1 MAKKINLT
9 KEQIEAAAKAGRE
22 KTEKA
27 YAQKAQAIA
36 KGYGTNSAKSKAGG
50 NRGQLPGVSEVLARN
65 NPAFAALQQ
74 AGNAKKLTKGS
85 DAISYGKKSSERKPG
100 QISALGAGDYGAS
113 KTTRFDAT
121 ANAAIYS
128 TAGAFSNLFGLL
140 KEKDAQTK
148 ARDAADSARLKAGYD
163 AMLNGEDINTREGG
177 LKKQHEDSQKAFE
190 RGYAALAGAGQKNFD
205 AADELAARSNEYQQ
219 MAKEGLGKFGQ
230 GVVDFGIA
238 GLQFAGDAA
247 MNAILPGSGL
257 VAMGMR
263 AAGSGAQEARNN
275 GLDINDQFTAGLKSA
290 AIEVL
295 TEKLFG
301 AASKVAY
308 GKGIIRNES
317 LVNSLVNRLAKTDKG
332 RTALKVIAGANEEGL
347 EEVLSDILNPIA
359 DRVLKLDD
367 GKGDWSDLG
376 EDMDAEQMLED
387 YIIGSTLGLFGAG
400 TNVISG
406 QYRAENAQQR
416 AYENYQRELVNAG
429 LASEQGS
436 QTQLTAEEYQN
447 ILDNSAKR
455 GNRNLSDKETANL
468 EQLITAER
476 DTPVVRNALERSGTL
491 VDDNTASVIAKAAS
505 GQKLTRAEQSIID
518 SNPVMQQA
526 VNTMSESGAVANIRT
541 TAAKNSVVNSMAER
555 YTVSPEV
562 ISRTYDLAPVESPE
576 AFEMAFDA
584 VYQMGQQGANKE
596 SLTKVPVL
604 NRAQAEIAYNM
615 GASTTQAA
623 VDNAAVQSDSVST
636 QGNNQVSN
644 AVNNTIQEVN
654 NNGVRL
660 RDSGQRLNGQNTEGQ
675 IPSVERDTVE
685 AYAGTDSGRQSGYSA
700 AQGKAGQKVVYNGV
714 EQENVYYSG
723 EDTESM
729 KKGRELA
736 RSYGY
741 NVTYFEGGNI
751 KDSGGEF
758 RGMVDTES
766 KTVMVRSDHPDIS
779 AEQIMRHEMGH
790 AAIAQGDISLD
801 ELRSA
806 MLSDLSEEELNSAV
820 EVYRHAYGD
829 TISEAEAF
837 EEMCCDA
844 LGKINIFAGT
854 EHDSANYGKVQE
866 SFRKHTAETANKGR
880 APPKKGGEM
889 YSREVNGKK
898 IAWIENSPLTA
909 KELHNHKKVAAY
921 IANHIGEAYTI
932 IESGSKVY
940 LGESLPGE
948 YTQSEYTKQILKN
961 VPPILKAKNKAIGK
975 LGEMIEIAT
984 NRRWEK
990 AKHADN
996 KDAEYGIYRYSTA
1009 FAFPVKQNSKVTNV
1023 KSFDAELIILNAS
1036 DGKKYLYDIVSIKE
1050 NTADEVDLF
1059 KKDQMRQNASAR
1071 RGVSENSIRSSSEN
1085 VNKKF
1090 SLEPVK
1096 PIQPKNGEWER
1107 GSTTDEVRAKHP
1119 DLWAVDAESSE
1130 SRNPTQISGTVKS
1143 YRKIYDALK
1152 AEGFDGTVLDASS
1165 GLGYGTRAGIEEYGF
1180 NVEDIEPFPDS
1191 SYKPKYTDYS
1201 KLHKKYDVIIS
1212 NAVLNVLPQDQRDAL
1227 VVKMGQM
1234 LNDGCRMF
1242 INVRGTDVRNASSKV
1257 PINEANMEYYI
1268 SNTGSYQKGF
1278 TKKELVAYLS
1288 DALGKDYTIVGT
1300 NKFGAVSAVVTKQ
1313 AEVSKKFS
1321 REVKNAEEYFGTT
1334 YKVKEAG
1341 YICTDGKMLD
1351 FSGRHEGA
1359 PGGYRTVDHRDI
1371 TDALGEDY
1379 GGEDYSGG
1387 MIKFM
1392 SEGNIR
1398 VSPESGG
1405 INLSVAPN
1413 KAQRSTLDRY
1423 ISSFRGEVI
1432 LDIDHTNGDT
1442 IASVEYPK
1450 YTHSSVVFKDI
1461 DDYFD
1466 KGKIPEKFSREPVS
1480 DSAYMKAVE
1489 RGDTESAQR
1498 MVDEAAKKAGYT
1510 VKMYHGSKRGGGFTV
1525 FRDWSYFT
1533 KSKKYAQRYTE
1544 RGNDKS
1550 LYSSYVK
1557 IENAFDTRK
1566 AADRY
1571 LFDEIRQEYGM
1582 GEIQDTGLPDWT
1594 DGYDIADYIDENGLN
1609 YDAIILDEG
1618 GDLVDGKPIS
1628 RGLSYVIRN
1637 SNNIKSAEP
1646 ITYDNNGNVIPLSER
1661 FKDNNPDIRYSRE
1674 PERLNELR
1682 RQNRELKKRVDYW
1695 KGQTQRTKVKIVRQS
1710 DVNRLAREVIDMSES
1725 DLKPQDITERLSKLG
1740 EHILNEKELRYT
1752 DIAEMAQDIAED
1764 VVSNATTIVNED
1776 DVQTHNRLRGYLKR
1790 VKLKDDG
1797 SAEFESIRN
1806 SYKHRIM
1813 FNKNG
1818 MSVDSAY
1825 AELNSMFGE
1834 GYFPEDIINP
1844 ADQLERI
1851 AEVLDGT
1858 APQYAN
1864 PNGYYAEEA
1873 AEYMRNYIIDSM
1885 LSDQVRQTAPT
1896 MADKAAAREAKLK
1909 ADNAERIKN
1918 AVKKERERNEVKLQR
1933 FKEGVAR
1940 LDSKRKE
1947 TALKN
1952 RYRGQ
1957 IEKNVNTLSKW
1968 LLSPDHKNTLKHIP
1982 GQLQSTVRDFISAI
1996 DFTSSQQLGGG
2007 APTIK
2012 DMKYIDSLDRLRR
2025 YIADSKV
2032 GEDRYSDL
2040 DLPPEFETQLAD
2052 FVSSVNTLARNNKG
2066 TYTINDMTSEQLK
2079 ELSDI
2084 VKTMKKAI
2092 TDMNRLYQNATF
2104 QHVYEAGESDIE
2116 TLREYTKTKAFTSK
2130 LASNRLDQAIMWESS
2145 RPAHVFK
2152 RFGKGGE
2159 SMYQEFVDG
2168 QNTMA
2173 FLTKEVIDFAEDTYT
2188 TAEVKQWAKETH
2200 EFKFSDQRVKLT
2212 SAQLMSLY
2220 ELNKR
2225 SQAKQHLDSGGF
2237 RVANFK
2243 DGKFNLQTDKEK
2255 HVFTDTE
2262 LNEMFGE
2269 LTDRQKEVAD
2279 KLQRFMVERGGEW
2292 GNYVSRKRFDVE
2304 MFKDENYFPIKIDTT
2319 ETDSKVDEKT
2329 DNASLYQL
2337 LNMGFTKETS
2347 AKANQSIVVYDIF
2360 DVFANHMSEMA
2371 QYRSFALPLLD
2382 MTKWFNIKVRDEGGN
2397 VTASLRT
2404 EMRRAF
2410 GSDKNGRGFA
2420 EQFVTGII
2428 KAYNGAEGRGDSSVN
2443 SRMINRVNRAAVA
2456 YNTRVMIQQPSA
2468 IVRAALYLDPKDLI
2482 SSLKNYAGIS
2492 TKQNIEEMH
2501 KHSGIALWKDLGF
2514 YDVNVSRGVQEL
2526 IKHSQGTISKI
2537 NEIGMKGAE
2546 FADKV
2551 TWAALWDASK
2561 KQVRRETGLS
2571 ESDAEFFSKVSKV
2584 FENVIYNTQVVDT
2597 VLTKSE
2603 VSRNRSS
2610 GARLFTSFMSEPMTT
2625 ASLVTSEI
2633 FDIQMK
2639 QAKGI
2644 KLKPSDYSR
2653 LSKTCIVVAVAA
2665 VVNSALAS
2673 LADAW
2678 RDDDEYGTFGR
2689 KWTRAMRIKLADELN
2704 PLTYFPYASNVWDI
2718 SKMLLDD
2725 ADKKWFGVEVYGNG
2739 TDIPLTDII
2748 NSSLKALEIF
2758 REIREKGE
2766 DSKYTKFGGYY
2777 KVVNV
2782 LSKITGIPLYNIARE
2797 GVSLYNTFASDKIRS
2812 YEPSKEG
2819 AVKYAW
2825 NDGYLT
2831 DDEAIAA
2838 LQDDAGMDEGEAWLE
2853 VEKWKNDTTS
2863 NYTKLYDAIDNGG
2876 DIKKAVD
2883 ELTEHGVEEKNIKS
2897 SLTRRY
2903 KEAYING
2910 DNKEREKIRRAL
2922 YATGVYGSVNEVIE
2936 KCNSWLKK

>member
-1 MAKKINLT
+1 MASKKYKFDPEKLKSDI
-9 KEQIEAAAKAGRE
+9 KAGFKSSQTDYSKKPTSNS
-22 KTEKA
+22 KTSSNK
-27 YAQKAQAIA
+27 
-36 KGYGTNSAKSKAGG
+36 TNTKKQVIG
-50 NRGQLPGVSEVLARN
+50 NDALSRN
-65 NPAFAALQQ
+65 NPAFAYLQNE
-74 AGNAKKLTKGS
+74 GGGKKIIKGS
-85 DAISYGKKSSERKPG
+85 DAVSLGKVSNERKPG
-100 QISALGAGDYGAS
+100 QINALGAGDYGAS
-113 KTTRFDAT
+113 KSTRFDKVI
-121 ANAAIYS
+121 NAAISS
-128 TAGAFSNLFGLL
+128 TASAY
-140 KEKDAQTK
+140 KK
-148 ARDAADSARLKAGYD
+148 AAADITSSTGNLSMGESARAAIDEVKTAKKEGRQAKLGQAQRKAEQEKIDRFNNGWAGDLK
-163 AMLNGEDINTREGG
+163 
-177 LKKQHEDSQKAFE
+177 QKL
-190 RGYAALAGAGQKNFD
+190 LAGAEESSER
-205 AADELAARSNEYQQ
+205 AYEYEQE
-219 MAKEGLGKFGQ
+219 AKEGLGKFGQ

-238 GLQFAGDAA
+238 GAQFAGDALLNAVAPGTGLAA
-247 MNAILPGSGL
+247 MAGRAYGSASLDAKQRGL
-257 VAMGMR
+257 SEGEQQI
-263 AAGSGAQEARNN
+263 S
-275 GLDINDQFTAGLKSA
+275 GLKSA
-290 AIEVL
+290 AIEML

-301 AASKVAY
+301 SVSKVAY
-308 GKGIIRNES
+308 GKGIIKNES
-317 LVNSLVNRLAKTDKG
+317 LVNSLVNRLAKTDRG
-332 RTALKVIAGANEEGL
+332 RTALKVLVGANEEGM

-359 DRVLKLDD
+359 DRILKLDD
-367 GKGDWSDLG
+367 GKGDWSDLA
-376 EDMDAEQMLED
+376 DDFDTQQMLED
-387 YIIGSTLGLFGAG
+387 YIIGGALGLAGAG
-400 TNVISG
+400 TNVVSG

-416 AYENYQRELVNAG
+416 AYEEYQRQLVNAG
-429 LASEQGS
+429 LATEQGGDA
-436 QTQLTAEEYQN
+436 QLTAEKYKN
-447 ILDNSAKR
+447 ILDQSTQR
-455 GNRNLSDKETANL
+455 GKRNLSDKETENL
-468 EQLITAER
+468 ERLMTIGTDTQTMR
-476 DTPVVRNALERSGTL
+476 DMLAQSGVL
-491 VDDNTASVIAKAAS
+491 VDDNTAQAAALAAS
-505 GQKLTRAEQSIID
+505 GQKL
-518 SNPVMQQA
+518 SNTQNAAIGNAA
-526 VNTMSESGAVANIRT
+526 VQDAINQMAGNGVVDNIRR
-541 TAAKNSVVNSMAER
+541 TAANEYSKPIVINSMARQYE
-555 YTVSPEV
+555 VAPEV
-562 ISRTYDLAPVESPE
+562 VERTYNLNPTAPQ
-576 AFEMAFDA
+576 AFETAFNA
-584 VYQMGQQGANKE
+584 VYQMGQQGTDKAA
-596 SLTKVPVL
+596 LGKVPVL
-604 NRAQAEIAYNM
+604 NTAQANIAYQM
-615 GASTTQAA
+615 GADSVKNVSTDTTAQTATPVQAA
-623 VDNAAVQSDSVST
+623 PVNI
-636 QGNNQVSN
+636 
-644 AVNNTIQEVN
+644 NNTQEVSED
-654 NNGVRL
+654 GVRI
-660 RDSGQRLNGQNTEGQ
+660 RDGGERINGQSTEGQ
-675 IPSVERDTVE
+675 IRGVE
-685 AYAGTDSGRQSGYSA
+685 AGAGENQIGT
-700 AQGKAGQKVVYNGV
+700 AQAQPGGSQPAQIKAGEKVSYKGKQQKGI
-714 EQENVYYSG
+714 YYAA
-723 EDTESM
+723 EDTEDM
-729 KKGRELA
+729 KKGRKLA
-736 RSYGY
+736 ESYGY
-741 NVTYFEGGNI
+741 KVRYFVGGNI
-751 KDSGGEF
+751 RYAGGEF
-758 RGMVDTES
+758 RGVVDTAN
-766 KTVMVRSDHPDIS
+766 KTVMVRADHPDYT
-779 AEQIMRHEMGH
+779 ADQIMRHEMGH
-790 AAIAQGDISLD
+790 AAFENG
-801 ELRSA
+801 
-806 MLSDLSEEELNSAV
+806 DLSIDEAKELLLEDFTEKELNDMALK
-820 EVYRHAYGD
+820 YA
-829 TISEAEAF
+829 EAFTMDGGELVMSIDEAF
-837 EEMCCDA
+837 EEICCDA
-844 LGKINIFAGT
+844 LGRMNIFEGT
-854 EHDSANYGKVQE
+854 DLNSESYGKAQDTV
-866 SFRKHTAETANKGR
+866 RKYAAEKNNSKGR
-880 APPKKGGEM
+880 TPPKTGGEK
-889 YSREVNGKK
+889 YSREVNGKQ
-898 IAWIENSPLTA
+898 IAWIENNPLSLKDLT
-909 KELHNHKKVAAY
+909 NYKKVATY

-932 IESGSKVY
+932 LESGYRVY
-940 LGESLPGE
+940 IGENLPKE
-948 YTQSEYTKQILKN
+948 YTQSEYTKALLRNNQ
-961 VPPILKAKNKAIGK
+961 PILRAKKKAIGSF
-975 LGEMIEIAT
+975 GEMIEIAT

-990 AKHADN
+990 TKHAAN
-996 KDAEYGIYRYSTA
+996 KDAKYGVYRYSTA
-1009 FAFPVKQNSKVTNV
+1009 FAFPVKQNGKITSV
-1023 KSFDAELIILNAS
+1023 KSFDAELVILNSS
-1036 DGKKYLYDIVSIKE
+1036 DGKKYLYDIVNIKE
-1050 NTADEVDLF
+1050 NTADETDLMER
-1059 KKDQMRQNASAR
+1059 DQRRQNAATR
-1071 RGVSENSIRSSSEN
+1071 RGASENSIRSSSEN
-1085 VNKKF
+1085 VN
-1090 SLEPVK
+1090 E
-1096 PIQPKNGEWER
+1096 
-1107 GSTTDEVRAKHP
+1107 
-1119 DLWAVDAESSE
+1119 
-1130 SRNPTQISGTVKS
+1130 
-1143 YRKIYDALK
+1143 
-1152 AEGFDGTVLDASS
+1152 
-1165 GLGYGTRAGIEEYGF
+1165 
-1180 NVEDIEPFPDS
+1180 
-1191 SYKPKYTDYS
+1191 
-1201 KLHKKYDVIIS
+1201 
-1212 NAVLNVLPQDQRDAL
+1212 
-1227 VVKMGQM
+1227 
-1234 LNDGCRMF
+1234 
-1242 INVRGTDVRNASSKV
+1242 
-1257 PINEANMEYYI
+1257 
-1268 SNTGSYQKGF
+1268 
-1278 TKKELVAYLS
+1278 
-1288 DALGKDYTIVGT
+1288 
-1300 NKFGAVSAVVTKQ
+1300 
-1313 AEVSKKFS
+1313 KFS
-1321 REVKNAEEYFGTT
+1321 REVKSAEEYFGTT

-1432 LDIDHTNGDT
+1432 LDIDRTNGDT

-1466 KGKIPEKFSREPVS
+1466 KGKIPEKF
-1480 DSAYMKAVE
+1480 
-1489 RGDTESAQR
+1489 
-1498 MVDEAAKKAGYT
+1498 
-1510 VKMYHGSKRGGGFTV
+1510 
-1525 FRDWSYFT
+1525 
-1533 KSKKYAQRYTE
+1533 
-1544 RGNDKS
+1544 
-1550 LYSSYVK
+1550 
-1557 IENAFDTRK
+1557 
-1566 AADRY
+1566 
-1571 LFDEIRQEYGM
+1571 
-1582 GEIQDTGLPDWT
+1582 
-1594 DGYDIADYIDENGLN
+1594 
-1609 YDAIILDEG
+1609 
-1618 GDLVDGKPIS
+1618 
-1628 RGLSYVIRN
+1628 
-1637 SNNIKSAEP
+1637 
-1646 ITYDNNGNVIPLSER
+1646 
-1661 FKDNNPDIRYSRE
+1661 SRE

-1806 SYKHRIM
+1806 SYKRRIM

-1968 LLSPDHKNTLKHIP
+1968 LLNPDHKNTLKHIP

-2130 LASNRLDQAIMWESS
+2130 LAANRLDQAIMWESS

-2173 FLTKEVIDFAEDTYT
+2173 FLTKEVIDFAEGTYT

-2200 EFKFSDQRVKLT
+2200 EFKFGDQRVKLT

-2269 LTDRQKEVAD
+2269 LTGRQKEVAD
-2279 KLQRFMVERGGEW
+2279 KLQHFMVERGGEW

-2382 MTKWFNIKVRDEGGN
+2382 MTKWFNIKVRDESGN

-2501 KHSGIALWKDLGF
+2501 KHSGIALWKGLGF

-2571 ESDAEFFSKVSKV
+2571 ESDKEFFPKVSKV

-2678 RDDDEYGTFGR
+2678 RDDDEYGTFGQ
-2689 KWTRAMRIKLADELN
+2689 KWTRAMRVKLADELN

-2718 SKMLLDD
+2718 TKMLLDD

-2903 KEAYING
+2903 KDAYING

-2936 KCNSWLKK
+2936 KCNDWLKKTK

>member
-36 KGYGTNSAKSKAGG
+36 KGYGTNSAKSKVGK
-50 NRGQLPGVSEVLARN
+50 NRGQLPGVSEVLVRN

-140 KEKDAQTK
+140 KEKDAQAK

-205 AADELAARSNEYQQ
+205 TADELAARSNEYQQ
-219 MAKEGLGKFGQ
+219 IAKEGLGKFGQ

-275 GLDINDQFTAGLKSA
+275 GLDINDQFTSGLKSA

-317 LVNSLVNRLAKTDKG
+317 LVNGLVNRLAKTDKG
-332 RTALKVIAGANEEGL
+332 RTALKVIVGANEEGL
-347 EEVLSDILNPIA
+347 EEVLSDILNPVA

-436 QTQLTAEEYQN
+436 QAQLTAAEYQN
-447 ILDNSAKR
+447 ILDNSTKR

-476 DTPVVRNALERSGTL
+476 DTPAVRNALERSGTL
-491 VDDNTASVIAKAAS
+491 VDDNTATVIAKAAS
-505 GQKLTRAEQSIID
+505 GQKLTRAEQSIIG
-518 SNPVMQQA
+518 SSPVMQQA
-526 VNTMSESGAVANIRT
+526 VNTMTGSGAVANIRT
-541 TAAKNSVVNSMAER
+541 MAAKNSVVNSMAER

-596 SLTKVPVL
+596 SLIKVPVL
-604 NRAQAEIAYNM
+604 NHAQAEIAYNM

-623 VDNAAVQSDSVST
+623 VDNATVQGDNVST
-636 QGNNQVSN
+636 QVNNQI
-644 AVNNTIQEVN
+644 NTQEVN
-654 NNGVRL
+654 SNGVRL

-675 IPSVERDTVE
+675 IPSVERGTVE

-700 AQGKAGQKVVYNGV
+700 AQGKTGQKVVYNGV

-723 EDTESM
+723 EDNESM

-741 NVTYFEGGNI
+741 NVQYFEGGNI

-806 MLSDLSEEELNSAV
+806 MLSDLSEKELSSAV

-880 APPKKGGEM
+880 APPKSGTM

-909 KELHNHKKVAAY
+909 KELRNHKKVAAY

-940 LGESLPGE
+940 IGENLPSE
-948 YTQSEYTKQILKN
+948 YTQSEYTRALLRKN
-961 VPPILKAKNKAIGK
+961 PKTLTAKNKAIGSF
-975 LGEMIEIAT
+975 GEMIEIAT

-990 AKHADN
+990 TKHIAN
-996 KDAEYGIYRYSTA
+996 KDAKYGVYRYSTA
-1009 FAFPVKQNSKVTNV
+1009 FAFPVKQNNKITNI
-1023 KSFDAELIILNAS
+1023 KSFDAELVILNSS
-1036 DGKKYLYDIVSIKE
+1036 DGKKYLYDIVNIKE
-1050 NTADEVDLF
+1050 NTADELDLM
-1059 KKDQMRQNASAR
+1059 KRDQIGGQDAPAR
-1071 RGVSENSIRSSSEN
+1071 RGASKGSIRDSGEN
-1085 VNKKF
+1085 VKKY
-1090 SLEPVK
+1090 SLELT
-1096 PIQPKNGEWER
+1096 GE
-1107 GSTTDEVRAKHP
+1107 AK
-1119 DLWAVDAESSE
+1119 
-1130 SRNPTQISGTVKS
+1130 T
-1143 YRKIYDALK
+1143 
-1152 AEGFDGTVLDASS
+1152 
-1165 GLGYGTRAGIEEYGF
+1165 
-1180 NVEDIEPFPDS
+1180 NV
-1191 SYKPKYTDYS
+1191 
-1201 KLHKKYDVIIS
+1201 
-1212 NAVLNVLPQDQRDAL
+1212 
-1227 VVKMGQM
+1227 
-1234 LNDGCRMF
+1234 
-1242 INVRGTDVRNASSKV
+1242 
-1257 PINEANMEYYI
+1257 
-1268 SNTGSYQKGF
+1268 
-1278 TKKELVAYLS
+1278 
-1288 DALGKDYTIVGT
+1288 
-1300 NKFGAVSAVVTKQ
+1300 
-1313 AEVSKKFS
+1313 
-1321 REVKNAEEYFGTT
+1321 
-1334 YKVKEAG
+1334 
-1341 YICTDGKMLD
+1341 
-1351 FSGRHEGA
+1351 
-1359 PGGYRTVDHRDI
+1359 
-1371 TDALGEDY
+1371 
-1379 GGEDYSGG
+1379 
-1387 MIKFM
+1387 
-1392 SEGNIR
+1392 
-1398 VSPESGG
+1398 
-1405 INLSVAPN
+1405 
-1413 KAQRSTLDRY
+1413 
-1423 ISSFRGEVI
+1423 
-1432 LDIDHTNGDT
+1432 
-1442 IASVEYPK
+1442 
-1450 YTHSSVVFKDI
+1450 
-1461 DDYFD
+1461 
-1466 KGKIPEKFSREPVS
+1466 
-1480 DSAYMKAVE
+1480 
-1489 RGDTESAQR
+1489 
-1498 MVDEAAKKAGYT
+1498 
-1510 VKMYHGSKRGGGFTV
+1510 
-1525 FRDWSYFT
+1525 
-1533 KSKKYAQRYTE
+1533 
-1544 RGNDKS
+1544 
-1550 LYSSYVK
+1550 
-1557 IENAFDTRK
+1557 
-1566 AADRY
+1566 
-1571 LFDEIRQEYGM
+1571 
-1582 GEIQDTGLPDWT
+1582 
-1594 DGYDIADYIDENGLN
+1594 
-1609 YDAIILDEG
+1609 
-1618 GDLVDGKPIS
+1618 
-1628 RGLSYVIRN
+1628 N
-1637 SNNIKSAEP
+1637 S
-1646 ITYDNNGNVIPLSER
+1646 
-1661 FKDNNPDIRYSRE
+1661 YSRE
-1674 PERLNELR
+1674 PESITELR
-1682 RQNRELKKRVDYW
+1682 RQNKELKKRVDYW
-1695 KGQTQRTKVKIVRQS
+1695 KGQTQRTKVKTVRQS

-1725 DLKPQDITERLSKLG
+1725 DLKPQDITERLSNLG

-1776 DVQTHNRLRGYLKR
+1776 DVQTHNRLKDYLKR

-1806 SYKHRIM
+1806 SYKRRIM
-1813 FNKNG
+1813 FGKNG
-1818 MSVDSAY
+1818 LSVDSVY

-1844 ADQLERI
+1844 ANQLERI

-1885 LSDQVRQTAPT
+1885 LSNQVRQTAPT

-1909 ADNAERIKN
+1909 ADNTERIKN

-1933 FKEGVAR
+1933 FKEGVTR

-1947 TALKN
+1947 TALRN
-1952 RYRGQ
+1952 RYKGQ

-1968 LLSPDHKNTLKHIP
+1968 LLNPDHKNTLKHIP

-2040 DLPPEFETQLAD
+2040 DLPPEFEKQLAD

-2130 LASNRLDQAIMWESS
+2130 LAANRLDQAIMWESS

-2200 EFKFSDQRVKLT
+2200 EFKFGDQRVKLT

-2255 HVFTDTE
+2255 HVFTDAE

-2382 MTKWFNIKVRDEGGN
+2382 MTKWFNIKVRDESGN
-2397 VTASLRT
+2397 VTASLRD

-2410 GSDKNGRGFA
+2410 GSNKNGRGFA

-2571 ESDAEFFSKVSKV
+2571 ESDAEFFPKVSKV

-2678 RDDDEYGTFGR
+2678 RDDDEYGTFGQ

-2718 SKMLLDD
+2718 TKMLLDD

-2766 DSKYTKFGGYY
+2766 NSRYTKFGGYY

-2797 GVSLYNTFASDKIRS
+2797 GVSLYNAFASDKIRS

-2838 LQDDAGMDEGEAWLE
+2838 LQDDAGMGEGEAWLE
-2853 VEKWKNDTTS
+2853 VEKWKNDTNS

>member
-1 MAKKINLT
+1 MASNSIKKYIAKLKANENWVGDNASSEKSKST
-9 KEQIEAAAKAGRE
+9 NSDWRSEYIARIKSGAAAKTYDDE
-22 KTEKA
+22 
-27 YAQKAQAIA
+27 Q
-36 KGYGTNSAKSKAGG
+36 KSKA
-50 NRGQLPGVSEVLARN
+50 LLRN
-65 NPAFAALQQ
+65 NPGYVYSKVYGDGTKGKAAASKIETGKGNGYISVWDGDAVKRNNPGYTYLQQ
-74 AGNAKKLTKGS
+74 AGGGEKLTKGS
-85 DAISYGKKSSERKPG
+85 DAISAGDIEWYKKILRGIDVGLTDFGKSLVSTADVVTSLGDEDGGPLQELWYMFGGDRIAEAAG
-100 QISALGAGDYGAS
+100 DNALGIKGLNFKDNPIKAFNKLGEKEIEYRQKRDAAYADNPLYKYSAATSEAAAMMAS
-113 KTTRFDAT
+113 TLMGGGLAT
-121 ANAAIYS
+121 AVDTAALANAARIGQAAS
-128 TAGAFSNLFGLL
+128 KLSQTGAIAQNAIKQFATRP
-140 KEKDAQTK
+140 DAQVIFGSSFGSSYDEAK
-148 ARDAADSARLKAGYD
+148 QDGADDLQALV
-163 AMLNGEDINTREGG
+163 
-177 LKKQHEDSQKAFE
+177 
-190 RGYAALAGAGQKNFD
+190 YAALNGAGN
-205 AADELAARSNEYQQ
+205 AVTELGGVSE
-219 MAKEGLGKFGQ
+219 LG
-230 GVVDFGIA
+230 
-238 GLQFAGDAA
+238 GLQKLPEWVKKAVNKGDKSLLLNYAKSIGEEA
-247 MNAILPGSGL
+247 SEEIIQGILG
-257 VAMGMR
+257 R
-263 AAGSGAQEARNN
+263 
-275 GLDINDQFTAGLKSA
+275 GLKSIYSDVPLYDANDENSIINPKA
-290 AIEVL
+290 ALEEA
-295 TEKLFG
+295 TG
-301 AASKVAY
+301 AAV
-308 GKGIIRNES
+308 
-317 LVNSLVNRLAKTDKG
+317 V
-332 RTALKVIAGANEEGL
+332 
-347 EEVLSDILNPIA
+347 
-359 DRVLKLDD
+359 
-367 GKGDWSDLG
+367 
-376 EDMDAEQMLED
+376 
-387 YIIGSTLGLFGAG
+387 STLLGLPTTGINAA
-400 TNVISG
+400 
-406 QYRAENAQQR
+406 YRAKQR
-416 AYENYQRELVNAG
+416 GETGQRLYGNSQRELVDEG
-429 LASEQGS
+429 LESERGTKSYELARKYDEKLNSGKQLSGNELYKLAQANEKAQANEGPAVQPVPEA
-436 QTQLTAEEYQN
+436 QTNEESPSLPYAALNREQQLSGLRNYVEQRSEM
-447 ILDNSAKR
+447 SA
-455 GNRNLSDKETANL
+455 
-468 EQLITAER
+468 
-476 DTPVVRNALERSGTL
+476 P
-491 VDDNTASVIAKAAS
+491 
-505 GQKLTRAEQSIID
+505 
-518 SNPVMQQA
+518 
-526 VNTMSESGAVANIRT
+526 VNTNVSNNEAVSESINNV
-541 TAAKNSVVNSMAER
+541 AAKIDATPEF
-555 YTVSPEV
+555 VSRV
-562 ISRTYDLAPVESPE
+562 YNLNPVESPE

-644 AVNNTIQEVN
+644 AVNNTIQEVS

-660 RDSGQRLNGQNTEGQ
+660 RDSSQRLNGQNTEGQ
-675 IPSVERDTVE
+675 IPSVERGTVE

-806 MLSDLSEEELNSAV
+806 MLSDLSEKELNSAV

-854 EHDSANYGKVQE
+854 EHDSASYGKVQE
-866 SFRKHTAETANKGR
+866 SFRKHTAETVNKGR
-880 APPKKGGEM
+880 APPKNSTM
-889 YSREVNGKK
+889 FSREVNGKK
-898 IAWIENSPLTA
+898 IAWIENNPLSLKDLT
-909 KELHNHKKVAAY
+909 NYKKVAAY
-921 IANHIGEAYTI
+921 IADHIGEVYTI
-932 IESGSKVY
+932 LESGSKVY
-940 LGESLPGE
+940 IGENLPSE
-948 YTQSEYTKQILKN
+948 YTQSEYTRALLRKSPKTLT
-961 VPPILKAKNKAIGK
+961 AKNKAIGSF
-975 LGEMIEIAT
+975 GEMIEIAT

-990 AKHADN
+990 TKHIAN
-996 KDAEYGIYRYSTA
+996 KDAKYGVYRYSTA
-1009 FAFPVKQNSKVTNV
+1009 FAFPVKQNNKITNI
-1023 KSFDAELIILNAS
+1023 KSFDAELVILNSS
-1036 DGKKYLYDIVSIKE
+1036 DGKKYLYDIVNIKE
-1050 NTADEVDLF
+1050 NTADELDLM
-1059 KKDQMRQNASAR
+1059 KRDQIGGQDAPAR
-1071 RGVSENSIRSSSEN
+1071 RGASKGSIPNTSEN
-1085 VNKKF
+1085 VN
-1090 SLEPVK
+1090 
-1096 PIQPKNGEWER
+1096 
-1107 GSTTDEVRAKHP
+1107 
-1119 DLWAVDAESSE
+1119 
-1130 SRNPTQISGTVKS
+1130 
-1143 YRKIYDALK
+1143 
-1152 AEGFDGTVLDASS
+1152 
-1165 GLGYGTRAGIEEYGF
+1165 
-1180 NVEDIEPFPDS
+1180 
-1191 SYKPKYTDYS
+1191 
-1201 KLHKKYDVIIS
+1201 
-1212 NAVLNVLPQDQRDAL
+1212 
-1227 VVKMGQM
+1227 
-1234 LNDGCRMF
+1234 
-1242 INVRGTDVRNASSKV
+1242 
-1257 PINEANMEYYI
+1257 
-1268 SNTGSYQKGF
+1268 
-1278 TKKELVAYLS
+1278 
-1288 DALGKDYTIVGT
+1288 
-1300 NKFGAVSAVVTKQ
+1300 
-1313 AEVSKKFS
+1313 
-1321 REVKNAEEYFGTT
+1321 
-1334 YKVKEAG
+1334 
-1341 YICTDGKMLD
+1341 
-1351 FSGRHEGA
+1351 
-1359 PGGYRTVDHRDI
+1359 
-1371 TDALGEDY
+1371 
-1379 GGEDYSGG
+1379 
-1387 MIKFM
+1387 
-1392 SEGNIR
+1392 
-1398 VSPESGG
+1398 
-1405 INLSVAPN
+1405 
-1413 KAQRSTLDRY
+1413 
-1423 ISSFRGEVI
+1423 
-1432 LDIDHTNGDT
+1432 
-1442 IASVEYPK
+1442 
-1450 YTHSSVVFKDI
+1450 
-1461 DDYFD
+1461 
-1466 KGKIPEKFSREPVS
+1466 EKFSREP
-1480 DSAYMKAVE
+1480 
-1489 RGDTESAQR
+1489 ES
-1498 MVDEAAKKAGYT
+1498 
-1510 VKMYHGSKRGGGFTV
+1510 
-1525 FRDWSYFT
+1525 
-1533 KSKKYAQRYTE
+1533 
-1544 RGNDKS
+1544 
-1550 LYSSYVK
+1550 
-1557 IENAFDTRK
+1557 
-1566 AADRY
+1566 
-1571 LFDEIRQEYGM
+1571 
-1582 GEIQDTGLPDWT
+1582 
-1594 DGYDIADYIDENGLN
+1594 
-1609 YDAIILDEG
+1609 
-1618 GDLVDGKPIS
+1618 
-1628 RGLSYVIRN
+1628 
-1637 SNNIKSAEP
+1637 
-1646 ITYDNNGNVIPLSER
+1646 IT
-1661 FKDNNPDIRYSRE
+1661 
-1674 PERLNELR
+1674 ELR

-1797 SAEFESIRN
+1797 SAEFESTRN

-1968 LLSPDHKNTLKHIP
+1968 LLNPDHKNTLKHIP

-2200 EFKFSDQRVKLT
+2200 EFKFGDQRVKLT

-2225 SQAKQHLDSGGF
+2225 SQAKQHLNSGGF

-2428 KAYNGAEGRGDSSVN
+2428 KAYNGADGRGDSSVN

-2456 YNTRVMIQQPSA
+2456 YNTRVMVQQPSA

-2571 ESDAEFFSKVSKV
+2571 ESDKEFFPKVSKV

-2678 RDDDEYGTFGR
+2678 RDDDEYGTFGQ
-2689 KWTRAMRIKLADELN
+2689 KWTRAMRVKLADELN

-2718 SKMLLDD
+2718 TKMLLDD

-2766 DSKYTKFGGYY
+2766 DSRYTKFGGYY

-2903 KEAYING
+2903 KDAYING
-2910 DNKEREKIRRAL
+2910 DNKEREKIRRAM
-2922 YATGVYGSVNEVIE
+2922 YATGLYGSVNEVIE
-2936 KCNSWLKK
+2936 KCNDWLKKTK

>member
-1 MAKKINLT
+1 MGSRSHNLDKLLNDSNILYLGENKKETKAWFNALGRSTPFGGTKFGLIRSVSFADTAVKKFSMEAPIEQKKNLIALHNLDETKLLKTLKLGGFPMPSIAITKSDIPHTNFGNITVVFGKETVDPKFDRRNTVYSADAWTPLFPRMEYEANEKAAQRIRRKYYELEKKHGHDFVSPLYESANYLDDTLT
-9 KEQIEAAAKAGRE
+9 KYGGVEGLIDKFADDTRMMQIYLADTGRTPVESVKTETITRLTDNQIEVYDALINTLGADVLNDMAAKHNEAPFAARKAWFAKHGDALKAAFEQYYTKDGIDAKTAKSVVDAMKPAELIKEATNARKYLKDGAE
-22 KTEKA
+22 TRKTEVDIDATNIAIRKA
-27 YAQKAQAIA
+27 VDSGEYIKWLNDL
-36 KGYGTNSAKSKAGG
+36 YGDAVKDSGFYNNKDYYTSSG
-50 NRGQLPGVSEVLARN
+50 NRRSFKATHYPNTLDGIVKAMASQGDGNSRNVMGFHGVKSLR
-65 NPAFAALQQ
+65 
-74 AGNAKKLTKGS
+74 AGTAERFKSVEDMHKLEG
-85 DAISYGKKSSERKPG
+85 
-100 QISALGAGDYGAS
+100 
-113 KTTRFDAT
+113 
-121 ANAAIYS
+121 
-128 TAGAFSNLFGLL
+128 
-140 KEKDAQTK
+140 
-148 ARDAADSARLKAGYD
+148 RLK
-163 AMLNGEDINTREGG
+163 
-177 LKKQHEDSQKAFE
+177 H
-190 RGYAALAGAGQKNFD
+190 
-205 AADELAARSNEYQQ
+205 
-219 MAKEGLGKFGQ
+219 
-230 GVVDFGIA
+230 
-238 GLQFAGDAA
+238 
-247 MNAILPGSGL
+247 
-257 VAMGMR
+257 
-263 AAGSGAQEARNN
+263 
-275 GLDINDQFTAGLKSA
+275 
-290 AIEVL
+290 
-295 TEKLFG
+295 
-301 AASKVAY
+301 
-308 GKGIIRNES
+308 
-317 LVNSLVNRLAKTDKG
+317 
-332 RTALKVIAGANEEGL
+332 
-347 EEVLSDILNPIA
+347 
-359 DRVLKLDD
+359 
-367 GKGDWSDLG
+367 
-376 EDMDAEQMLED
+376 
-387 YIIGSTLGLFGAG
+387 
-400 TNVISG
+400 
-406 QYRAENAQQR
+406 
-416 AYENYQRELVNAG
+416 
-429 LASEQGS
+429 
-436 QTQLTAEEYQN
+436 LTAEEASQ
-447 ILDNSAKR
+447 ISDALDSR
-455 GNRNLSDKETANL
+455 LSELMHDIYNL
-468 EQLITAER
+468 
-476 DTPVVRNALERSGTL
+476 
-491 VDDNTASVIAKAAS
+491 
-505 GQKLTRAEQSIID
+505 
-518 SNPVMQQA
+518 
-526 VNTMSESGAVANIRT
+526 
-541 TAAKNSVVNSMAER
+541 
-555 YTVSPEV
+555 
-562 ISRTYDLAPVESPE
+562 
-576 AFEMAFDA
+576 
-584 VYQMGQQGANKE
+584 
-596 SLTKVPVL
+596 VPH
-604 NRAQAEIAYNM
+604 
-615 GASTTQAA
+615 
-623 VDNAAVQSDSVST
+623 
-636 QGNNQVSN
+636 
-644 AVNNTIQEVN
+644 
-654 NNGVRL
+654 
-660 RDSGQRLNGQNTEGQ
+660 
-675 IPSVERDTVE
+675 
-685 AYAGTDSGRQSGYSA
+685 SGYS
-700 AQGKAGQKVVYNGV
+700 N
-714 EQENVYYSG
+714 
-723 EDTESM
+723 
-729 KKGRELA
+729 ELM
-736 RSYGY
+736 
-741 NVTYFEGGNI
+741 EL
-751 KDSGGEF
+751 DS
-758 RGMVDTES
+758 
-766 KTVMVRSDHPDIS
+766 
-779 AEQIMRHEMGH
+779 
-790 AAIAQGDISLD
+790 
-801 ELRSA
+801 
-806 MLSDLSEEELNSAV
+806 
-820 EVYRHAYGD
+820 
-829 TISEAEAF
+829 
-837 EEMCCDA
+837 
-844 LGKINIFAGT
+844 
-854 EHDSANYGKVQE
+854 
-866 SFRKHTAETANKGR
+866 
-880 APPKKGGEM
+880 
-889 YSREVNGKK
+889 
-898 IAWIENSPLTA
+898 
-909 KELHNHKKVAAY
+909 
-921 IANHIGEAYTI
+921 IGEVFMEAT
-932 IESGSKVY
+932 E
-940 LGESLPGE
+940 
-948 YTQSEYTKQILKN
+948 LKY
-961 VPPILKAKNKAIGK
+961 VSPA
-975 LGEMIEIAT
+975 
-984 NRRWEK
+984 
-990 AKHADN
+990 
-996 KDAEYGIYRYSTA
+996 
-1009 FAFPVKQNSKVTNV
+1009 NV
-1023 KSFDAELIILNAS
+1023 KA
-1036 DGKKYLYDIVSIKE
+1036 
-1050 NTADEVDLF
+1050 LF
-1059 KKDQMRQNASAR
+1059 KKYNYPLTDKMASDIVALLFD
-1071 RGVSENSIRSSSEN
+1071 
-1085 VNKKF
+1085 VNNM
-1090 SLEPVK
+1090 PVNIFEAK
-1096 PIQPKNGEWER
+1096 PER
-1107 GSTTDEVRAKHP
+1107 
-1119 DLWAVDAESSE
+1119 AV
-1130 SRNPTQISGTVKS
+1130 G
-1143 YRKIYDALK
+1143 
-1152 AEGFDGTVLDASS
+1152 
-1165 GLGYGTRAGIEEYGF
+1165 
-1180 NVEDIEPFPDS
+1180 
-1191 SYKPKYTDYS
+1191 
-1201 KLHKKYDVIIS
+1201 
-1212 NAVLNVLPQDQRDAL
+1212 
-1227 VVKMGQM
+1227 
-1234 LNDGCRMF
+1234 
-1242 INVRGTDVRNASSKV
+1242 
-1257 PINEANMEYYI
+1257 
-1268 SNTGSYQKGF
+1268 
-1278 TKKELVAYLS
+1278 
-1288 DALGKDYTIVGT
+1288 
-1300 NKFGAVSAVVTKQ
+1300 
-1313 AEVSKKFS
+1313 
-1321 REVKNAEEYFGTT
+1321 
-1334 YKVKEAG
+1334 
-1341 YICTDGKMLD
+1341 
-1351 FSGRHEGA
+1351 
-1359 PGGYRTVDHRDI
+1359 
-1371 TDALGEDY
+1371 
-1379 GGEDYSGG
+1379 
-1387 MIKFM
+1387 
-1392 SEGNIR
+1392 
-1398 VSPESGG
+1398 
-1405 INLSVAPN
+1405 
-1413 KAQRSTLDRY
+1413 
-1423 ISSFRGEVI
+1423 
-1432 LDIDHTNGDT
+1432 
-1442 IASVEYPK
+1442 
-1450 YTHSSVVFKDI
+1450 
-1461 DDYFD
+1461 
-1466 KGKIPEKFSREPVS
+1466 
-1480 DSAYMKAVE
+1480 
-1489 RGDTESAQR
+1489 
-1498 MVDEAAKKAGYT
+1498 
-1510 VKMYHGSKRGGGFTV
+1510 
-1525 FRDWSYFT
+1525 
-1533 KSKKYAQRYTE
+1533 
-1544 RGNDKS
+1544 
-1550 LYSSYVK
+1550 
-1557 IENAFDTRK
+1557 
-1566 AADRY
+1566 
-1571 LFDEIRQEYGM
+1571 FDEIRKVIIPDTSSDTLRKALKEAGINAVEEYRAGDDAARM
-1582 GEIQDTGLPDWT
+1582 KIANDVPD
-1594 DGYDIADYIDENGLN
+1594 AH
-1609 YDAIILDEG
+1609 
-1618 GDLVDGKPIS
+1618 
-1628 RGLSYVIRN
+1628 
-1637 SNNIKSAEP
+1637 
-1646 ITYDNNGNVIPLSER
+1646 
-1661 FKDNNPDIRYSRE
+1661 FSRE

-1695 KGQTQRTKVKIVRQS
+1695 KGQTQRTKIKIVRQS

-1806 SYKHRIM
+1806 SYKRRIM
-1813 FNKNG
+1813 FDKNG

-1825 AELNSMFGE
+1825 AELNSMFGD

-1844 ADQLERI
+1844 ANQLERI

-1968 LLSPDHKNTLKHIP
+1968 LLNPDHKNTLKHIP

-2130 LASNRLDQAIMWESS
+2130 LAANRLDQAIMWESS

-2200 EFKFSDQRVKLT
+2200 EFKFGDQRVKLT

-2269 LTDRQKEVAD
+2269 LTGRQKEVAD
-2279 KLQRFMVERGGEW
+2279 KLQHFMVERGGEW

-2382 MTKWFNIKVRDEGGN
+2382 MTKWFNIKVRDESGN

-2404 EMRRAF
+2404 EMRKAF

-2456 YNTRVMIQQPSA
+2456 YNTRVMVQQPSA

-2571 ESDAEFFSKVSKV
+2571 ESDAEFFPKVSKV

-2678 RDDDEYGTFGR
+2678 RDDDEYGTFGQ
-2689 KWTRAMRIKLADELN
+2689 KWTRAMRVKLADELN

-2718 SKMLLDD
+2718 TKMLLDD

-2766 DSKYTKFGGYY
+2766 DSRYTKFGGYY

-2797 GVSLYNTFASDKIRS
+2797 GVSLYNTFASDKIRP

-2903 KEAYING
+2903 KDAYING

>member
-1 MAKKINLT
+1 MASKKYKFDPEKLKSDI
-9 KEQIEAAAKAGRE
+9 KAGFKSSQTDYSKKPTSNS
-22 KTEKA
+22 KTSSNK
-27 YAQKAQAIA
+27 
-36 KGYGTNSAKSKAGG
+36 TNTKKQVIG
-50 NRGQLPGVSEVLARN
+50 NDALSRN
-65 NPAFAALQQ
+65 NPAFAYLQNE
-74 AGNAKKLTKGS
+74 GGGKKIIKGS
-85 DAISYGKKSSERKPG
+85 DAVSLGKVSNERKPG
-100 QISALGAGDYGAS
+100 QINALGAGDYGAS
-113 KTTRFDAT
+113 KSTRFDKVI
-121 ANAAIYS
+121 NAAIS
-128 TAGAFSNLFGLL
+128 GTASAY
-140 KEKDAQTK
+140 KK
-148 ARDAADSARLKAGYD
+148 AAADVMSPTGNLSMGESARTAINEAKTAKKEGRQVRPGQAQRKAEQEKIKSFNDGWAGD
-163 AMLNGEDINTREGG
+163 F
-177 LKKQHEDSQKAFE
+177 KQKLLESAEESSKRA
-190 RGYAALAGAGQKNFD
+190 Y
-205 AADELAARSNEYQQ
+205 EYEQE
-219 MAKEGLGKFGQ
+219 AKQGLGKFGQ

-238 GLQFAGDAA
+238 GAQFAGDALLNAVAPGTGIAA
-247 MNAILPGSGL
+247 MAGRAYGSASLDAQQRGL
-257 VAMGMR
+257 SEGE
-263 AAGSGAQEARNN
+263 QQ
-275 GLDINDQFTAGLKSA
+275 IFGLKSA

-317 LVNSLVNRLAKTDKG
+317 LVNSLVNRMAKTDKG
-332 RTALKVIAGANEEGL
+332 RTALKVIVGANEEGL

-518 SNPVMQQA
+518 SSPVMQQA
-526 VNTMSESGAVANIRT
+526 VNTMSGSGAVANIRT

-615 GASTTQAA
+615 GASITQAA
-623 VDNAAVQSDSVST
+623 VDNAAVQGDNVST
-636 QGNNQVSN
+636 QVNNQI
-644 AVNNTIQEVN
+644 NTQEVN
-654 NNGVRL
+654 NNGVHL
-660 RDSGQRLNGQNTEGQ
+660 RDSSQRLNGQNTEGQ

-741 NVTYFEGGNI
+741 NVQYFEGGNI

-806 MLSDLSEEELNSAV
+806 MLSDLSEKELNSAV

-880 APPKKGGEM
+880 APPKNSTM
-889 YSREVNGKK
+889 FSREVNGKK
-898 IAWIENSPLTA
+898 IAWIENNPLSLKDLT
-909 KELHNHKKVAAY
+909 NYKKVAAY

-932 IESGSKVY
+932 LESGYRVY
-940 LGESLPGE
+940 IGENLPKE
-948 YTQSEYTKQILKN
+948 YTQSEYTKALLRNNQ
-961 VPPILKAKNKAIGK
+961 PILRAKKKTIGSF
-975 LGEMIEIAT
+975 GEMIEIAT

-990 AKHADN
+990 TKHAAN
-996 KDAEYGIYRYSTA
+996 KDAKYGVYRYSTA
-1009 FAFPVKQNSKVTNV
+1009 FAFPVKQNGKITSV
-1023 KSFDAELIILNAS
+1023 KSFDAELVILNSS
-1036 DGKKYLYDIVSIKE
+1036 DGKKYLYDIVNIKE
-1050 NTADEVDLF
+1050 NTADETDLMER
-1059 KKDQMRQNASAR
+1059 DQRRQNAATR
-1071 RGVSENSIRSSSEN
+1071 RGASENSIRSSSEN
-1085 VNKKF
+1085 VN
-1090 SLEPVK
+1090 
-1096 PIQPKNGEWER
+1096 
-1107 GSTTDEVRAKHP
+1107 
-1119 DLWAVDAESSE
+1119 
-1130 SRNPTQISGTVKS
+1130 
-1143 YRKIYDALK
+1143 
-1152 AEGFDGTVLDASS
+1152 
-1165 GLGYGTRAGIEEYGF
+1165 
-1180 NVEDIEPFPDS
+1180 
-1191 SYKPKYTDYS
+1191 
-1201 KLHKKYDVIIS
+1201 
-1212 NAVLNVLPQDQRDAL
+1212 
-1227 VVKMGQM
+1227 
-1234 LNDGCRMF
+1234 
-1242 INVRGTDVRNASSKV
+1242 
-1257 PINEANMEYYI
+1257 
-1268 SNTGSYQKGF
+1268 
-1278 TKKELVAYLS
+1278 
-1288 DALGKDYTIVGT
+1288 
-1300 NKFGAVSAVVTKQ
+1300 
-1313 AEVSKKFS
+1313 
-1321 REVKNAEEYFGTT
+1321 
-1334 YKVKEAG
+1334 
-1341 YICTDGKMLD
+1341 
-1351 FSGRHEGA
+1351 
-1359 PGGYRTVDHRDI
+1359 
-1371 TDALGEDY
+1371 
-1379 GGEDYSGG
+1379 
-1387 MIKFM
+1387 
-1392 SEGNIR
+1392 
-1398 VSPESGG
+1398 
-1405 INLSVAPN
+1405 
-1413 KAQRSTLDRY
+1413 
-1423 ISSFRGEVI
+1423 
-1432 LDIDHTNGDT
+1432 
-1442 IASVEYPK
+1442 
-1450 YTHSSVVFKDI
+1450 
-1461 DDYFD
+1461 
-1466 KGKIPEKFSREPVS
+1466 EKFSREP
-1480 DSAYMKAVE
+1480 
-1489 RGDTESAQR
+1489 ES
-1498 MVDEAAKKAGYT
+1498 
-1510 VKMYHGSKRGGGFTV
+1510 
-1525 FRDWSYFT
+1525 
-1533 KSKKYAQRYTE
+1533 
-1544 RGNDKS
+1544 
-1550 LYSSYVK
+1550 
-1557 IENAFDTRK
+1557 
-1566 AADRY
+1566 
-1571 LFDEIRQEYGM
+1571 
-1582 GEIQDTGLPDWT
+1582 
-1594 DGYDIADYIDENGLN
+1594 
-1609 YDAIILDEG
+1609 
-1618 GDLVDGKPIS
+1618 
-1628 RGLSYVIRN
+1628 
-1637 SNNIKSAEP
+1637 
-1646 ITYDNNGNVIPLSER
+1646 IT
-1661 FKDNNPDIRYSRE
+1661 
-1674 PERLNELR
+1674 ELR

-1806 SYKHRIM
+1806 SYKRRIM

-1851 AEVLDGT
+1851 VEVLDGT
-1858 APQYAN
+1858 APQHAN

-1909 ADNAERIKN
+1909 ADNAEKIKN

-1968 LLSPDHKNTLKHIP
+1968 LLNPDHKNTLKHIP

-2130 LASNRLDQAIMWESS
+2130 LAANRLDQAIMWESS

-2200 EFKFSDQRVKLT
+2200 EFKFGDQRVKLT

-2269 LTDRQKEVAD
+2269 LTGRQKEVAD
-2279 KLQRFMVERGGEW
+2279 KLQHFMVERGGEW

-2382 MTKWFNIKVRDEGGN
+2382 MTKWFNIKVRDESGN

-2404 EMRRAF
+2404 EMRKAF

-2678 RDDDEYGTFGR
+2678 RDDDEYGTFGQ

-2704 PLTYFPYASNVWDI
+2704 PLTYLPYASNVWDVT
-2718 SKMLLDD
+2718 KAFLDWTD
-2725 ADKKWFGVEVYGNG
+2725 TKWFGVEVYGNG
-2739 TDIPLTDII
+2739 TDIPFADILE
-2748 NSSLKALEIF
+2748 STEKAVKIF
-2758 REIREKGE
+2758 GEIREKGE

-2903 KEAYING
+2903 KDAYING

>member
-36 KGYGTNSAKSKAGG
+36 KGYGTNSAKSKVGK
-50 NRGQLPGVSEVLARN
+50 NRGQLPEVSEVLARN

-205 AADELAARSNEYQQ
+205 TADELAARSNEYQQ
-219 MAKEGLGKFGQ
+219 IAKEGLGKFGQ

-275 GLDINDQFTAGLKSA
+275 GLDINDQFTSGLKSA

-317 LVNSLVNRLAKTDKG
+317 LVNGLVNRLAKTDKG
-332 RTALKVIAGANEEGL
+332 RTALKVIVGANEEGL
-347 EEVLSDILNPIA
+347 EEVLTDILNPVA

-429 LASEQGS
+429 IASEQGS
-436 QTQLTAEEYQN
+436 QAQLTAAEYQN

-476 DTPVVRNALERSGTL
+476 DTPAVRNALERSGTL
-491 VDDNTASVIAKAAS
+491 VDDNTATVIAKAAS

-518 SNPVMQQA
+518 SSPVMQQA
-526 VNTMSESGAVANIRT
+526 VNTMTGSGAVANIRT
-541 TAAKNSVVNSMAER
+541 TATKNSVVNSMAKR

-562 ISRTYDLAPVESPE
+562 ISRTYDLAPVEPPE

-596 SLTKVPVL
+596 TLIKVPVL

-623 VDNAAVQSDSVST
+623 VDNAAVQGDNVST
-636 QGNNQVSN
+636 QVNNQI
-644 AVNNTIQEVN
+644 NTQEVN
-654 NNGVRL
+654 ENGVRL

-675 IPSVERDTVE
+675 IPSVERGAVE

-700 AQGKAGQKVVYNGV
+700 AQGKTGQKVVYNGV

-751 KDSGGEF
+751 KGSGGEF

-806 MLSDLSEEELNSAV
+806 MLSDLSEKELNSAV

-829 TISEAEAF
+829 TISETEAF

-880 APPKKGGEM
+880 APPKSGTM

-1071 RGVSENSIRSSSEN
+1071 RGASKNSIRSSSEN
-1085 VNKKF
+1085 VKKY
-1090 SLEPVK
+1090 SLELT
-1096 PIQPKNGEWER
+1096 GE
-1107 GSTTDEVRAKHP
+1107 AK
-1119 DLWAVDAESSE
+1119 
-1130 SRNPTQISGTVKS
+1130 T
-1143 YRKIYDALK
+1143 
-1152 AEGFDGTVLDASS
+1152 
-1165 GLGYGTRAGIEEYGF
+1165 
-1180 NVEDIEPFPDS
+1180 NV
-1191 SYKPKYTDYS
+1191 
-1201 KLHKKYDVIIS
+1201 
-1212 NAVLNVLPQDQRDAL
+1212 
-1227 VVKMGQM
+1227 
-1234 LNDGCRMF
+1234 
-1242 INVRGTDVRNASSKV
+1242 
-1257 PINEANMEYYI
+1257 
-1268 SNTGSYQKGF
+1268 
-1278 TKKELVAYLS
+1278 
-1288 DALGKDYTIVGT
+1288 
-1300 NKFGAVSAVVTKQ
+1300 
-1313 AEVSKKFS
+1313 
-1321 REVKNAEEYFGTT
+1321 
-1334 YKVKEAG
+1334 
-1341 YICTDGKMLD
+1341 
-1351 FSGRHEGA
+1351 
-1359 PGGYRTVDHRDI
+1359 
-1371 TDALGEDY
+1371 
-1379 GGEDYSGG
+1379 
-1387 MIKFM
+1387 
-1392 SEGNIR
+1392 
-1398 VSPESGG
+1398 
-1405 INLSVAPN
+1405 
-1413 KAQRSTLDRY
+1413 
-1423 ISSFRGEVI
+1423 
-1432 LDIDHTNGDT
+1432 
-1442 IASVEYPK
+1442 
-1450 YTHSSVVFKDI
+1450 
-1461 DDYFD
+1461 
-1466 KGKIPEKFSREPVS
+1466 
-1480 DSAYMKAVE
+1480 
-1489 RGDTESAQR
+1489 
-1498 MVDEAAKKAGYT
+1498 
-1510 VKMYHGSKRGGGFTV
+1510 
-1525 FRDWSYFT
+1525 
-1533 KSKKYAQRYTE
+1533 
-1544 RGNDKS
+1544 
-1550 LYSSYVK
+1550 
-1557 IENAFDTRK
+1557 
-1566 AADRY
+1566 
-1571 LFDEIRQEYGM
+1571 
-1582 GEIQDTGLPDWT
+1582 
-1594 DGYDIADYIDENGLN
+1594 
-1609 YDAIILDEG
+1609 
-1618 GDLVDGKPIS
+1618 
-1628 RGLSYVIRN
+1628 N
-1637 SNNIKSAEP
+1637 S
-1646 ITYDNNGNVIPLSER
+1646 
-1661 FKDNNPDIRYSRE
+1661 YSRE
-1674 PERLNELR
+1674 PESITELR
-1682 RQNRELKKRVDYW
+1682 RQNKELKKRVDYW
-1695 KGQTQRTKVKIVRQS
+1695 KGQTQRTKVKTVRQS

-1725 DLKPQDITERLSKLG
+1725 DLKPQDITERISNLG

-1776 DVQTHNRLRGYLKR
+1776 DVQTHNRLKDYLKR

-1806 SYKHRIM
+1806 SYKRRIM
-1813 FNKNG
+1813 FGKNG
-1818 MSVDSAY
+1818 LSVDSVY

-1844 ADQLERI
+1844 ANQLERI

-1885 LSDQVRQTAPT
+1885 LSNQVRQTAPT
-1896 MADKAAAREAKLK
+1896 MADKAASREAKLK

-1947 TALKN
+1947 TALRN
-1952 RYRGQ
+1952 RYKGQ

-1968 LLSPDHKNTLKHIP
+1968 LLNPDHKNTLKHIP

-2066 TYTINDMTSEQLK
+2066 TYTINDMTSGQLK

-2130 LASNRLDQAIMWESS
+2130 LAANRLDQEIMWESS

-2159 SMYQEFVDG
+2159 SMCQEFVDG

-2200 EFKFSDQRVKLT
+2200 EFKFGDQRVKLT

-2225 SQAKQHLDSGGF
+2225 SQAKQHLNSGGF

-2255 HVFTDTE
+2255 HVFTDAE

-2304 MFKDENYFPIKIDTT
+2304 MFKDENYFPIKIDPT

-2410 GSDKNGRGFA
+2410 GSDENGRGFA

-2482 SSLKNYAGIS
+2482 SSLKNYVGIS

-2571 ESDAEFFSKVSKV
+2571 ESDAEFFPKVSKV

-2665 VVNSALAS
+2665 VINSALAS

-2678 RDDDEYGTFGR
+2678 RDDDEYGTFGQ
-2689 KWTRAMRIKLADELN
+2689 KQTRAMRIKLADELN

-2718 SKMLLDD
+2718 TKKLLDD

-2766 DSKYTKFGGYY
+2766 GSRYTKFGGYY

-2782 LSKITGIPLYNIARE
+2782 LSKIIGIPLYNIARE
-2797 GVSLYNTFASDKIRS
+2797 GVSLYNAFASDKIRS

-2838 LQDDAGMDEGEAWLE
+2838 LQDEAGMDEGEAWLE

-2876 DIKKAVD
+2876 DIKKVVD

-2897 SLTRRY
+2897 ALTRRY

>member
-36 KGYGTNSAKSKAGG
+36 KGYGTNSAKSKVGK

-140 KEKDAQTK
+140 KEKDAQAK

-205 AADELAARSNEYQQ
+205 TADELAARSNEYQQ
-219 MAKEGLGKFGQ
+219 IAKEGLGKFGQ

-257 VAMGMR
+257 AAMGMR

-275 GLDINDQFTAGLKSA
+275 GLDINDQFTSGLKSA

-308 GKGIIRNES
+308 GKGIIKNES
-317 LVNSLVNRLAKTDKG
+317 LVNGLVNRLAKTDKG
-332 RTALKVIAGANEEGL
+332 RTALKVIVGANEEGL
-347 EEVLSDILNPIA
+347 EEVLSDILNPVA

-367 GKGDWSDLG
+367 GKGDWPDLG
-376 EDMDAEQMLED
+376 EDMDAEQMFED

-436 QTQLTAEEYQN
+436 QAQLTAAEYQN
-447 ILDNSAKR
+447 ILDNSTKR

-476 DTPVVRNALERSGTL
+476 DTPAVRNALERSGTL
-491 VDDNTASVIAKAAS
+491 VDDNTATVIAKAAS

-518 SNPVMQQA
+518 SSPVMQQA
-526 VNTMSESGAVANIRT
+526 VNTMSRSGAVANIRT

-623 VDNAAVQSDSVST
+623 VDNAAVQGDNVST
-636 QGNNQVSN
+636 QVNNQI
-644 AVNNTIQEVN
+644 NTQEVN
-654 NNGVRL
+654 ENGVRL

-675 IPSVERDTVE
+675 IPSVGRGTVE
-685 AYAGTDSGRQSGYSA
+685 AYTGTDSGRQSGYSA

-741 NVTYFEGGNI
+741 NVQYFEGGNI

-806 MLSDLSEEELNSAV
+806 MLSDLSEKELSSAA

-880 APPKKGGEM
+880 APPKSGEM

-898 IAWIENSPLTA
+898 IAWIENNPLSLKDLT
-909 KELHNHKKVAAY
+909 NYKKVAAY
-921 IANHIGEAYTI
+921 IADHIGEAYTI
-932 IESGSKVY
+932 LESGYRVY
-940 LGESLPGE
+940 IGENLPKE
-948 YTQSEYTKQILKN
+948 YTQSEYTKALLRNNQ
-961 VPPILKAKNKAIGK
+961 PILRAKKKAIGSF
-975 LGEMIEIAT
+975 GEMIEIAT

-990 AKHADN
+990 TKHAAN
-996 KDAEYGIYRYSTA
+996 KDAKYGVYRYSTA
-1009 FAFPVKQNSKVTNV
+1009 FAFPVKQNGKITSV
-1023 KSFDAELIILNAS
+1023 KSFDAELVILNSS
-1036 DGKKYLYDIVSIKE
+1036 DGKKYLYDIVNIKE
-1050 NTADEVDLF
+1050 NTADETDLMER
-1059 KKDQMRQNASAR
+1059 DQRRQNAATR
-1071 RGVSENSIRSSSEN
+1071 RGASENSIRSSSEN

-1152 AEGFDGTVLDASS
+1152 AEGFNGTVLDASS

-1234 LNDGCRMF
+1234 LNDGGRMF

-1257 PINEANMEYYI
+1257 PIDEANMEYYI

-1321 REVKNAEEYFGTT
+1321 RE
-1334 YKVKEAG
+1334 
-1341 YICTDGKMLD
+1341 
-1351 FSGRHEGA
+1351 
-1359 PGGYRTVDHRDI
+1359 
-1371 TDALGEDY
+1371 
-1379 GGEDYSGG
+1379 
-1387 MIKFM
+1387 
-1392 SEGNIR
+1392 
-1398 VSPESGG
+1398 
-1405 INLSVAPN
+1405 
-1413 KAQRSTLDRY
+1413 
-1423 ISSFRGEVI
+1423 
-1432 LDIDHTNGDT
+1432 
-1442 IASVEYPK
+1442 
-1450 YTHSSVVFKDI
+1450 
-1461 DDYFD
+1461 
-1466 KGKIPEKFSREPVS
+1466 
-1480 DSAYMKAVE
+1480 
-1489 RGDTESAQR
+1489 
-1498 MVDEAAKKAGYT
+1498 
-1510 VKMYHGSKRGGGFTV
+1510 
-1525 FRDWSYFT
+1525 
-1533 KSKKYAQRYTE
+1533 
-1544 RGNDKS
+1544 
-1550 LYSSYVK
+1550 
-1557 IENAFDTRK
+1557 
-1566 AADRY
+1566 
-1571 LFDEIRQEYGM
+1571 
-1582 GEIQDTGLPDWT
+1582 
-1594 DGYDIADYIDENGLN
+1594 
-1609 YDAIILDEG
+1609 
-1618 GDLVDGKPIS
+1618 
-1628 RGLSYVIRN
+1628 
-1637 SNNIKSAEP
+1637 
-1646 ITYDNNGNVIPLSER
+1646 
-1661 FKDNNPDIRYSRE
+1661 

-1682 RQNRELKKRVDYW
+1682 RQNEQLKKRVEYW
-1695 KGQTQRTKVKIVRQS
+1695 RGQTQRTKVKTVRQS

-1776 DVQTHNRLRGYLKR
+1776 DVQTHNRLKDYLKR

-1797 SAEFESIRN
+1797 SAEFEGIRN
-1806 SYKHRIM
+1806 SYKRRIM

-1818 MSVDSAY
+1818 LSVDSAY
-1825 AELNSMFGE
+1825 SELNSMFGE

-1909 ADNAERIKN
+1909 ADNAERIKS
-1918 AVKKERERNEVKLQR
+1918 AVNKERERNEVKLQR

-1947 TALKN
+1947 TALRNHYK
-1952 RYRGQ
+1952 GQ

-1968 LLSPDHKNTLKHIP
+1968 LLNPDHKNTLKHIP

-1996 DFTSSQQLGGG
+1996 DFTSSRQLGGG
-2007 APTIK
+2007 APTMK

-2025 YIADSKV
+2025 YIADSKG

-2066 TYTINDMTSEQLK
+2066 TYTINDMTSGQLK

-2130 LASNRLDQAIMWESS
+2130 LAANRLDQAIMWESS

-2200 EFKFSDQRVKLT
+2200 EFKFGDQRVKLT

-2255 HVFTDTE
+2255 HVFTDAE

-2279 KLQRFMVERGGEW
+2279 KLQHFMVERGGEW

-2382 MTKWFNIKVRDEGGN
+2382 MTKWFNIKVRDESGN
-2397 VTASLRT
+2397 VTASLRD

-2571 ESDAEFFSKVSKV
+2571 ESDAEFFPKVSKV

-2678 RDDDEYGTFGR
+2678 RDDDEYGTFVQ

-2718 SKMLLDD
+2718 TKMLLDD

-2766 DSKYTKFGGYY
+2766 NSRYTKFGGYY

-2797 GVSLYNTFASDKIRS
+2797 GVSLYNAFASDKIRS

-2838 LQDDAGMDEGEAWLE
+2838 LQDDAGMGEGEAWLE
-2853 VEKWKNDTTS
+2853 VEKWKNDTNS

>member
-1 MAKKINLT
+1 MASNSIKKYIAKLKANENWVGDNASSEKSKST
-9 KEQIEAAAKAGRE
+9 NSDWRSEYIARIKSGAAAKTYDDE
-22 KTEKA
+22 
-27 YAQKAQAIA
+27 Q
-36 KGYGTNSAKSKAGG
+36 KSKA
-50 NRGQLPGVSEVLARN
+50 LLRN
-65 NPAFAALQQ
+65 NPGYVYSKVYGDGTKGKAAASKIETGKGNGYISVWDGDAVKRNNPGYAYLQQ
-74 AGNAKKLTKGS
+74 AGGGEKLTKGS
-85 DAISYGKKSSERKPG
+85 DAISAGDIEWYKKILRGIDVGLTDFSKSLVSTADVVTSLGDEDGGPLQELWYMFGGDRIAEAAG
-100 QISALGAGDYGAS
+100 DNALGIKGLNFKDNPIKAFNKLGEKEIEYRQKRDAAYADNPLYKYSTATSEAAAMMAS
-113 KTTRFDAT
+113 TLMGGGLAT
-121 ANAAIYS
+121 AVDTAALANAARIGQAAS
-128 TAGAFSNLFGLL
+128 KLSQTGAIAQNAIKQFATRP
-140 KEKDAQTK
+140 DAQVIFGSSFGSSYDEAK
-148 ARDAADSARLKAGYD
+148 QDGADDLQALV
-163 AMLNGEDINTREGG
+163 
-177 LKKQHEDSQKAFE
+177 
-190 RGYAALAGAGQKNFD
+190 YAALNGAGN
-205 AADELAARSNEYQQ
+205 AVTELGGVSE
-219 MAKEGLGKFGQ
+219 LG
-230 GVVDFGIA
+230 
-238 GLQFAGDAA
+238 GLQKLPEWVKKAVNKGDKSLLLNYAKSIGEEA
-247 MNAILPGSGL
+247 SEEIIQGILG
-257 VAMGMR
+257 R
-263 AAGSGAQEARNN
+263 
-275 GLDINDQFTAGLKSA
+275 GLKSIYSDVPLYDANDENSIINPKA
-290 AIEVL
+290 ALEEA
-295 TEKLFG
+295 TG
-301 AASKVAY
+301 AAV
-308 GKGIIRNES
+308 
-317 LVNSLVNRLAKTDKG
+317 V
-332 RTALKVIAGANEEGL
+332 
-347 EEVLSDILNPIA
+347 
-359 DRVLKLDD
+359 
-367 GKGDWSDLG
+367 
-376 EDMDAEQMLED
+376 
-387 YIIGSTLGLFGAG
+387 STLLGLPTTGINAA
-400 TNVISG
+400 
-406 QYRAENAQQR
+406 YRAKQR
-416 AYENYQRELVNAG
+416 GETGQRLYGNSQRELVDEG
-429 LASEQGS
+429 LESERGTKSYELARKYDEKLNNGKQLSGNELYRLAQANEKAQVNEGTAVQS
-436 QTQLTAEEYQN
+436 APETQLNKESPALPHAALNREQQLSELRNYVAQRSEM
-447 ILDNSAKR
+447 SA
-455 GNRNLSDKETANL
+455 
-468 EQLITAER
+468 
-476 DTPVVRNALERSGTL
+476 P
-491 VDDNTASVIAKAAS
+491 
-505 GQKLTRAEQSIID
+505 
-518 SNPVMQQA
+518 
-526 VNTMSESGAVANIRT
+526 VNTNVSNNEAVSKSINNV
-541 TAAKNSVVNSMAER
+541 AAKIDATPEF
-555 YTVSPEV
+555 VSRV
-562 ISRTYDLAPVESPE
+562 YNLNPVESPE

-623 VDNAAVQSDSVST
+623 VDNAAAQGDNVST
-636 QGNNQVSN
+636 QVNNQI
-644 AVNNTIQEVN
+644 NTQEVN

-675 IPSVERDTVE
+675 IPSVERGTVE

-700 AQGKAGQKVVYNGV
+700 AQGKTEQKVVYNGV

-736 RSYGY
+736 KSYGY

-806 MLSDLSEEELNSAV
+806 MLSDLSEKELNSAV

-829 TISEAEAF
+829 TISETEAF

-880 APPKKGGEM
+880 APPKSGTM

-1071 RGVSENSIRSSSEN
+1071 RGASKNSIRSSSEN
-1085 VNKKF
+1085 VN
-1090 SLEPVK
+1090 E
-1096 PIQPKNGEWER
+1096 
-1107 GSTTDEVRAKHP
+1107 
-1119 DLWAVDAESSE
+1119 
-1130 SRNPTQISGTVKS
+1130 
-1143 YRKIYDALK
+1143 
-1152 AEGFDGTVLDASS
+1152 
-1165 GLGYGTRAGIEEYGF
+1165 
-1180 NVEDIEPFPDS
+1180 
-1191 SYKPKYTDYS
+1191 
-1201 KLHKKYDVIIS
+1201 
-1212 NAVLNVLPQDQRDAL
+1212 
-1227 VVKMGQM
+1227 
-1234 LNDGCRMF
+1234 
-1242 INVRGTDVRNASSKV
+1242 
-1257 PINEANMEYYI
+1257 
-1268 SNTGSYQKGF
+1268 
-1278 TKKELVAYLS
+1278 
-1288 DALGKDYTIVGT
+1288 
-1300 NKFGAVSAVVTKQ
+1300 
-1313 AEVSKKFS
+1313 KFS

-1432 LDIDHTNGDT
+1432 LDIDRTNGDT

-1466 KGKIPEKFSREPVS
+1466 KGKIPEKFSREP
-1480 DSAYMKAVE
+1480 
-1489 RGDTESAQR
+1489 ES
-1498 MVDEAAKKAGYT
+1498 
-1510 VKMYHGSKRGGGFTV
+1510 
-1525 FRDWSYFT
+1525 
-1533 KSKKYAQRYTE
+1533 
-1544 RGNDKS
+1544 
-1550 LYSSYVK
+1550 
-1557 IENAFDTRK
+1557 
-1566 AADRY
+1566 
-1571 LFDEIRQEYGM
+1571 
-1582 GEIQDTGLPDWT
+1582 
-1594 DGYDIADYIDENGLN
+1594 
-1609 YDAIILDEG
+1609 
-1618 GDLVDGKPIS
+1618 
-1628 RGLSYVIRN
+1628 
-1637 SNNIKSAEP
+1637 
-1646 ITYDNNGNVIPLSER
+1646 IT
-1661 FKDNNPDIRYSRE
+1661 
-1674 PERLNELR
+1674 ELR

-1806 SYKHRIM
+1806 SYKRRIM
-1813 FNKNG
+1813 FDKNG

-1825 AELNSMFGE
+1825 AELNSMFGD

-1844 ADQLERI
+1844 ANQLERI

-1968 LLSPDHKNTLKHIP
+1968 LLNPDHKNTLKHIP

-2130 LASNRLDQAIMWESS
+2130 LAANRLDQAIMWESS

-2200 EFKFSDQRVKLT
+2200 EFKFGDQRVKLT

-2255 HVFTDTE
+2255 HVFTDIE
-2262 LNEMFGE
+2262 LNEMFSE

-2382 MTKWFNIKVRDEGGN
+2382 MTKWFNIKVRDESGN

-2404 EMRRAF
+2404 EMRKAF

-2456 YNTRVMIQQPSA
+2456 YNTRVMVQQPSA

-2571 ESDAEFFSKVSKV
+2571 ESDKEFFPKVSKV

-2678 RDDDEYGTFGR
+2678 RDDDEYGTFGQ
-2689 KWTRAMRIKLADELN
+2689 KWTRAMRVKLADELN

-2718 SKMLLDD
+2718 TKMLLDD

-2766 DSKYTKFGGYY
+2766 DSRYTKFGGYY

-2903 KEAYING
+2903 KDAYING

>member
-1 MAKKINLT
+1 MAKRINREEI
-9 KEQIEAAAKAGRE
+9 KAEVKRRQQNAARDYA
-22 KTEKA
+22 EKA
-27 YAQKAQAIA
+27 NLIA
-36 KGYGTNSAKSKAGG
+36 AGYKTAKTNSASGSAGKKPIGASNSKS
-50 NRGQLPGVSEVLARN
+50 NVLSQIDEIRNDLGSRNKLSADALMAN
-65 NPAFAALQQ
+65 NPAYVYTKAYGDGKTGAAANRPVKGTATPRSRFEPAETGRPLGRASAQRAFTSTPTGNFKGEAILKSALSSSGAAYKKLGADVTSS
-74 AGNAKKLTKGS
+74 AGNLSMGESARAAINEAKTAKKEG
-85 DAISYGKKSSERKPG
+85 RQVRPG
-100 QISALGAGDYGAS
+100 QAQRKAEQEKIKSFNDGWAGDFKQKLLESAEESS
-113 KTTRFDAT
+113 KRAYEYEQE
-121 ANAAIYS
+121 A
-128 TAGAFSNLFGLL
+128 
-140 KEKDAQTK
+140 
-148 ARDAADSARLKAGYD
+148 
-163 AMLNGEDINTREGG
+163 
-177 LKKQHEDSQKAFE
+177 KQ
-190 RGYAALAGAGQKNFD
+190 
-205 AADELAARSNEYQQ
+205 
-219 MAKEGLGKFGQ
+219 GLGKFGQ

-238 GLQFAGDAA
+238 GAQFAGDALLNAVAPGAGLAA
-247 MNAILPGSGL
+247 MAGRAYGSASLDAQQRGL
-257 VAMGMR
+257 SEGEQQI
-263 AAGSGAQEARNN
+263 S
-275 GLDINDQFTAGLKSA
+275 GLKSA

-301 AASKVAY
+301 SVSKVAY

-317 LVNSLVNRLAKTDKG
+317 LVNSLVNRLAKTDRG
-332 RTALKVIAGANEEGL
+332 RTALKVLVGANEEGM

-359 DRVLKLDD
+359 DRILKLDD
-367 GKGDWSDLG
+367 GKGDWSDLA
-376 EDMDAEQMLED
+376 DDFDTQQMLED
-387 YIIGSTLGLFGAG
+387 YIIGGALGLAGAG
-400 TNVISG
+400 TNVVSG

-416 AYENYQRELVNAG
+416 AYEEYQRQLVNAG
-429 LASEQGS
+429 LATEQGGDA
-436 QTQLTAEEYQN
+436 QLTAEKYKSIIDQ
-447 ILDNSAKR
+447 SKQR
-455 GNRNLSDKETANL
+455 GKRNLSDKETENL
-468 EQLITAER
+468 ERLMTIGTDTQTAR
-476 DTPVVRNALERSGTL
+476 DMLAQSGVL
-491 VDDNTASVIAKAAS
+491 ADDNTAQAVALAAS
-505 GQKLTRAEQSIID
+505 GQKLSSTQNAAIG
-518 SNPVMQQA
+518 NAA
-526 VNTMSESGAVANIRT
+526 VQDAINQMAGNGVVDNIRR
-541 TAAKNSVVNSMAER
+541 TAANEYSKPIVINSMARQYE
-555 YTVSPEV
+555 VAPEV
-562 ISRTYDLAPVESPE
+562 VERTYNLNPTAPQ
-576 AFEMAFDA
+576 AFETAFNA
-584 VYQMGQQGANKE
+584 VYQMGQQGTDKAA
-596 SLTKVPVL
+596 LGKVPVL
-604 NRAQAEIAYNM
+604 STAQANIAYQM
-615 GASTTQAA
+615 GADSVNEANVSTGAPTQAA
-623 VDNAAVQSDSVST
+623 TVQAAAPVT
-636 QGNNQVSN
+636 I
-644 AVNNTIQEVN
+644 NNTQEVN
-654 NNGVRL
+654 ENGVRIHNVAE
-660 RDSGQRLNGQNTEGQ
+660 RINGQNTEGQ
-675 IPSVERDTVE
+675 IPSVERGTVE

-741 NVTYFEGGNI
+741 NVQYFEGGNI

-801 ELRSA
+801 ELRGA
-806 MLSDLSEEELNSAV
+806 MLSDLSEKELNSAA

-854 EHDSANYGKVQE
+854 EHDSASYGKVQE
-866 SFRKHTAETANKGR
+866 SFRKHTAETVNKGR
-880 APPKKGGEM
+880 APPKNSTM
-889 YSREVNGKK
+889 FSREVNGKK
-898 IAWIENSPLTA
+898 IAWIENNPLSLKDLT
-909 KELHNHKKVAAY
+909 NYKKVAAY
-921 IANHIGEAYTI
+921 IADHIGEVYTI
-932 IESGSKVY
+932 LESGSKVY
-940 LGESLPGE
+940 IGENLPSE
-948 YTQSEYTKQILKN
+948 YTQSEYTRALLRKSPKTLT
-961 VPPILKAKNKAIGK
+961 AKNKAIGSF
-975 LGEMIEIAT
+975 GEMIEIAT

-990 AKHADN
+990 TKHIAN
-996 KDAEYGIYRYSTA
+996 KDAKYGVYRYSTA
-1009 FAFPVKQNSKVTNV
+1009 FAFPVKQNNKITNI
-1023 KSFDAELIILNAS
+1023 KSFDAELVILNSS
-1036 DGKKYLYDIVSIKE
+1036 DGKKYLYDIVNIKE
-1050 NTADEVDLF
+1050 NTADELDLM
-1059 KKDQMRQNASAR
+1059 KRDQIGGQDAPAR
-1071 RGVSENSIRSSSEN
+1071 RGASKGSIPNTSEN
-1085 VNKKF
+1085 VN
-1090 SLEPVK
+1090 
-1096 PIQPKNGEWER
+1096 
-1107 GSTTDEVRAKHP
+1107 
-1119 DLWAVDAESSE
+1119 
-1130 SRNPTQISGTVKS
+1130 
-1143 YRKIYDALK
+1143 
-1152 AEGFDGTVLDASS
+1152 
-1165 GLGYGTRAGIEEYGF
+1165 
-1180 NVEDIEPFPDS
+1180 
-1191 SYKPKYTDYS
+1191 
-1201 KLHKKYDVIIS
+1201 
-1212 NAVLNVLPQDQRDAL
+1212 
-1227 VVKMGQM
+1227 
-1234 LNDGCRMF
+1234 
-1242 INVRGTDVRNASSKV
+1242 
-1257 PINEANMEYYI
+1257 
-1268 SNTGSYQKGF
+1268 
-1278 TKKELVAYLS
+1278 
-1288 DALGKDYTIVGT
+1288 
-1300 NKFGAVSAVVTKQ
+1300 
-1313 AEVSKKFS
+1313 
-1321 REVKNAEEYFGTT
+1321 
-1334 YKVKEAG
+1334 
-1341 YICTDGKMLD
+1341 
-1351 FSGRHEGA
+1351 
-1359 PGGYRTVDHRDI
+1359 
-1371 TDALGEDY
+1371 
-1379 GGEDYSGG
+1379 
-1387 MIKFM
+1387 
-1392 SEGNIR
+1392 
-1398 VSPESGG
+1398 
-1405 INLSVAPN
+1405 
-1413 KAQRSTLDRY
+1413 
-1423 ISSFRGEVI
+1423 
-1432 LDIDHTNGDT
+1432 
-1442 IASVEYPK
+1442 
-1450 YTHSSVVFKDI
+1450 
-1461 DDYFD
+1461 
-1466 KGKIPEKFSREPVS
+1466 EKFSREP
-1480 DSAYMKAVE
+1480 
-1489 RGDTESAQR
+1489 ES
-1498 MVDEAAKKAGYT
+1498 
-1510 VKMYHGSKRGGGFTV
+1510 
-1525 FRDWSYFT
+1525 
-1533 KSKKYAQRYTE
+1533 
-1544 RGNDKS
+1544 
-1550 LYSSYVK
+1550 
-1557 IENAFDTRK
+1557 
-1566 AADRY
+1566 
-1571 LFDEIRQEYGM
+1571 
-1582 GEIQDTGLPDWT
+1582 
-1594 DGYDIADYIDENGLN
+1594 
-1609 YDAIILDEG
+1609 
-1618 GDLVDGKPIS
+1618 
-1628 RGLSYVIRN
+1628 
-1637 SNNIKSAEP
+1637 
-1646 ITYDNNGNVIPLSER
+1646 IT
-1661 FKDNNPDIRYSRE
+1661 
-1674 PERLNELR
+1674 ELR

-1844 ADQLERI
+1844 ADQFERI

-1968 LLSPDHKNTLKHIP
+1968 LLNPDHKNTLKHIP

-2040 DLPPEFETQLAD
+2040 DLPPAFETQLAD

-2200 EFKFSDQRVKLT
+2200 EFKFGDQRVKLT

-2225 SQAKQHLDSGGF
+2225 SQAKQHLNSGGF

-2456 YNTRVMIQQPSA
+2456 YNTRVMVQQPSA
-2468 IVRAALYLDPKDLI
+2468 IVRAALYLDSKDLI

-2571 ESDAEFFSKVSKV
+2571 ESDKEFFPKVSKV

-2625 ASLVTSEI
+2625 ASIVTSEI

-2678 RDDDEYGTFGR
+2678 RDDDEYGTFGQ
-2689 KWTRAMRIKLADELN
+2689 KWTRAMRVKLADELN

-2718 SKMLLDD
+2718 TKMLLDD

-2748 NSSLKALEIF
+2748 NSSLKALKIF

-2766 DSKYTKFGGYY
+2766 DSRYTKFGGYY

-2903 KEAYING
+2903 KDAYING
-2910 DNKEREKIRRAL
+2910 DNKEREKIRRAM
-2922 YATGVYGSVNEVIE
+2922 YATGLYGSVNEVIE
-2936 KCNSWLKK
+2936 KCNDWLKKTK

>member
-1 MAKKINLT
+1 MASNSIKKYIAKLKANENWVGDNASSEKSKST
-9 KEQIEAAAKAGRE
+9 NSDWRSEYIARIKSGAAAKTYDDE
-22 KTEKA
+22 
-27 YAQKAQAIA
+27 Q
-36 KGYGTNSAKSKAGG
+36 KSKA
-50 NRGQLPGVSEVLARN
+50 LLRN
-65 NPAFAALQQ
+65 NPGYVYSKVYGDGTKGKAAASKIETGKGNGYISVWDGDAVKRNNPGYTYLQQ
-74 AGNAKKLTKGS
+74 AGGGEKLTKGS
-85 DAISYGKKSSERKPG
+85 DAISAGDIEWYKKILRGIDVGLTDFGKSLVSTADVVTSLGDEDGGPLQELWYMFGGDRIAEAAG
-100 QISALGAGDYGAS
+100 DNALGIKGLNFKDNPIKAFNKLGEKEIEYRQKRDAAYADNPLYKYSAATSEAAAMMAS
-113 KTTRFDAT
+113 TLMGGGLAT
-121 ANAAIYS
+121 AVDTAALANAARIGQAAS
-128 TAGAFSNLFGLL
+128 KLSQTGAIAQNAIKQFATRP
-140 KEKDAQTK
+140 DAQVIFGSSFGSSYDEAK
-148 ARDAADSARLKAGYD
+148 QDGADDLQALV
-163 AMLNGEDINTREGG
+163 
-177 LKKQHEDSQKAFE
+177 
-190 RGYAALAGAGQKNFD
+190 YAALNGAGN
-205 AADELAARSNEYQQ
+205 AVTELGGVSE
-219 MAKEGLGKFGQ
+219 LG
-230 GVVDFGIA
+230 
-238 GLQFAGDAA
+238 GLQKLPEWVKKAVNKGDKSLLLNYAKSIGEEA
-247 MNAILPGSGL
+247 SEEIIQGILG
-257 VAMGMR
+257 R
-263 AAGSGAQEARNN
+263 
-275 GLDINDQFTAGLKSA
+275 GLKSIYSDVPLYDANDENSIINPKA
-290 AIEVL
+290 AIEEA
-295 TEKLFG
+295 TG
-301 AASKVAY
+301 AAV
-308 GKGIIRNES
+308 
-317 LVNSLVNRLAKTDKG
+317 V
-332 RTALKVIAGANEEGL
+332 
-347 EEVLSDILNPIA
+347 
-359 DRVLKLDD
+359 
-367 GKGDWSDLG
+367 
-376 EDMDAEQMLED
+376 
-387 YIIGSTLGLFGAG
+387 STLLGLPTTGINAA
-400 TNVISG
+400 
-406 QYRAENAQQR
+406 YRAKQR
-416 AYENYQRELVNAG
+416 GETGQRLYGNSQRELVDEG
-429 LASEQGS
+429 LESERGTKSYELARKYDEKLNNGKQLSGNELYRLAQANEKAQVNEGTAVQS
-436 QTQLTAEEYQN
+436 APETQLNEESPALPYAALNREQQLSELRN
-447 ILDNSAKR
+447 YVAQRSEMSA
-455 GNRNLSDKETANL
+455 
-468 EQLITAER
+468 
-476 DTPVVRNALERSGTL
+476 P
-491 VDDNTASVIAKAAS
+491 
-505 GQKLTRAEQSIID
+505 
-518 SNPVMQQA
+518 
-526 VNTMSESGAVANIRT
+526 VNTNVSNNEAVSKSINNV
-541 TAAKNSVVNSMAER
+541 AAKIDATPEF
-555 YTVSPEV
+555 VSRV
-562 ISRTYDLAPVESPE
+562 YNLNPVESPE

-623 VDNAAVQSDSVST
+623 VDNAAVQGDNVST
-636 QGNNQVSN
+636 QVNNQI
-644 AVNNTIQEVN
+644 NTQEVN
-654 NNGVRL
+654 ENGVRL

-675 IPSVERDTVE
+675 IPSVERGAVE

-700 AQGKAGQKVVYNGV
+700 AQGKTGQKVVYNGV

-806 MLSDLSEEELNSAV
+806 MLSDLSEKELSSAV

-854 EHDSANYGKVQE
+854 EHDSASYGKVQE
-866 SFRKHTAETANKGR
+866 SFRKHTAETVNKGR
-880 APPKKGGEM
+880 APPKNSTM
-889 YSREVNGKK
+889 FSREVNGKK
-898 IAWIENSPLTA
+898 IAWIENNPLSLKDLT
-909 KELHNHKKVAAY
+909 NYKKVAAY
-921 IANHIGEAYTI
+921 IADHIGEVYTI
-932 IESGSKVY
+932 LESGSKVY
-940 LGESLPGE
+940 IGENLPSE
-948 YTQSEYTKQILKN
+948 YTQSEYTRALLRKSPKTLT
-961 VPPILKAKNKAIGK
+961 AKNKAIGSF
-975 LGEMIEIAT
+975 GEMIEIAT

-990 AKHADN
+990 TKHIAN
-996 KDAEYGIYRYSTA
+996 KDAKYGVYRYSTA
-1009 FAFPVKQNSKVTNV
+1009 FAFPVKQNNKITNI
-1023 KSFDAELIILNAS
+1023 KSFDAELVILNSS
-1036 DGKKYLYDIVSIKE
+1036 DGKKYLYDIVNIKE
-1050 NTADEVDLF
+1050 NTADELDLM
-1059 KKDQMRQNASAR
+1059 KRDQIGGQDAPAR
-1071 RGVSENSIRSSSEN
+1071 RGASKGSIPNTSEN
-1085 VNKKF
+1085 VN
-1090 SLEPVK
+1090 
-1096 PIQPKNGEWER
+1096 
-1107 GSTTDEVRAKHP
+1107 
-1119 DLWAVDAESSE
+1119 
-1130 SRNPTQISGTVKS
+1130 
-1143 YRKIYDALK
+1143 
-1152 AEGFDGTVLDASS
+1152 
-1165 GLGYGTRAGIEEYGF
+1165 
-1180 NVEDIEPFPDS
+1180 
-1191 SYKPKYTDYS
+1191 
-1201 KLHKKYDVIIS
+1201 
-1212 NAVLNVLPQDQRDAL
+1212 
-1227 VVKMGQM
+1227 
-1234 LNDGCRMF
+1234 
-1242 INVRGTDVRNASSKV
+1242 
-1257 PINEANMEYYI
+1257 
-1268 SNTGSYQKGF
+1268 
-1278 TKKELVAYLS
+1278 
-1288 DALGKDYTIVGT
+1288 
-1300 NKFGAVSAVVTKQ
+1300 
-1313 AEVSKKFS
+1313 
-1321 REVKNAEEYFGTT
+1321 
-1334 YKVKEAG
+1334 
-1341 YICTDGKMLD
+1341 
-1351 FSGRHEGA
+1351 
-1359 PGGYRTVDHRDI
+1359 
-1371 TDALGEDY
+1371 
-1379 GGEDYSGG
+1379 
-1387 MIKFM
+1387 
-1392 SEGNIR
+1392 
-1398 VSPESGG
+1398 
-1405 INLSVAPN
+1405 
-1413 KAQRSTLDRY
+1413 
-1423 ISSFRGEVI
+1423 
-1432 LDIDHTNGDT
+1432 
-1442 IASVEYPK
+1442 
-1450 YTHSSVVFKDI
+1450 
-1461 DDYFD
+1461 
-1466 KGKIPEKFSREPVS
+1466 EKFSREP
-1480 DSAYMKAVE
+1480 
-1489 RGDTESAQR
+1489 ES
-1498 MVDEAAKKAGYT
+1498 
-1510 VKMYHGSKRGGGFTV
+1510 
-1525 FRDWSYFT
+1525 
-1533 KSKKYAQRYTE
+1533 
-1544 RGNDKS
+1544 
-1550 LYSSYVK
+1550 
-1557 IENAFDTRK
+1557 
-1566 AADRY
+1566 
-1571 LFDEIRQEYGM
+1571 
-1582 GEIQDTGLPDWT
+1582 
-1594 DGYDIADYIDENGLN
+1594 
-1609 YDAIILDEG
+1609 
-1618 GDLVDGKPIS
+1618 
-1628 RGLSYVIRN
+1628 
-1637 SNNIKSAEP
+1637 
-1646 ITYDNNGNVIPLSER
+1646 IT
-1661 FKDNNPDIRYSRE
+1661 
-1674 PERLNELR
+1674 ELR

-1797 SAEFESIRN
+1797 SAEFESTRN

-1968 LLSPDHKNTLKHIP
+1968 LLNPDHKNTLKHIP

-2200 EFKFSDQRVKLT
+2200 EFKFGDQRVKLT

-2225 SQAKQHLDSGGF
+2225 SQAKQHLNSGGF

-2428 KAYNGAEGRGDSSVN
+2428 KAYNGADGRGDSSVN

-2456 YNTRVMIQQPSA
+2456 YNTRVMVQQPSA

-2571 ESDAEFFSKVSKV
+2571 ESDKEFFPKVSKV

-2678 RDDDEYGTFGR
+2678 RDDDEYGTFGQ
-2689 KWTRAMRIKLADELN
+2689 KWTRAMRVKLADELN

-2718 SKMLLDD
+2718 TKMLLDD

-2766 DSKYTKFGGYY
+2766 DSRYTKFGGYY

-2903 KEAYING
+2903 KDAYING
-2910 DNKEREKIRRAL
+2910 DNKEREKIRRAM
-2922 YATGVYGSVNEVIE
+2922 YATGLYGSVNEVIE
-2936 KCNSWLKK
+2936 KCNDWLKKTK

>member
-1 MAKKINLT
+1 MASNSIKKYIAKLKANENWVGDNASSEKSKIT
-9 KEQIEAAAKAGRE
+9 NSDWRSEYIARIKSGAAAKTYDDE
-22 KTEKA
+22 
-27 YAQKAQAIA
+27 Q
-36 KGYGTNSAKSKAGG
+36 KSKA
-50 NRGQLPGVSEVLARN
+50 LLRN
-65 NPAFAALQQ
+65 NPGYVYSKVYGDGTKGKAAASKIETGKGNGYISVWDGDAVKRNNPGYAYLQQ
-74 AGNAKKLTKGS
+74 AGGGEKLTKGS
-85 DAISYGKKSSERKPG
+85 DAISAGDIEWYKKILRGIDVGLTDIGKSLVSTADVVTSLGDEDGGPLQELWYMFGGDRIAEAAG
-100 QISALGAGDYGAS
+100 DNALGIKGLNFKDNPI
-113 KTTRFDAT
+113 K
-121 ANAAIYS
+121 
-128 TAGAFSNLFGLL
+128 AFNKLGE
-140 KEKDAQTK
+140 KEIEYRQK
-148 ARDAADSARLKAGYD
+148 RDAAYADNPLYDYSAMTAEAV
-163 AMLNGEDINTREGG
+163 AMMASTLMGGG
-177 LKKQHEDSQKAFE
+177 LAAATDTAALANASRIGQAASKLSQTGAIAQNAIKQFATRPDAQVIFGSSFGSSYDEAKQDGADDLQALV
-190 RGYAALAGAGQKNFD
+190 YAALNGAGN
-205 AADELAARSNEYQQ
+205 AVTELGGVSE
-219 MAKEGLGKFGQ
+219 LG
-230 GVVDFGIA
+230 
-238 GLQFAGDAA
+238 GLQKLPEWVKKAVNKGDKSLLLNYAKSIGEEA
-247 MNAILPGSGL
+247 SEEIIQGILG
-257 VAMGMR
+257 R
-263 AAGSGAQEARNN
+263 
-275 GLDINDQFTAGLKSA
+275 GLKSIYSDVPLYDANDENSIINPKA
-290 AIEVL
+290 ALEEA
-295 TEKLFG
+295 TG
-301 AASKVAY
+301 AAV
-308 GKGIIRNES
+308 
-317 LVNSLVNRLAKTDKG
+317 V
-332 RTALKVIAGANEEGL
+332 
-347 EEVLSDILNPIA
+347 
-359 DRVLKLDD
+359 
-367 GKGDWSDLG
+367 
-376 EDMDAEQMLED
+376 
-387 YIIGSTLGLFGAG
+387 STLLGLPTTGINAA
-400 TNVISG
+400 
-406 QYRAENAQQR
+406 YRAKQR
-416 AYENYQRELVNAG
+416 GETGQRLYGNSQRELVDEG
-429 LASEQGS
+429 LESERGTKSYELARKYDEKLNNGKQLSGNELYRLVQANEKAQVNEGTAVQS
-436 QTQLTAEEYQN
+436 APETQLNEESPALPHAALNREQQLSELRNYVAQRSEM
-447 ILDNSAKR
+447 SA
-455 GNRNLSDKETANL
+455 
-468 EQLITAER
+468 
-476 DTPVVRNALERSGTL
+476 P
-491 VDDNTASVIAKAAS
+491 
-505 GQKLTRAEQSIID
+505 
-518 SNPVMQQA
+518 
-526 VNTMSESGAVANIRT
+526 VNTNVSNNEAVSKSINNV
-541 TAAKNSVVNSMAER
+541 AAKIDATPEF
-555 YTVSPEV
+555 VSRV
-562 ISRTYDLAPVESPE
+562 YNLNPVESPE

-604 NRAQAEIAYNM
+604 NRAQVEIAYNM

-623 VDNAAVQSDSVST
+623 VDNAVAQGDNVST
-636 QGNNQVSN
+636 QVNNQI
-644 AVNNTIQEVN
+644 NTQEVN
-654 NNGVRL
+654 ENGVRL

-675 IPSVERDTVE
+675 IPSVERGTVE

-700 AQGKAGQKVVYNGV
+700 AQGKTGQKVVYNGV

-729 KKGRELA
+729 KKGREFA
-736 RSYGY
+736 KSYGY
-741 NVTYFEGGNI
+741 NVQYFEGGNI

-806 MLSDLSEEELNSAV
+806 MLSDLSEKELSSAV

-880 APPKKGGEM
+880 APPKSGTM

-898 IAWIENSPLTA
+898 IAWIENSPLTN
-909 KELHNHKKVAAY
+909 KELKDYKKIAAY
-921 IANHIGEAYTI
+921 IAEHIGEAYTI
-932 IESGSKVY
+932 IESGNKVY
-940 LGESLPGE
+940 IGESLPGE
-948 YTQSEYTKQILKN
+948 YTQSKYTTALLKDRPT
-961 VPPILKAKNKAIGK
+961 VLRAKNKAIGNF
-975 LGEMIEIAT
+975 GEIIEIAT
-984 NRRWEK
+984 NRRWERT
-990 AKHADN
+990 KHTDN
-996 KDAEYGIYRYSTA
+996 KDAKYGVYRYNSA
-1009 FAFPVKQNSKVTNV
+1009 FAFPVKQNDKITGVRAYDV
-1023 KSFDAELIILNAS
+1023 ELVILNAS
-1036 DGKKYLYDIVSIKE
+1036 DGKKYLYDIVNIKE
-1050 NTADEVDLF
+1050 NTADELDLM
-1059 KKDQMRQNASAR
+1059 KRDQRRQDASTR
-1071 RGVSENSIRSSSEN
+1071 RGASKGSIRNSGEN
-1085 VNKKF
+1085 VKKY
-1090 SLEPVK
+1090 SLEPT
-1096 PIQPKNGEWER
+1096 EE
-1107 GSTTDEVRAKHP
+1107 AK
-1119 DLWAVDAESSE
+1119 
-1130 SRNPTQISGTVKS
+1130 T
-1143 YRKIYDALK
+1143 
-1152 AEGFDGTVLDASS
+1152 
-1165 GLGYGTRAGIEEYGF
+1165 
-1180 NVEDIEPFPDS
+1180 NV
-1191 SYKPKYTDYS
+1191 
-1201 KLHKKYDVIIS
+1201 
-1212 NAVLNVLPQDQRDAL
+1212 
-1227 VVKMGQM
+1227 
-1234 LNDGCRMF
+1234 
-1242 INVRGTDVRNASSKV
+1242 
-1257 PINEANMEYYI
+1257 
-1268 SNTGSYQKGF
+1268 
-1278 TKKELVAYLS
+1278 
-1288 DALGKDYTIVGT
+1288 
-1300 NKFGAVSAVVTKQ
+1300 
-1313 AEVSKKFS
+1313 
-1321 REVKNAEEYFGTT
+1321 
-1334 YKVKEAG
+1334 
-1341 YICTDGKMLD
+1341 
-1351 FSGRHEGA
+1351 
-1359 PGGYRTVDHRDI
+1359 
-1371 TDALGEDY
+1371 
-1379 GGEDYSGG
+1379 
-1387 MIKFM
+1387 
-1392 SEGNIR
+1392 
-1398 VSPESGG
+1398 
-1405 INLSVAPN
+1405 
-1413 KAQRSTLDRY
+1413 
-1423 ISSFRGEVI
+1423 
-1432 LDIDHTNGDT
+1432 
-1442 IASVEYPK
+1442 
-1450 YTHSSVVFKDI
+1450 
-1461 DDYFD
+1461 
-1466 KGKIPEKFSREPVS
+1466 
-1480 DSAYMKAVE
+1480 
-1489 RGDTESAQR
+1489 
-1498 MVDEAAKKAGYT
+1498 
-1510 VKMYHGSKRGGGFTV
+1510 
-1525 FRDWSYFT
+1525 
-1533 KSKKYAQRYTE
+1533 
-1544 RGNDKS
+1544 
-1550 LYSSYVK
+1550 
-1557 IENAFDTRK
+1557 
-1566 AADRY
+1566 
-1571 LFDEIRQEYGM
+1571 
-1582 GEIQDTGLPDWT
+1582 
-1594 DGYDIADYIDENGLN
+1594 
-1609 YDAIILDEG
+1609 
-1618 GDLVDGKPIS
+1618 
-1628 RGLSYVIRN
+1628 N
-1637 SNNIKSAEP
+1637 S
-1646 ITYDNNGNVIPLSER
+1646 
-1661 FKDNNPDIRYSRE
+1661 YSRE
-1674 PERLNELR
+1674 PESITELR
-1682 RQNRELKKRVDYW
+1682 RQNKELKKRVDYW
-1695 KGQTQRTKVKIVRQS
+1695 KGQTQRTKVKTVRQS

-1776 DVQTHNRLRGYLKR
+1776 DVQTHNRLKDYLKR

-1806 SYKHRIM
+1806 SYKRRIM
-1813 FNKNG
+1813 FGKNG
-1818 MSVDSAY
+1818 LSVDSVY

-1834 GYFPEDIINP
+1834 RYFPEDIINP
-1844 ADQLERI
+1844 ANQLERI

-1873 AEYMRNYIIDSM
+1873 KEYMRNYIIDSM

-1896 MADKAAAREAKLK
+1896 MADKAASREAKLK

-1947 TALKN
+1947 TALRN
-1952 RYRGQ
+1952 RYKGQ

-1968 LLSPDHKNTLKHIP
+1968 LLNPDHKNTLKHIP

-2130 LASNRLDQAIMWESS
+2130 LAANRLDQAIMWESS

-2200 EFKFSDQRVKLT
+2200 EFKFGDQRVKLT

-2255 HVFTDTE
+2255 HVFTDAE

-2279 KLQRFMVERGGEW
+2279 KLQRFMFERGGEW

-2382 MTKWFNIKVRDEGGN
+2382 MTKWFNIKVRDESGN

-2492 TKQNIEEMH
+2492 AKQNIEEMH

-2571 ESDAEFFSKVSKV
+2571 ESDAEFFPKVSKV

-2665 VVNSALAS
+2665 VINSALAS

-2678 RDDDEYGTFGR
+2678 RDDDEYGTFGQ

-2718 SKMLLDD
+2718 TKMLLDD

-2766 DSKYTKFGGYY
+2766 DSRYTKFGGYY

-2797 GVSLYNTFASDKIRS
+2797 GVSLYNAFASDKIRS

-2853 VEKWKNDTTS
+2853 VEKWKNDTNS

>member
-36 KGYGTNSAKSKAGG
+36 KGYGTNSAKSKVGK
-50 NRGQLPGVSEVLARN
+50 NRGQLPGVGEVLARN

-140 KEKDAQTK
+140 KEKDAQAK

-205 AADELAARSNEYQQ
+205 TADELAARSNEYQQ
-219 MAKEGLGKFGQ
+219 IAKEGLGKFGQ

-257 VAMGMR
+257 AAMGMR

-275 GLDINDQFTAGLKSA
+275 GLDINDQFTSGLKSA

-317 LVNSLVNRLAKTDKG
+317 LVNGLVNRLAKTDKG
-332 RTALKVIAGANEEGL
+332 RTALKVIVGANEEGL
-347 EEVLSDILNPIA
+347 EEVLSDILNPVA

-436 QTQLTAEEYQN
+436 QAQLTAAEYQN
-447 ILDNSAKR
+447 ILDSSAKR

-476 DTPVVRNALERSGTL
+476 DTPAVRSALERSGTL
-491 VDDNTASVIAKAAS
+491 VDDNTATVIAKAAS

-518 SNPVMQQA
+518 SSPVMQQA
-526 VNTMSESGAVANIRT
+526 VNTMSRSGAVANIRT

-623 VDNAAVQSDSVST
+623 VDNAAVQGDNVST
-636 QGNNQVSN
+636 QVNNQI
-644 AVNNTIQEVN
+644 NTQEVN

-675 IPSVERDTVE
+675 IPSVERGTVE

-700 AQGKAGQKVVYNGV
+700 AQGKTGQKVVYNGV

-741 NVTYFEGGNI
+741 NVQYFEGGNI

-806 MLSDLSEEELNSAV
+806 MLSDLSEKELSSAV

-880 APPKKGGEM
+880 APPKSGTM

-909 KELHNHKKVAAY
+909 KELRNHKKVAAY

-940 LGESLPGE
+940 IGENLPSE
-948 YTQSEYTKQILKN
+948 YTQSEYTRALLRKSPKTLT
-961 VPPILKAKNKAIGK
+961 AKNKAIGSF
-975 LGEMIEIAT
+975 GEMIEIAT

-990 AKHADN
+990 TKHIAN
-996 KDAEYGIYRYSTA
+996 KDAKYGVYRYSTA
-1009 FAFPVKQNSKVTNV
+1009 FAFPVKQNNKITNI
-1023 KSFDAELIILNAS
+1023 KSFDAELVILNSS
-1036 DGKKYLYDIVSIKE
+1036 DGKKYLYDIVNIKE
-1050 NTADEVDLF
+1050 NTADELDLM
-1059 KKDQMRQNASAR
+1059 KRDQIGGQDAPAR
-1071 RGVSENSIRSSSEN
+1071 RGASKGSIRDSGEN
-1085 VNKKF
+1085 VKKY
-1090 SLEPVK
+1090 SLEPT
-1096 PIQPKNGEWER
+1096 EE
-1107 GSTTDEVRAKHP
+1107 AK
-1119 DLWAVDAESSE
+1119 
-1130 SRNPTQISGTVKS
+1130 T
-1143 YRKIYDALK
+1143 
-1152 AEGFDGTVLDASS
+1152 
-1165 GLGYGTRAGIEEYGF
+1165 
-1180 NVEDIEPFPDS
+1180 NV
-1191 SYKPKYTDYS
+1191 
-1201 KLHKKYDVIIS
+1201 
-1212 NAVLNVLPQDQRDAL
+1212 
-1227 VVKMGQM
+1227 
-1234 LNDGCRMF
+1234 
-1242 INVRGTDVRNASSKV
+1242 
-1257 PINEANMEYYI
+1257 
-1268 SNTGSYQKGF
+1268 
-1278 TKKELVAYLS
+1278 
-1288 DALGKDYTIVGT
+1288 
-1300 NKFGAVSAVVTKQ
+1300 
-1313 AEVSKKFS
+1313 
-1321 REVKNAEEYFGTT
+1321 
-1334 YKVKEAG
+1334 
-1341 YICTDGKMLD
+1341 
-1351 FSGRHEGA
+1351 
-1359 PGGYRTVDHRDI
+1359 
-1371 TDALGEDY
+1371 
-1379 GGEDYSGG
+1379 
-1387 MIKFM
+1387 
-1392 SEGNIR
+1392 
-1398 VSPESGG
+1398 
-1405 INLSVAPN
+1405 
-1413 KAQRSTLDRY
+1413 
-1423 ISSFRGEVI
+1423 
-1432 LDIDHTNGDT
+1432 
-1442 IASVEYPK
+1442 
-1450 YTHSSVVFKDI
+1450 
-1461 DDYFD
+1461 
-1466 KGKIPEKFSREPVS
+1466 
-1480 DSAYMKAVE
+1480 
-1489 RGDTESAQR
+1489 
-1498 MVDEAAKKAGYT
+1498 
-1510 VKMYHGSKRGGGFTV
+1510 
-1525 FRDWSYFT
+1525 
-1533 KSKKYAQRYTE
+1533 
-1544 RGNDKS
+1544 
-1550 LYSSYVK
+1550 
-1557 IENAFDTRK
+1557 
-1566 AADRY
+1566 
-1571 LFDEIRQEYGM
+1571 
-1582 GEIQDTGLPDWT
+1582 
-1594 DGYDIADYIDENGLN
+1594 
-1609 YDAIILDEG
+1609 
-1618 GDLVDGKPIS
+1618 
-1628 RGLSYVIRN
+1628 N
-1637 SNNIKSAEP
+1637 S
-1646 ITYDNNGNVIPLSER
+1646 
-1661 FKDNNPDIRYSRE
+1661 YSRE
-1674 PERLNELR
+1674 PESITELR
-1682 RQNRELKKRVDYW
+1682 RQNKELKKRVDYW
-1695 KGQTQRTKVKIVRQS
+1695 KGQTQRTKVKTVRQS

-1725 DLKPQDITERLSKLG
+1725 DLKPQDITERLSNLG

-1776 DVQTHNRLRGYLKR
+1776 DVQTHNRLKDYLKR

-1806 SYKHRIM
+1806 SYKRRIM
-1813 FNKNG
+1813 FGKNG
-1818 MSVDSAY
+1818 LSVDSVY

-1844 ADQLERI
+1844 ANQLERI

-1885 LSDQVRQTAPT
+1885 LSNQVRQTAPT
-1896 MADKAAAREAKLK
+1896 MADKAASREAKLK
-1909 ADNAERIKN
+1909 ADNAERVKN
-1918 AVKKERERNEVKLQR
+1918 AVKKEHERNEVKLQR

-1947 TALKN
+1947 TALRN
-1952 RYRGQ
+1952 RYKGQ

-1968 LLSPDHKNTLKHIP
+1968 LLNPDHKNTLKHIP

-2066 TYTINDMTSEQLK
+2066 TYTINDMTSGQLK

-2130 LASNRLDQAIMWESS
+2130 LAANRLDQAIMWESS

-2200 EFKFSDQRVKLT
+2200 EFKFGDQRVKLT

-2255 HVFTDTE
+2255 HVFTDAE

-2571 ESDAEFFSKVSKV
+2571 ESDAEFFPKVSKV

-2665 VVNSALAS
+2665 VINSALAS

-2678 RDDDEYGTFGR
+2678 RDDDEYGTFGQ

-2718 SKMLLDD
+2718 TKKLLDD

-2766 DSKYTKFGGYY
+2766 DSRYTKFGGYY

-2797 GVSLYNTFASDKIRS
+2797 GVSLYNAFASDKIRS

-2838 LQDDAGMDEGEAWLE
+2838 LQYDAGMDEGEAWLE

>member
-36 KGYGTNSAKSKAGG
+36 KGYGTNSAKSKVGK
-50 NRGQLPGVSEVLARN
+50 NRGQLPEVSEVLARN

-205 AADELAARSNEYQQ
+205 TADELAARSNEYQQ
-219 MAKEGLGKFGQ
+219 IAKEGLGKFGQ

-275 GLDINDQFTAGLKSA
+275 GLDINDQFTSGLKSA

-317 LVNSLVNRLAKTDKG
+317 LVNGLVNRLAKTDKG
-332 RTALKVIAGANEEGL
+332 RTALKVIVGANEEGL
-347 EEVLSDILNPIA
+347 EEVLSDILNPVA

-429 LASEQGS
+429 IASEQGS
-436 QTQLTAEEYQN
+436 QAQLTAAEYQN

-476 DTPVVRNALERSGTL
+476 DTPAVRNALERSGTL
-491 VDDNTASVIAKAAS
+491 VDDNTATVIAKAAS

-518 SNPVMQQA
+518 SSPVMQQA
-526 VNTMSESGAVANIRT
+526 VNTMTGSGAVANIRT
-541 TAAKNSVVNSMAER
+541 TATKNSVVNSMAER

-596 SLTKVPVL
+596 SLIKVPVL

-623 VDNAAVQSDSVST
+623 VDNAAVQGDNVST
-636 QGNNQVSN
+636 QVNNQI
-644 AVNNTIQEVN
+644 NTQEVN
-654 NNGVRL
+654 ENGVRL

-675 IPSVERDTVE
+675 IPSVERGAVE

-806 MLSDLSEEELNSAV
+806 MLSDLSEKELNSAV

-880 APPKKGGEM
+880 APPKSGTM

-898 IAWIENSPLTA
+898 IAWIENSPLTN
-909 KELHNHKKVAAY
+909 KELKDYKKIAAY
-921 IANHIGEAYTI
+921 IAEHIGEAYTI
-932 IESGSKVY
+932 IESGNKVY
-940 LGESLPGE
+940 IGESLPGE
-948 YTQSEYTKQILKN
+948 YTQSKYTTALLKDRPT
-961 VPPILKAKNKAIGK
+961 VLRAKNKAIGNF
-975 LGEMIEIAT
+975 GEIIEIAT
-984 NRRWEK
+984 NRRWERT
-990 AKHADN
+990 KHTDN
-996 KDAEYGIYRYSTA
+996 KDAKYGVYRYNSA
-1009 FAFPVKQNSKVTNV
+1009 FAFPVKQNDKITGVRAYDV
-1023 KSFDAELIILNAS
+1023 ELVILNAS
-1036 DGKKYLYDIVSIKE
+1036 DGKKYLYDIVNIKE
-1050 NTADEVDLF
+1050 NTADELDLM
-1059 KKDQMRQNASAR
+1059 KRDQRRQDASTR
-1071 RGVSENSIRSSSEN
+1071 RGASKDSIRNSGEN
-1085 VNKKF
+1085 VKKY
-1090 SLEPVK
+1090 SLEPT
-1096 PIQPKNGEWER
+1096 EE
-1107 GSTTDEVRAKHP
+1107 AK
-1119 DLWAVDAESSE
+1119 
-1130 SRNPTQISGTVKS
+1130 T
-1143 YRKIYDALK
+1143 
-1152 AEGFDGTVLDASS
+1152 
-1165 GLGYGTRAGIEEYGF
+1165 
-1180 NVEDIEPFPDS
+1180 NV
-1191 SYKPKYTDYS
+1191 
-1201 KLHKKYDVIIS
+1201 
-1212 NAVLNVLPQDQRDAL
+1212 
-1227 VVKMGQM
+1227 
-1234 LNDGCRMF
+1234 
-1242 INVRGTDVRNASSKV
+1242 
-1257 PINEANMEYYI
+1257 
-1268 SNTGSYQKGF
+1268 
-1278 TKKELVAYLS
+1278 
-1288 DALGKDYTIVGT
+1288 
-1300 NKFGAVSAVVTKQ
+1300 
-1313 AEVSKKFS
+1313 
-1321 REVKNAEEYFGTT
+1321 
-1334 YKVKEAG
+1334 
-1341 YICTDGKMLD
+1341 
-1351 FSGRHEGA
+1351 
-1359 PGGYRTVDHRDI
+1359 
-1371 TDALGEDY
+1371 
-1379 GGEDYSGG
+1379 
-1387 MIKFM
+1387 
-1392 SEGNIR
+1392 
-1398 VSPESGG
+1398 
-1405 INLSVAPN
+1405 
-1413 KAQRSTLDRY
+1413 
-1423 ISSFRGEVI
+1423 
-1432 LDIDHTNGDT
+1432 
-1442 IASVEYPK
+1442 
-1450 YTHSSVVFKDI
+1450 
-1461 DDYFD
+1461 
-1466 KGKIPEKFSREPVS
+1466 
-1480 DSAYMKAVE
+1480 
-1489 RGDTESAQR
+1489 
-1498 MVDEAAKKAGYT
+1498 
-1510 VKMYHGSKRGGGFTV
+1510 
-1525 FRDWSYFT
+1525 
-1533 KSKKYAQRYTE
+1533 
-1544 RGNDKS
+1544 
-1550 LYSSYVK
+1550 
-1557 IENAFDTRK
+1557 
-1566 AADRY
+1566 
-1571 LFDEIRQEYGM
+1571 
-1582 GEIQDTGLPDWT
+1582 
-1594 DGYDIADYIDENGLN
+1594 
-1609 YDAIILDEG
+1609 
-1618 GDLVDGKPIS
+1618 
-1628 RGLSYVIRN
+1628 N
-1637 SNNIKSAEP
+1637 S
-1646 ITYDNNGNVIPLSER
+1646 
-1661 FKDNNPDIRYSRE
+1661 YSRE
-1674 PERLNELR
+1674 PESITELR
-1682 RQNRELKKRVDYW
+1682 RQNKELKKRVDYW
-1695 KGQTQRTKVKIVRQS
+1695 KGQTQRTKVKTVRQS

-1725 DLKPQDITERLSKLG
+1725 DLKPQDITERLSNLG

-1776 DVQTHNRLRGYLKR
+1776 DVQTHNRLKDYLKR

-1806 SYKHRIM
+1806 SYKRRIM
-1813 FNKNG
+1813 FGKNG
-1818 MSVDSAY
+1818 LSVDSVY

-1844 ADQLERI
+1844 ANQLERI

-1885 LSDQVRQTAPT
+1885 LSNQVRQTAPT
-1896 MADKAAAREAKLK
+1896 MADKAASREAKLK

-1947 TALKN
+1947 TALRN
-1952 RYRGQ
+1952 RYKGQ

-1968 LLSPDHKNTLKHIP
+1968 LLNPDHKNTLKHIP

-2066 TYTINDMTSEQLK
+2066 TYTINDMTSGQLK

-2130 LASNRLDQAIMWESS
+2130 LAANRLDQAIMWESS

-2159 SMYQEFVDG
+2159 SMYQEFVGG

-2200 EFKFSDQRVKLT
+2200 EFKFGDQRVKLT

-2255 HVFTDTE
+2255 HVFTDAE

-2571 ESDAEFFSKVSKV
+2571 ESDAEFFPKVSKV

-2665 VVNSALAS
+2665 VINSALAS

-2678 RDDDEYGTFGR
+2678 RDDDEYGTFGQ

-2718 SKMLLDD
+2718 TKKLLDD

-2766 DSKYTKFGGYY
+2766 DSRYTKFGGYY

-2797 GVSLYNTFASDKIRS
+2797 GVSLYNAFASDKIRS

>member
-36 KGYGTNSAKSKAGG
+36 KGYGTNSAKSKVGK
-50 NRGQLPGVSEVLARN
+50 NRGQLPEVSEVLARN

-205 AADELAARSNEYQQ
+205 TADELAARSNEYQQ
-219 MAKEGLGKFGQ
+219 IAKEGLGKFGQ

-275 GLDINDQFTAGLKSA
+275 GLDINDQFTSGLKSA

-317 LVNSLVNRLAKTDKG
+317 LVNGLVNRLAKTDKG
-332 RTALKVIAGANEEGL
+332 RTALKVIVGANEEGL
-347 EEVLSDILNPIA
+347 EEVLSDILNPVA

-429 LASEQGS
+429 IASEQGS
-436 QTQLTAEEYQN
+436 QAQLTAAEYQN

-476 DTPVVRNALERSGTL
+476 DTPAVRNALERSGTL
-491 VDDNTASVIAKAAS
+491 VDDNTATVIAKAAS

-518 SNPVMQQA
+518 SSPVMQQA
-526 VNTMSESGAVANIRT
+526 VNTMTGSGAVANIRT
-541 TAAKNSVVNSMAER
+541 TATKNSVVNSMAER

-596 SLTKVPVL
+596 SLIKVPVL

-623 VDNAAVQSDSVST
+623 VDNAAVQGDNVST
-636 QGNNQVSN
+636 QVNNQI
-644 AVNNTIQEVN
+644 NTQEVN
-654 NNGVRL
+654 ENGVRL

-675 IPSVERDTVE
+675 IPSVERGAVE

-700 AQGKAGQKVVYNGV
+700 AQGKTGQKVVYNGV

-790 AAIAQGDISLD
+790 AAIAQGDISLG

-806 MLSDLSEEELNSAV
+806 MLSDLSEKELSSAV

-829 TISEAEAF
+829 TISETEAF

-866 SFRKHTAETANKGR
+866 SFRKHTAETASKGR
-880 APPKKGGEM
+880 APPKSGTM

-898 IAWIENSPLTA
+898 IAWIENSPLTN
-909 KELHNHKKVAAY
+909 KELKDYKKIAAY
-921 IANHIGEAYTI
+921 IAEHIGEAYTI
-932 IESGSKVY
+932 IESGNKVY
-940 LGESLPGE
+940 IGESLPGE
-948 YTQSEYTKQILKN
+948 YTQSKYTTALLKDRPT
-961 VPPILKAKNKAIGK
+961 VLRAKNKAIGNF
-975 LGEMIEIAT
+975 GEIIEIAT
-984 NRRWEK
+984 NRRWERT
-990 AKHADN
+990 KHTDN
-996 KDAEYGIYRYSTA
+996 KDAKYGVYRYNSA
-1009 FAFPVKQNSKVTNV
+1009 FAFPVKQNDKITGVRAYDV
-1023 KSFDAELIILNAS
+1023 ELVILNAS
-1036 DGKKYLYDIVSIKE
+1036 DGKKYLYDIVNIKE
-1050 NTADEVDLF
+1050 NTADELDLM
-1059 KKDQMRQNASAR
+1059 KRDQRRQDASTR
-1071 RGVSENSIRSSSEN
+1071 RGASKDSIRNSGEN
-1085 VNKKF
+1085 VKKY
-1090 SLEPVK
+1090 SLEPT
-1096 PIQPKNGEWER
+1096 EE
-1107 GSTTDEVRAKHP
+1107 AK
-1119 DLWAVDAESSE
+1119 
-1130 SRNPTQISGTVKS
+1130 T
-1143 YRKIYDALK
+1143 
-1152 AEGFDGTVLDASS
+1152 
-1165 GLGYGTRAGIEEYGF
+1165 
-1180 NVEDIEPFPDS
+1180 NV
-1191 SYKPKYTDYS
+1191 
-1201 KLHKKYDVIIS
+1201 
-1212 NAVLNVLPQDQRDAL
+1212 
-1227 VVKMGQM
+1227 
-1234 LNDGCRMF
+1234 
-1242 INVRGTDVRNASSKV
+1242 
-1257 PINEANMEYYI
+1257 
-1268 SNTGSYQKGF
+1268 
-1278 TKKELVAYLS
+1278 
-1288 DALGKDYTIVGT
+1288 
-1300 NKFGAVSAVVTKQ
+1300 
-1313 AEVSKKFS
+1313 
-1321 REVKNAEEYFGTT
+1321 
-1334 YKVKEAG
+1334 
-1341 YICTDGKMLD
+1341 
-1351 FSGRHEGA
+1351 
-1359 PGGYRTVDHRDI
+1359 
-1371 TDALGEDY
+1371 
-1379 GGEDYSGG
+1379 
-1387 MIKFM
+1387 
-1392 SEGNIR
+1392 
-1398 VSPESGG
+1398 
-1405 INLSVAPN
+1405 
-1413 KAQRSTLDRY
+1413 
-1423 ISSFRGEVI
+1423 
-1432 LDIDHTNGDT
+1432 
-1442 IASVEYPK
+1442 
-1450 YTHSSVVFKDI
+1450 
-1461 DDYFD
+1461 
-1466 KGKIPEKFSREPVS
+1466 
-1480 DSAYMKAVE
+1480 
-1489 RGDTESAQR
+1489 
-1498 MVDEAAKKAGYT
+1498 
-1510 VKMYHGSKRGGGFTV
+1510 
-1525 FRDWSYFT
+1525 
-1533 KSKKYAQRYTE
+1533 
-1544 RGNDKS
+1544 
-1550 LYSSYVK
+1550 
-1557 IENAFDTRK
+1557 
-1566 AADRY
+1566 
-1571 LFDEIRQEYGM
+1571 
-1582 GEIQDTGLPDWT
+1582 
-1594 DGYDIADYIDENGLN
+1594 
-1609 YDAIILDEG
+1609 
-1618 GDLVDGKPIS
+1618 
-1628 RGLSYVIRN
+1628 N
-1637 SNNIKSAEP
+1637 S
-1646 ITYDNNGNVIPLSER
+1646 
-1661 FKDNNPDIRYSRE
+1661 YSRE
-1674 PERLNELR
+1674 PESITELR
-1682 RQNRELKKRVDYW
+1682 RQNKELKKRVDYW
-1695 KGQTQRTKVKIVRQS
+1695 KGQTQRTKVKTVRQS

-1725 DLKPQDITERLSKLG
+1725 DLKPQDITERLSNLG

-1776 DVQTHNRLRGYLKR
+1776 DVQTHNRLKDYLKR

-1806 SYKHRIM
+1806 SYKRRIM
-1813 FNKNG
+1813 FGKNG
-1818 MSVDSAY
+1818 LSVDSVY

-1844 ADQLERI
+1844 ANQLERI

-1885 LSDQVRQTAPT
+1885 LSNQVRQTAPT

-1968 LLSPDHKNTLKHIP
+1968 LLNPDHKNTLKHIP

-2007 APTIK
+2007 ASTIK

-2116 TLREYTKTKAFTSK
+2116 TLREYTKKKAFTSK
-2130 LASNRLDQAIMWESS
+2130 LAANRLDQAIMWESS

-2200 EFKFSDQRVKLT
+2200 EFKFGDQRVKLT

-2255 HVFTDTE
+2255 HVFTDAE

-2571 ESDAEFFSKVSKV
+2571 ESDAEFFPKVSKV

-2665 VVNSALAS
+2665 VINSALAS

-2678 RDDDEYGTFGR
+2678 RDDDEYGTFGQ

-2718 SKMLLDD
+2718 TKKLLDD

-2766 DSKYTKFGGYY
+2766 DSRYTKFGGYY

-2797 GVSLYNTFASDKIRS
+2797 GVSLYNAFASDKIRS

>member
-1 MAKKINLT
+1 MAKNWRKKLKEKVESSPDYTGYRAATNDAATKSTASTSNSTDWRQKIKDAVNDGS
-9 KEQIEAAAKAGRE
+9 AAKKYQDRYSNGTAD
-22 KTEKA
+22 A
-27 YAQKAQAIA
+27 LIA
-36 KGYGTNSAKSKAGG
+36 
-50 NRGQLPGVSEVLARN
+50 N
-65 NPAFAALQQ
+65 NPAYVYSKAYGDGKTGTAANKPVKGTATPRSRFEPAETGRPLGRASAQR
-74 AGNAKKLTKGS
+74 AFTSTPTGNFKGEAVLKSALSSSSAAYKKLGADVTSSTGNLSMGESARAAIDEVKTAKKEGRQAKLGQAQRKAEQEKIDRFNNGWAG
-85 DAISYGKKSSERKPG
+85 DLKQKLLAGAEESSER
-100 QISALGAGDYGAS
+100 AY
-113 KTTRFDAT
+113 
-121 ANAAIYS
+121 
-128 TAGAFSNLFGLL
+128 
-140 KEKDAQTK
+140 
-148 ARDAADSARLKAGYD
+148 
-163 AMLNGEDINTREGG
+163 
-177 LKKQHEDSQKAFE
+177 
-190 RGYAALAGAGQKNFD
+190 
-205 AADELAARSNEYQQ
+205 EYEQE
-219 MAKEGLGKFGQ
+219 AKEGLGKFGQ

-238 GLQFAGDAA
+238 GAQFAGDALLNAVAPGTGIAA
-247 MNAILPGSGL
+247 MAGRAYGSASLDAQQRGL
-257 VAMGMR
+257 SEGE
-263 AAGSGAQEARNN
+263 QQ
-275 GLDINDQFTAGLKSA
+275 IFGLKSA

-308 GKGIIRNES
+308 GKGIIKNES
-317 LVNSLVNRLAKTDKG
+317 LVNGLVNRLAKTDKG

-518 SNPVMQQA
+518 SSPVMQQA
-526 VNTMSESGAVANIRT
+526 VNTMTGSGAVANIRT

-623 VDNAAVQSDSVST
+623 VDNAAVQSNSVST

-644 AVNNTIQEVN
+644 AVNNTIQEVS

-660 RDSGQRLNGQNTEGQ
+660 RDSSQRLNGQNTEGQ
-675 IPSVERDTVE
+675 IPAVERGTVE
-685 AYAGTDSGRQSGYSA
+685 AYAGTGSGRQSGYSA

-741 NVTYFEGGNI
+741 NVQYFEGGNI

-866 SFRKHTAETANKGR
+866 SFRKHTAERTGSKGR

-898 IAWIENSPLTA
+898 IAWIENNPLSLKDLT
-909 KELHNHKKVAAY
+909 NYKKVAAY

-932 IESGSKVY
+932 LESGYRVY
-940 LGESLPGE
+940 IGENLPKE
-948 YTQSEYTKQILKN
+948 YTQSEYTKALLGNNQ
-961 VPPILKAKNKAIGK
+961 PILRAKKKAIGSF
-975 LGEMIEIAT
+975 GEMIEIAT

-990 AKHADN
+990 TKHAAN
-996 KDAEYGIYRYSTA
+996 KDAKYGVYRYSTA
-1009 FAFPVKQNSKVTNV
+1009 FAFPVKQNGKITSV
-1023 KSFDAELIILNAS
+1023 KSFDAELVILNSS
-1036 DGKKYLYDIVSIKE
+1036 DGKKYLYDIVNIKE
-1050 NTADEVDLF
+1050 NTADETDLMER
-1059 KKDQMRQNASAR
+1059 DQRRQNAATR
-1071 RGVSENSIRSSSEN
+1071 RGASKGSIRNSGEN
-1085 VNKKF
+1085 VKKY
-1090 SLEPVK
+1090 SLEPTEEAKTAVK
-1096 PIQPKNGEWER
+1096 
-1107 GSTTDEVRAKHP
+1107 RA
-1119 DLWAVDAESSE
+1119 
-1130 SRNPTQISGTVKS
+1130 
-1143 YRKIYDALK
+1143 
-1152 AEGFDGTVLDASS
+1152 
-1165 GLGYGTRAGIEEYGF
+1165 
-1180 NVEDIEPFPDS
+1180 ED
-1191 SYKPKYTDYS
+1191 
-1201 KLHKKYDVIIS
+1201 
-1212 NAVLNVLPQDQRDAL
+1212 
-1227 VVKMGQM
+1227 
-1234 LNDGCRMF
+1234 
-1242 INVRGTDVRNASSKV
+1242 
-1257 PINEANMEYYI
+1257 
-1268 SNTGSYQKGF
+1268 
-1278 TKKELVAYLS
+1278 
-1288 DALGKDYTIVGT
+1288 
-1300 NKFGAVSAVVTKQ
+1300 
-1313 AEVSKKFS
+1313 
-1321 REVKNAEEYFGTT
+1321 YFGTT
-1334 YKVKEAG
+1334 YKIKEAG
-1341 YICTDGKMLD
+1341 YITTDGKMLD

-1359 PGGYRTVDHRDI
+1359 NGGYRTVDHREI
-1371 TDALGEDY
+1371 GDALGEEY
-1379 GGEDYSGG
+1379 GGEDYSGAMVRFIG
-1387 MIKFM
+1387 
-1392 SEGNIR
+1392 EGNIR
-1398 VSPESGG
+1398 VSPEMGG
-1405 INLSVAPN
+1405 INLSVLPN
-1413 KAQRSTLDRY
+1413 KAQRGTLDRY
-1423 ISSFRGEVI
+1423 ISNFQGEVI
-1432 LDIDHTNGDT
+1432 LDIDDANGST

-1450 YTHSSVVFKDI
+1450 YTHSSIVLKDV
-1461 DDYFD
+1461 DDYFN
-1466 KGKIPEKFSREPVS
+1466 KGKTPE
-1480 DSAYMKAVE
+1480 A
-1489 RGDTESAQR
+1489 
-1498 MVDEAAKKAGYT
+1498 
-1510 VKMYHGSKRGGGFTV
+1510 FT
-1525 FRDWSYFT
+1525 
-1533 KSKKYAQRYTE
+1533 
-1544 RGNDKS
+1544 
-1550 LYSSYVK
+1550 
-1557 IENAFDTRK
+1557 
-1566 AADRY
+1566 
-1571 LFDEIRQEYGM
+1571 
-1582 GEIQDTGLPDWT
+1582 
-1594 DGYDIADYIDENGLN
+1594 
-1609 YDAIILDEG
+1609 
-1618 GDLVDGKPIS
+1618 
-1628 RGLSYVIRN
+1628 
-1637 SNNIKSAEP
+1637 
-1646 ITYDNNGNVIPLSER
+1646 
-1661 FKDNNPDIRYSRE
+1661 RYSRE

-1968 LLSPDHKNTLKHIP
+1968 LLNPDHKNTLKHIP

-2382 MTKWFNIKVRDEGGN
+2382 MTKWFNIKVRDESGN

-2404 EMRRAF
+2404 EMRKAF

-2456 YNTRVMIQQPSA
+2456 YNTRVMVQQPSA

-2571 ESDAEFFSKVSKV
+2571 ESDKEFFPKVSKV

-2678 RDDDEYGTFGR
+2678 RDDDEYGTFGQ

-2718 SKMLLDD
+2718 TKMLLDD

-2766 DSKYTKFGGYY
+2766 DSRYTKFGGYY

-2797 GVSLYNTFASDKIRS
+2797 GVSLYNTFASDKIRP

-2910 DNKEREKIRRAL
+2910 DNKEREKIRRDL

-2936 KCNSWLKK
+2936 KCNSWVKK

>member
-36 KGYGTNSAKSKAGG
+36 KGYGTNSAKSKVGK

-74 AGNAKKLTKGS
+74 AGSAKKLTKGS

-205 AADELAARSNEYQQ
+205 TADELAARSNEYQQ
-219 MAKEGLGKFGQ
+219 IAKEGLGKFGQ

-257 VAMGMR
+257 AAMGMR

-275 GLDINDQFTAGLKSA
+275 GLDINDQFTTGLKSA

-308 GKGIIRNES
+308 GKGIIKNES
-317 LVNSLVNRLAKTDKG
+317 LVNGLVNRLAKTDKG
-332 RTALKVIAGANEEGL
+332 RTALKVIVGANEEGL
-347 EEVLSDILNPIA
+347 EEVLSDILNPVA

-436 QTQLTAEEYQN
+436 QAQLTAAEYQN

-476 DTPVVRNALERSGTL
+476 DAPAVRNALERSGTL

-505 GQKLTRAEQSIID
+505 GQKLTRAEQSIIG
-518 SNPVMQQA
+518 SSPVMQQA
-526 VNTMSESGAVANIRT
+526 VNTMSRSGAVANIRT
-541 TAAKNSVVNSMAER
+541 MAAKNSVVNSMAER

-623 VDNAAVQSDSVST
+623 VDNAAVQGDNVST
-636 QGNNQVSN
+636 QVNNQI
-644 AVNNTIQEVN
+644 NTQEVN
-654 NNGVRL
+654 SNGVRL
-660 RDSGQRLNGQNTEGQ
+660 RDSSQRLNGQNTEGQ
-675 IPSVERDTVE
+675 IPSVERGTVE

-736 RSYGY
+736 KSYGY

-806 MLSDLSEEELNSAV
+806 MLSGLSEKELSSAV

-880 APPKKGGEM
+880 APPKKSGEM

-898 IAWIENSPLTA
+898 IAWLENSSLTA
-909 KELHNHKKVAAY
+909 KELRNHKKVAAY

-940 LGESLPGE
+940 LGESLPSE
-948 YTQSEYTKQILKN
+948 YTQSEYTRALLRKSPKTLT
-961 VPPILKAKNKAIGK
+961 AKNKAIGSF
-975 LGEMIEIAT
+975 GEMIEIAT

-990 AKHADN
+990 TKHTAN
-996 KDAEYGIYRYSTA
+996 KDAKYGVYRYSTA
-1009 FAFPVKQNSKVTNV
+1009 FAFPVKQNNKITNI
-1023 KSFDAELIILNAS
+1023 KSFDAELVILNSS
-1036 DGKKYLYDIVSIKE
+1036 DGKKYLYDIVNIKE
-1050 NTADEVDLF
+1050 NTADELDLM
-1059 KKDQMRQNASAR
+1059 KRDQIGGQDAPAR
-1071 RGVSENSIRSSSEN
+1071 RGASKDSIRNSSEN
-1085 VNKKF
+1085 VKKY
-1090 SLEPVK
+1090 SLEPT
-1096 PIQPKNGEWER
+1096 EE
-1107 GSTTDEVRAKHP
+1107 AK
-1119 DLWAVDAESSE
+1119 A
-1130 SRNPTQISGTVKS
+1130 
-1143 YRKIYDALK
+1143 
-1152 AEGFDGTVLDASS
+1152 
-1165 GLGYGTRAGIEEYGF
+1165 
-1180 NVEDIEPFPDS
+1180 NV
-1191 SYKPKYTDYS
+1191 
-1201 KLHKKYDVIIS
+1201 
-1212 NAVLNVLPQDQRDAL
+1212 
-1227 VVKMGQM
+1227 
-1234 LNDGCRMF
+1234 
-1242 INVRGTDVRNASSKV
+1242 
-1257 PINEANMEYYI
+1257 
-1268 SNTGSYQKGF
+1268 
-1278 TKKELVAYLS
+1278 
-1288 DALGKDYTIVGT
+1288 
-1300 NKFGAVSAVVTKQ
+1300 
-1313 AEVSKKFS
+1313 
-1321 REVKNAEEYFGTT
+1321 
-1334 YKVKEAG
+1334 
-1341 YICTDGKMLD
+1341 
-1351 FSGRHEGA
+1351 
-1359 PGGYRTVDHRDI
+1359 
-1371 TDALGEDY
+1371 
-1379 GGEDYSGG
+1379 
-1387 MIKFM
+1387 
-1392 SEGNIR
+1392 
-1398 VSPESGG
+1398 
-1405 INLSVAPN
+1405 
-1413 KAQRSTLDRY
+1413 
-1423 ISSFRGEVI
+1423 
-1432 LDIDHTNGDT
+1432 
-1442 IASVEYPK
+1442 
-1450 YTHSSVVFKDI
+1450 
-1461 DDYFD
+1461 
-1466 KGKIPEKFSREPVS
+1466 
-1480 DSAYMKAVE
+1480 
-1489 RGDTESAQR
+1489 
-1498 MVDEAAKKAGYT
+1498 
-1510 VKMYHGSKRGGGFTV
+1510 
-1525 FRDWSYFT
+1525 
-1533 KSKKYAQRYTE
+1533 
-1544 RGNDKS
+1544 
-1550 LYSSYVK
+1550 
-1557 IENAFDTRK
+1557 
-1566 AADRY
+1566 
-1571 LFDEIRQEYGM
+1571 
-1582 GEIQDTGLPDWT
+1582 
-1594 DGYDIADYIDENGLN
+1594 
-1609 YDAIILDEG
+1609 
-1618 GDLVDGKPIS
+1618 
-1628 RGLSYVIRN
+1628 N
-1637 SNNIKSAEP
+1637 S
-1646 ITYDNNGNVIPLSER
+1646 
-1661 FKDNNPDIRYSRE
+1661 YSRE
-1674 PERLNELR
+1674 PESITELR
-1682 RQNRELKKRVDYW
+1682 RQNKELKKRVDYW
-1695 KGQTQRTKVKIVRQS
+1695 RGQTQRTKVKTVRQS

-1764 VVSNATTIVNED
+1764 VVSNATTIVNEED
-1776 DVQTHNRLRGYLKR
+1776 IQTHNRLKDYLKR

-1806 SYKHRIM
+1806 SYKRRIM
-1813 FNKNG
+1813 FGKNG
-1818 MSVDSAY
+1818 LSVDSAY

-1864 PNGYYAEEA
+1864 PDGYYAEEA
-1873 AEYMRNYIIDSM
+1873 KEYMRNYIIDSM
-1885 LSDQVRQTAPT
+1885 LSNQVRQTAPT

-1909 ADNAERIKN
+1909 ADNTERIKN

-1947 TALKN
+1947 TALRN
-1952 RYRGQ
+1952 RYKGQ

-1968 LLSPDHKNTLKHIP
+1968 LLNPDHKNTLKHIP

-1996 DFTSSQQLGGG
+1996 DFASSQQLGGG

-2066 TYTINDMTSEQLK
+2066 TYTINDMTSGQLK

-2200 EFKFSDQRVKLT
+2200 EFKFGDQRVKLT

-2269 LTDRQKEVAD
+2269 LTGRQKEVAD

-2571 ESDAEFFSKVSKV
+2571 ESDAEFFPKVSKV

-2678 RDDDEYGTFGR
+2678 RDDDEYGTFGQ

-2704 PLTYFPYASNVWDI
+2704 PLTYLPYASNVWDVT
-2718 SKMLLDD
+2718 KAFLDWTD
-2725 ADKKWFGVEVYGNG
+2725 TKWFGVEVYGNG
-2739 TDIPLTDII
+2739 TDIPFADILE
-2748 NSSLKALEIF
+2748 STEKAVKIF
-2758 REIREKGE
+2758 EEIREKGE

-2797 GVSLYNTFASDKIRS
+2797 GVSLYNIFASDKIRS

-2853 VEKWKNDTTS
+2853 VEKWKNDTNS

-2883 ELTEHGVEEKNIKS
+2883 ELTKHGVEEKNIKS

>member
-1 MAKKINLT
+1 MASKKYKFDPEKLKSDI
-9 KEQIEAAAKAGRE
+9 KAGFKSSQTDYSKKPTSNS
-22 KTEKA
+22 KTSSNK
-27 YAQKAQAIA
+27 
-36 KGYGTNSAKSKAGG
+36 TNTKKQVIG
-50 NRGQLPGVSEVLARN
+50 NDALSRN
-65 NPAFAALQQ
+65 NPAFAYLQNE
-74 AGNAKKLTKGS
+74 GGGKKITKGS
-85 DAISYGKKSSERKPG
+85 DAVSLGKVSNERKPG
-100 QISALGAGDYGAS
+100 QINALGAGDYGAS
-113 KTTRFDAT
+113 KSTRFDKVI
-121 ANAAIYS
+121 NAAIS
-128 TAGAFSNLFGLL
+128 GTASAY
-140 KEKDAQTK
+140 KK
-148 ARDAADSARLKAGYD
+148 AAADFMSPTGNLSMGESARTAINEAKTAKKEGRQVRPGQAQRKAEQEKIKSFNDGWAGD
-163 AMLNGEDINTREGG
+163 F
-177 LKKQHEDSQKAFE
+177 KQKLLESAEESSKRA
-190 RGYAALAGAGQKNFD
+190 Y
-205 AADELAARSNEYQQ
+205 EYEQE
-219 MAKEGLGKFGQ
+219 AKEGLGKFGQ

-238 GLQFAGDAA
+238 GAQFAGDALLNAVAPGTGLAA
-247 MNAILPGSGL
+247 MAGRAYGSASLDAQQRGL
-257 VAMGMR
+257 SEGEQQI
-263 AAGSGAQEARNN
+263 S
-275 GLDINDQFTAGLKSA
+275 GLKSA
-290 AIEVL
+290 AVEVL

-301 AASKVAY
+301 SVSKVAY

-317 LVNSLVNRLAKTDKG
+317 LVNSLVNRLAKTDRG
-332 RTALKVIAGANEEGL
+332 RTALKVLVGANEEGM

-359 DRVLKLDD
+359 DRILKLDD
-367 GKGDWSDLG
+367 GKGDWSDLA
-376 EDMDAEQMLED
+376 DDYDTQQMLED
-387 YIIGSTLGLFGAG
+387 YIIGGALGLAGAG
-400 TNVISG
+400 TNVVSG

-526 VNTMSESGAVANIRT
+526 VNTMSGSGAVANIRT

-623 VDNAAVQSDSVST
+623 VDNAVVQGDNVST
-636 QGNNQVSN
+636 RVNNQVSN
-644 AVNNTIQEVN
+644 AVNSTIQEVN

-660 RDSGQRLNGQNTEGQ
+660 RDSSQRLNGQNTEGQ
-675 IPSVERDTVE
+675 IPAVERGTVE
-685 AYAGTDSGRQSGYSA
+685 AYTGTDSGRQSGYSA

-758 RGMVDTES
+758 RGIVDTES

-806 MLSDLSEEELNSAV
+806 MLSDLSEKELSSAV

-880 APPKKGGEM
+880 APPKGEVK
-889 YSREVNGKK
+889 YSYEGKNKDGIEVYETSDEVKALSRKERQKK
-898 IAWIENSPLTA
+898 FLEIMQNEYRGRTA
-909 KELHNHKKVAAY
+909 KFIRNGHAYYATFDGKDINKNIYGDKRSSNGGYNAKLKVGADGNIFELVENAKYNGSEKEIGKSTKAHRQIQYWDYYVKTVQIDNQVYDLVANVRRKSTGDFVYSIQLRGNNTIEASAAQQPNQKV
-921 IANHIGEAYTI
+921 G
-932 IESGSKVY
+932 V
-940 LGESLPGE
+940 
-948 YTQSEYTKQILKN
+948 
-961 VPPILKAKNKAIGK
+961 NKA
-975 LGEMIEIAT
+975 A
-984 NRRWEK
+984 
-990 AKHADN
+990 
-996 KDAEYGIYRYSTA
+996 
-1009 FAFPVKQNSKVTNV
+1009 
-1023 KSFDAELIILNAS
+1023 NAS
-1036 DGKKYLYDIVSIKE
+1036 KGSIP
-1050 NTADEVDLF
+1050 NT
-1059 KKDQMRQNASAR
+1059 
-1071 RGVSENSIRSSSEN
+1071 SEN
-1085 VNKKF
+1085 VN
-1090 SLEPVK
+1090 
-1096 PIQPKNGEWER
+1096 
-1107 GSTTDEVRAKHP
+1107 
-1119 DLWAVDAESSE
+1119 
-1130 SRNPTQISGTVKS
+1130 
-1143 YRKIYDALK
+1143 
-1152 AEGFDGTVLDASS
+1152 
-1165 GLGYGTRAGIEEYGF
+1165 
-1180 NVEDIEPFPDS
+1180 
-1191 SYKPKYTDYS
+1191 
-1201 KLHKKYDVIIS
+1201 
-1212 NAVLNVLPQDQRDAL
+1212 
-1227 VVKMGQM
+1227 
-1234 LNDGCRMF
+1234 
-1242 INVRGTDVRNASSKV
+1242 
-1257 PINEANMEYYI
+1257 
-1268 SNTGSYQKGF
+1268 
-1278 TKKELVAYLS
+1278 
-1288 DALGKDYTIVGT
+1288 
-1300 NKFGAVSAVVTKQ
+1300 
-1313 AEVSKKFS
+1313 
-1321 REVKNAEEYFGTT
+1321 
-1334 YKVKEAG
+1334 
-1341 YICTDGKMLD
+1341 
-1351 FSGRHEGA
+1351 
-1359 PGGYRTVDHRDI
+1359 
-1371 TDALGEDY
+1371 
-1379 GGEDYSGG
+1379 
-1387 MIKFM
+1387 
-1392 SEGNIR
+1392 
-1398 VSPESGG
+1398 
-1405 INLSVAPN
+1405 
-1413 KAQRSTLDRY
+1413 
-1423 ISSFRGEVI
+1423 
-1432 LDIDHTNGDT
+1432 
-1442 IASVEYPK
+1442 
-1450 YTHSSVVFKDI
+1450 
-1461 DDYFD
+1461 
-1466 KGKIPEKFSREPVS
+1466 EKFSREP
-1480 DSAYMKAVE
+1480 
-1489 RGDTESAQR
+1489 ES
-1498 MVDEAAKKAGYT
+1498 
-1510 VKMYHGSKRGGGFTV
+1510 
-1525 FRDWSYFT
+1525 
-1533 KSKKYAQRYTE
+1533 
-1544 RGNDKS
+1544 
-1550 LYSSYVK
+1550 
-1557 IENAFDTRK
+1557 
-1566 AADRY
+1566 
-1571 LFDEIRQEYGM
+1571 
-1582 GEIQDTGLPDWT
+1582 
-1594 DGYDIADYIDENGLN
+1594 
-1609 YDAIILDEG
+1609 
-1618 GDLVDGKPIS
+1618 
-1628 RGLSYVIRN
+1628 
-1637 SNNIKSAEP
+1637 
-1646 ITYDNNGNVIPLSER
+1646 IT
-1661 FKDNNPDIRYSRE
+1661 
-1674 PERLNELR
+1674 ELR

-1968 LLSPDHKNTLKHIP
+1968 LLNPNHKNTLKHIP

-2200 EFKFSDQRVKLT
+2200 EFKFGDQRVKLT

-2225 SQAKQHLDSGGF
+2225 SQAKQHLNSGGF

-2456 YNTRVMIQQPSA
+2456 YNTRVMVQQPSA

-2571 ESDAEFFSKVSKV
+2571 ESDKEFFPKVSKV

-2678 RDDDEYGTFGR
+2678 RDDDEYGTFGQ
-2689 KWTRAMRIKLADELN
+2689 KWTRAMRVKLADELN
-2704 PLTYFPYASNVWDI
+2704 PLTYFPYASTVWDFT
-2718 SKMLLDD
+2718 KMLLDD

-2758 REIREKGE
+2758 REMREKGE
-2766 DSKYTKFGGYY
+2766 DSRYTKFGGYY

-2903 KEAYING
+2903 KDAYING
-2910 DNKEREKIRRAL
+2910 DNKEREKIRRAM
-2922 YATGVYGSVNEVIE
+2922 YATGLYGSVNEVIE
-2936 KCNSWLKK
+2936 KCNDWLKKTK

>member
-36 KGYGTNSAKSKAGG
+36 KGYGTNSAKSKVGK
-50 NRGQLPGVSEVLARN
+50 NRGQLPEVSEVLARN

-205 AADELAARSNEYQQ
+205 TADELAARSNEYQQ
-219 MAKEGLGKFGQ
+219 IAKEGLGKFGQ

-275 GLDINDQFTAGLKSA
+275 GLDINDQFTSGLKSA

-317 LVNSLVNRLAKTDKG
+317 LVNGLVNRLAKTDKG
-332 RTALKVIAGANEEGL
+332 RTALKVIVGANEEGL
-347 EEVLSDILNPIA
+347 EEVLSDILNPVA

-429 LASEQGS
+429 IASEQGS
-436 QTQLTAEEYQN
+436 QAQLTAAEYQN

-476 DTPVVRNALERSGTL
+476 DTPAVRNALERSGTL
-491 VDDNTASVIAKAAS
+491 VDDNTATVIAKAAS

-518 SNPVMQQA
+518 SSPVMQQA
-526 VNTMSESGAVANIRT
+526 VNTMTGSGAVANIRT
-541 TAAKNSVVNSMAER
+541 TATKNSVVNSMAER

-596 SLTKVPVL
+596 SLIKVPVL

-623 VDNAAVQSDSVST
+623 VDNAAVQGDNVST
-636 QGNNQVSN
+636 QVNNQI
-644 AVNNTIQEVN
+644 NTQEVN
-654 NNGVRL
+654 ENGVRL

-675 IPSVERDTVE
+675 IPSVERGAVE

-700 AQGKAGQKVVYNGV
+700 AQGKTGQKVVYNGV

-751 KDSGGEF
+751 KGSGGEF

-806 MLSDLSEEELNSAV
+806 MLSDLSEKELNSAV

-829 TISEAEAF
+829 TISETEAF

-880 APPKKGGEM
+880 APPKSGTM

-1071 RGVSENSIRSSSEN
+1071 RGASKNSIRSSSEN
-1085 VNKKF
+1085 VKKY
-1090 SLEPVK
+1090 SLELT
-1096 PIQPKNGEWER
+1096 GE
-1107 GSTTDEVRAKHP
+1107 AK
-1119 DLWAVDAESSE
+1119 
-1130 SRNPTQISGTVKS
+1130 T
-1143 YRKIYDALK
+1143 
-1152 AEGFDGTVLDASS
+1152 
-1165 GLGYGTRAGIEEYGF
+1165 
-1180 NVEDIEPFPDS
+1180 NV
-1191 SYKPKYTDYS
+1191 
-1201 KLHKKYDVIIS
+1201 
-1212 NAVLNVLPQDQRDAL
+1212 
-1227 VVKMGQM
+1227 
-1234 LNDGCRMF
+1234 
-1242 INVRGTDVRNASSKV
+1242 
-1257 PINEANMEYYI
+1257 
-1268 SNTGSYQKGF
+1268 
-1278 TKKELVAYLS
+1278 
-1288 DALGKDYTIVGT
+1288 
-1300 NKFGAVSAVVTKQ
+1300 
-1313 AEVSKKFS
+1313 
-1321 REVKNAEEYFGTT
+1321 
-1334 YKVKEAG
+1334 
-1341 YICTDGKMLD
+1341 
-1351 FSGRHEGA
+1351 
-1359 PGGYRTVDHRDI
+1359 
-1371 TDALGEDY
+1371 
-1379 GGEDYSGG
+1379 
-1387 MIKFM
+1387 
-1392 SEGNIR
+1392 
-1398 VSPESGG
+1398 
-1405 INLSVAPN
+1405 
-1413 KAQRSTLDRY
+1413 
-1423 ISSFRGEVI
+1423 
-1432 LDIDHTNGDT
+1432 
-1442 IASVEYPK
+1442 
-1450 YTHSSVVFKDI
+1450 
-1461 DDYFD
+1461 
-1466 KGKIPEKFSREPVS
+1466 
-1480 DSAYMKAVE
+1480 
-1489 RGDTESAQR
+1489 
-1498 MVDEAAKKAGYT
+1498 
-1510 VKMYHGSKRGGGFTV
+1510 
-1525 FRDWSYFT
+1525 
-1533 KSKKYAQRYTE
+1533 
-1544 RGNDKS
+1544 
-1550 LYSSYVK
+1550 
-1557 IENAFDTRK
+1557 
-1566 AADRY
+1566 
-1571 LFDEIRQEYGM
+1571 
-1582 GEIQDTGLPDWT
+1582 
-1594 DGYDIADYIDENGLN
+1594 
-1609 YDAIILDEG
+1609 
-1618 GDLVDGKPIS
+1618 
-1628 RGLSYVIRN
+1628 N
-1637 SNNIKSAEP
+1637 S
-1646 ITYDNNGNVIPLSER
+1646 
-1661 FKDNNPDIRYSRE
+1661 YSRE
-1674 PERLNELR
+1674 PESITELR
-1682 RQNRELKKRVDYW
+1682 RQNKELKKRVDYW
-1695 KGQTQRTKVKIVRQS
+1695 KGQTQRTKVKTVRQS

-1725 DLKPQDITERLSKLG
+1725 DLKPQDITERISNLG

-1776 DVQTHNRLRGYLKR
+1776 DVQTHNRLKDYLKR

-1806 SYKHRIM
+1806 SYKRRIM
-1813 FNKNG
+1813 FGKNG
-1818 MSVDSAY
+1818 LSVDSVY

-1844 ADQLERI
+1844 ANQLERI

-1885 LSDQVRQTAPT
+1885 LSNQVRQTAPT
-1896 MADKAAAREAKLK
+1896 MADKAASREAKLK

-1947 TALKN
+1947 TALRN
-1952 RYRGQ
+1952 RYKGQ

-1968 LLSPDHKNTLKHIP
+1968 LLNPDHKNTLKHIP

-2066 TYTINDMTSEQLK
+2066 TYTINDMTSGQLK

-2130 LASNRLDQAIMWESS
+2130 LAANRLDQAIMWESS

-2200 EFKFSDQRVKLT
+2200 EFKFGDQRVKLT

-2255 HVFTDTE
+2255 HVFTDAE

-2410 GSDKNGRGFA
+2410 GSDKNGRSFA

-2571 ESDAEFFSKVSKV
+2571 ESDAEFFPKVSKV

-2665 VVNSALAS
+2665 VINSALAS

-2678 RDDDEYGTFGR
+2678 RDDDEYGTFGQKR
-2689 KWTRAMRIKLADELN
+2689 TRAMRIKLADELN

-2718 SKMLLDD
+2718 TKELLDD

-2766 DSKYTKFGGYY
+2766 DSRYTKFGGYY

-2797 GVSLYNTFASDKIRS
+2797 GVSLYNAFASDKIRS

-2876 DIKKAVD
+2876 DIKKVVD

-2897 SLTRRY
+2897 ALTRRY

>member
-1 MAKKINLT
+1 MGRKSINDFTSADIEKTRPFAEKYWREMGT
-9 KEQIEAAAKAGRE
+9 KSPFFRAWFGDWRTNDKTAAAVVNVGGGSFKAG
-22 KTEKA
+22 KTVNKDT
-27 YAQKAQAIA
+27 
-36 KGYGTNSAKSKAGG
+36 GT
-50 NRGQLPGVSEVLARN
+50 VLSWGDV
-65 NPAFAALQQ
+65 L
-74 AGNAKKLTKGS
+74 KKETIVHQSSGS
-85 DAISYGKKSSERKPG
+85 VASR
-100 QISALGAGDYGAS
+100 ALGA
-113 KTTRFDAT
+113 
-121 ANAAIYS
+121 I
-128 TAGAFSNLFGLL
+128 
-140 KEKDAQTK
+140 
-148 ARDAADSARLKAGYD
+148 
-163 AMLNGEDINTREGG
+163 EDIVE
-177 LKKQHEDSQKAFE
+177 
-190 RGYAALAGAGQKNFD
+190 
-205 AADELAARSNEYQQ
+205 
-219 MAKEGLGKFGQ
+219 
-230 GVVDFGIA
+230 
-238 GLQFAGDAA
+238 
-247 MNAILPGSGL
+247 NAILLDTYTSSLSSKTKLPGTAFMHSYYT
-257 VAMGMR
+257 VANYEGTDY
-263 AAGSGAQEARNN
+263 
-275 GLDINDQFTAGLKSA
+275 LL
-290 AIEVL
+290 
-295 TEKLFG
+295 KLF
-301 AASKVAY
+301 AEEAV
-308 GKGIIRNES
+308 S
-317 LVNSLVNRLAKTDKG
+317 LKN
-332 RTALKVIAGANEEGL
+332 
-347 EEVLSDILNPIA
+347 
-359 DRVLKLDD
+359 
-367 GKGDWSDLG
+367 G
-376 EDMDAEQMLED
+376 E
-387 YIIGSTLGLFGAG
+387 IFT
-400 TNVISG
+400 
-406 QYRAENAQQR
+406 R
-416 AYENYQRELVNAG
+416 AYEL
-429 LASEQGS
+429 
-436 QTQLTAEEYQN
+436 
-447 ILDNSAKR
+447 
-455 GNRNLSDKETANL
+455 
-468 EQLITAER
+468 
-476 DTPVVRNALERSGTL
+476 
-491 VDDNTASVIAKAAS
+491 
-505 GQKLTRAEQSIID
+505 
-518 SNPVMQQA
+518 
-526 VNTMSESGAVANIRT
+526 
-541 TAAKNSVVNSMAER
+541 
-555 YTVSPEV
+555 
-562 ISRTYDLAPVESPE
+562 
-576 AFEMAFDA
+576 
-584 VYQMGQQGANKE
+584 
-596 SLTKVPVL
+596 
-604 NRAQAEIAYNM
+604 
-615 GASTTQAA
+615 
-623 VDNAAVQSDSVST
+623 
-636 QGNNQVSN
+636 
-644 AVNNTIQEVN
+644 
-654 NNGVRL
+654 
-660 RDSGQRLNGQNTEGQ
+660 
-675 IPSVERDTVE
+675 
-685 AYAGTDSGRQSGYSA
+685 
-700 AQGKAGQKVVYNGV
+700 
-714 EQENVYYSG
+714 
-723 EDTESM
+723 
-729 KKGRELA
+729 
-736 RSYGY
+736 
-741 NVTYFEGGNI
+741 
-751 KDSGGEF
+751 KD
-758 RGMVDTES
+758 
-766 KTVMVRSDHPDIS
+766 I
-779 AEQIMRHEMGH
+779 
-790 AAIAQGDISLD
+790 
-801 ELRSA
+801 
-806 MLSDLSEEELNSAV
+806 
-820 EVYRHAYGD
+820 
-829 TISEAEAF
+829 
-837 EEMCCDA
+837 
-844 LGKINIFAGT
+844 
-854 EHDSANYGKVQE
+854 
-866 SFRKHTAETANKGR
+866 
-880 APPKKGGEM
+880 
-889 YSREVNGKK
+889 
-898 IAWIENSPLTA
+898 
-909 KELHNHKKVAAY
+909 KKVAALPNGVLSQTGGLTDGNTSTTLTVADIAAIVKKYDKSYNPKPASKVVNEDGTPKFVYHQTENEFTVFETRREGAGTRDNGTPFGIFLKSSNKDIGLRGKKQMALYARIENPLRAKNRSELLKAMQSMSSEYAEIINRHEALDREYKEKTQSAMREFKNYMIEWRADNPGVDSRALYDDAKFNELFEAEDTLASEWTEKADMLSTKAKEALTKALESNGYDGVILERDDGSFGRSTDAY
-921 IANHIGEAYTI
+921 IALRPE
-932 IESGSKVY
+932 
-940 LGESLPGE
+940 
-948 YTQSEYTKQILKN
+948 Q
-961 VPPILKAKNKAIGK
+961 
-975 LGEMIEIAT
+975 
-984 NRRWEK
+984 
-990 AKHADN
+990 
-996 KDAEYGIYRYSTA
+996 
-1009 FAFPVKQNSKVTNV
+1009 V
-1023 KSFDAELIILNAS
+1023 KSATDNIGTFDSSNP
-1036 DGKKYLYDIVSIKE
+1036 DI
-1050 NTADEVDLF
+1050 
-1059 KKDQMRQNASAR
+1059 RY
-1071 RGVSENSIRSSSEN
+1071 
-1085 VNKKF
+1085 

-1152 AEGFDGTVLDASS
+1152 AEGFNGTVLDASS

-1234 LNDGCRMF
+1234 LNDGGRMF

-1257 PINEANMEYYI
+1257 PIDEANMEYYI

-1288 DALGKDYTIVGT
+1288 DALGKDYTVVGT

-1321 REVKNAEEYFGTT
+1321 RE
-1334 YKVKEAG
+1334 
-1341 YICTDGKMLD
+1341 
-1351 FSGRHEGA
+1351 
-1359 PGGYRTVDHRDI
+1359 
-1371 TDALGEDY
+1371 
-1379 GGEDYSGG
+1379 
-1387 MIKFM
+1387 
-1392 SEGNIR
+1392 
-1398 VSPESGG
+1398 PES
-1405 INLSVAPN
+1405 
-1413 KAQRSTLDRY
+1413 
-1423 ISSFRGEVI
+1423 
-1432 LDIDHTNGDT
+1432 
-1442 IASVEYPK
+1442 
-1450 YTHSSVVFKDI
+1450 
-1461 DDYFD
+1461 
-1466 KGKIPEKFSREPVS
+1466 
-1480 DSAYMKAVE
+1480 
-1489 RGDTESAQR
+1489 
-1498 MVDEAAKKAGYT
+1498 
-1510 VKMYHGSKRGGGFTV
+1510 
-1525 FRDWSYFT
+1525 
-1533 KSKKYAQRYTE
+1533 
-1544 RGNDKS
+1544 
-1550 LYSSYVK
+1550 
-1557 IENAFDTRK
+1557 
-1566 AADRY
+1566 
-1571 LFDEIRQEYGM
+1571 
-1582 GEIQDTGLPDWT
+1582 
-1594 DGYDIADYIDENGLN
+1594 
-1609 YDAIILDEG
+1609 
-1618 GDLVDGKPIS
+1618 
-1628 RGLSYVIRN
+1628 
-1637 SNNIKSAEP
+1637 
-1646 ITYDNNGNVIPLSER
+1646 IT
-1661 FKDNNPDIRYSRE
+1661 
-1674 PERLNELR
+1674 ELR

-1695 KGQTQRTKVKIVRQS
+1695 KGQTQCTKVKIVRQS

-1806 SYKHRIM
+1806 SYKRRIM
-1813 FNKNG
+1813 FDKNG

-1968 LLSPDHKNTLKHIP
+1968 LLNPDHKNTLKHIP

-2130 LASNRLDQAIMWESS
+2130 LAANRLDQAIMWESS

-2200 EFKFSDQRVKLT
+2200 EFKFGDQRVKLT

-2225 SQAKQHLDSGGF
+2225 SQAKQHLGSGGF

-2255 HVFTDTE
+2255 HVFTDAE

-2269 LTDRQKEVAD
+2269 LTGRQKEVAD
-2279 KLQRFMVERGGEW
+2279 KLQHFMVERGGEW

-2382 MTKWFNIKVRDEGGN
+2382 MTKWFNIKVRDESGN

-2571 ESDAEFFSKVSKV
+2571 ESDKEFFPKVSKV

-2678 RDDDEYGTFGR
+2678 RDDDEYGTFGQ

-2718 SKMLLDD
+2718 TKMLLDD
-2725 ADKKWFGVEVYGNG
+2725 SDKKWFGVEVYGNG

-2797 GVSLYNTFASDKIRS
+2797 GVSLYNIFASDKIRS

-2903 KEAYING
+2903 KDAYING

>member
-1 MAKKINLT
+1 MASNSIKKYIAKLKANENWVGDNASSEKSKST
-9 KEQIEAAAKAGRE
+9 NSDWRSEYIARIKSGAAAKTYDDE
-22 KTEKA
+22 
-27 YAQKAQAIA
+27 Q
-36 KGYGTNSAKSKAGG
+36 KSKA
-50 NRGQLPGVSEVLARN
+50 LLRN
-65 NPAFAALQQ
+65 NPGYVYSKVYGDGTKGKAAASKIETGKGNGYISVWDGDAVKRNNPGYTYLQQ
-74 AGNAKKLTKGS
+74 AGGGEKLTKGS
-85 DAISYGKKSSERKPG
+85 DAISAGDIEWYKKILRGIDVGLTDFGKSLVSTADVVTSLGDEDGGPLQELWYMFGGDRIAEAAG
-100 QISALGAGDYGAS
+100 DNALGIKGLNFKDNPIKAFNKLGEKEIEYRQKRDAAYADNPLYKYSAATSEAAAMMAS
-113 KTTRFDAT
+113 TLMGGGLAT
-121 ANAAIYS
+121 AVDTAALANAARIGQATS
-128 TAGAFSNLFGLL
+128 KLSQTGAIAQNAIKQFATRP
-140 KEKDAQTK
+140 DAQVIFGSSFGSSYDEAK
-148 ARDAADSARLKAGYD
+148 QDGADDLQALV
-163 AMLNGEDINTREGG
+163 
-177 LKKQHEDSQKAFE
+177 
-190 RGYAALAGAGQKNFD
+190 YAALNGAGN
-205 AADELAARSNEYQQ
+205 AVTELGGVSE
-219 MAKEGLGKFGQ
+219 LG
-230 GVVDFGIA
+230 
-238 GLQFAGDAA
+238 GLQKLPEWVKKAVNKGDKSLLLNYAKSIGEEA
-247 MNAILPGSGL
+247 SEEIIQGILG
-257 VAMGMR
+257 R
-263 AAGSGAQEARNN
+263 
-275 GLDINDQFTAGLKSA
+275 GLKSIYSDVPLYDANDENSIINPKA
-290 AIEVL
+290 ALEEA
-295 TEKLFG
+295 TG
-301 AASKVAY
+301 AAV
-308 GKGIIRNES
+308 
-317 LVNSLVNRLAKTDKG
+317 V
-332 RTALKVIAGANEEGL
+332 
-347 EEVLSDILNPIA
+347 
-359 DRVLKLDD
+359 
-367 GKGDWSDLG
+367 
-376 EDMDAEQMLED
+376 
-387 YIIGSTLGLFGAG
+387 STLLGLPTTGINAA
-400 TNVISG
+400 
-406 QYRAENAQQR
+406 YRAKQR
-416 AYENYQRELVNAG
+416 GETGQRLYGNSQRELVDEG
-429 LASEQGS
+429 LESERGTKSYELARKYDEKLNSGKQLSGNELYKLAQANEKAQANEGPAVQPVPEA
-436 QTQLTAEEYQN
+436 QTNEESPSLPYAALNREQQLSGLRNYVEQRSEM
-447 ILDNSAKR
+447 SAPVNTNVSNNEAVSESINNVAAKIDATPEFVSR
-455 GNRNLSDKETANL
+455 VYNL
-468 EQLITAER
+468 
-476 DTPVVRNALERSGTL
+476 
-491 VDDNTASVIAKAAS
+491 
-505 GQKLTRAEQSIID
+505 
-518 SNPVMQQA
+518 NPVA
-526 VNTMSESGAVANIRT
+526 
-541 TAAKNSVVNSMAER
+541 
-555 YTVSPEV
+555 SPK
-562 ISRTYDLAPVESPE
+562 

-623 VDNAAVQSDSVST
+623 VDNAVVQGDNVST

-660 RDSGQRLNGQNTEGQ
+660 RDSSQRLNGQNTEGQ
-675 IPSVERDTVE
+675 IPSVERGTVE

-741 NVTYFEGGNI
+741 NVQYFEGGNI

-806 MLSDLSEEELNSAV
+806 MLSDLSEKELSSAV

-866 SFRKHTAETANKGR
+866 SFRKHTAEAANKGR
-880 APPKKGGEM
+880 APPKGGVK
-889 YSREVNGKK
+889 YSREYENANVNLDIITLANAVKSGEYDSNSFIELGTITKPIAQKIAKVIGIDFTGYKLKLEARQVRHIFAGHGENGTADHSMSNVRNLAKMQFAIEEATNVSYAGKTNAYTVYENGKSRPADTVIYEK
-898 IAWIENSPLTA
+898 DIGSKSYYVVQTA
-909 KELHNHKKVAAY
+909 VDTKKKTLY
-921 IANHIGEAYTI
+921 IVTAFIGEKGY
-932 IESGSKVY
+932 
-940 LGESLPGE
+940 
-948 YTQSEYTKQILKN
+948 KN
-961 VPPILKAKNKAIGK
+961 GDTL
-975 LGEMIEIAT
+975 
-984 NRRWEK
+984 
-990 AKHADN
+990 
-996 KDAEYGIYRYSTA
+996 
-1009 FAFPVKQNSKVTNV
+1009 
-1023 KSFDAELIILNAS
+1023 SFDDKIPEATP
-1036 DGKKYLYDIVSIKE
+1036 K
-1050 NTADEVDLF
+1050 
-1059 KKDQMRQNASAR
+1059 SA
-1071 RGVSENSIRSSSEN
+1071 
-1085 VNKKF
+1085 
-1090 SLEPVK
+1090 
-1096 PIQPKNGEWER
+1096 
-1107 GSTTDEVRAKHP
+1107 T
-1119 DLWAVDAESSE
+1119 
-1130 SRNPTQISGTVKS
+1130 
-1143 YRKIYDALK
+1143 
-1152 AEGFDGTVLDASS
+1152 ASS
-1165 GLGYGTRAGIEEYGF
+1165 PNT
-1180 NVEDIEPFPDS
+1180 N
-1191 SYKPKYTDYS
+1191 
-1201 KLHKKYDVIIS
+1201 
-1212 NAVLNVLPQDQRDAL
+1212 
-1227 VVKMGQM
+1227 
-1234 LNDGCRMF
+1234 
-1242 INVRGTDVRNASSKV
+1242 
-1257 PINEANMEYYI
+1257 I
-1268 SNTGSYQKGF
+1268 SNT
-1278 TKKELVAYLS
+1278 
-1288 DALGKDYTIVGT
+1288 
-1300 NKFGAVSAVVTKQ
+1300 
-1313 AEVSKKFS
+1313 SKNVNEKFS

-1432 LDIDHTNGDT
+1432 LDIDRTNGDT

-1466 KGKIPEKFSREPVS
+1466 KGKIPEKF
-1480 DSAYMKAVE
+1480 
-1489 RGDTESAQR
+1489 
-1498 MVDEAAKKAGYT
+1498 
-1510 VKMYHGSKRGGGFTV
+1510 
-1525 FRDWSYFT
+1525 
-1533 KSKKYAQRYTE
+1533 
-1544 RGNDKS
+1544 
-1550 LYSSYVK
+1550 
-1557 IENAFDTRK
+1557 
-1566 AADRY
+1566 
-1571 LFDEIRQEYGM
+1571 
-1582 GEIQDTGLPDWT
+1582 
-1594 DGYDIADYIDENGLN
+1594 
-1609 YDAIILDEG
+1609 
-1618 GDLVDGKPIS
+1618 
-1628 RGLSYVIRN
+1628 
-1637 SNNIKSAEP
+1637 
-1646 ITYDNNGNVIPLSER
+1646 
-1661 FKDNNPDIRYSRE
+1661 SRE

-1776 DVQTHNRLRGYLKR
+1776 DGQTHNRLRGYLKR

-1806 SYKHRIM
+1806 SYKRRIM
-1813 FNKNG
+1813 FDKNG

-1968 LLSPDHKNTLKHIP
+1968 LLNPDHKNTLKHIP

-2200 EFKFSDQRVKLT
+2200 EFKFGDQRVKLT

-2225 SQAKQHLDSGGF
+2225 SQAKQHLNSGGF

-2382 MTKWFNIKVRDEGGN
+2382 MTKWFNIKVRDESGN

-2404 EMRRAF
+2404 EMRKAF

-2456 YNTRVMIQQPSA
+2456 YNTRVMVQQPSA

-2571 ESDAEFFSKVSKV
+2571 ESDAEFFPKVSKV

-2678 RDDDEYGTFGR
+2678 RDDDEYGTFGQ
-2689 KWTRAMRIKLADELN
+2689 KWTRAMRVKLADELN

-2718 SKMLLDD
+2718 TKMLLDD

-2748 NSSLKALEIF
+2748 NSSLKALKIF

-2766 DSKYTKFGGYY
+2766 DSRYTKFGGYY

-2797 GVSLYNTFASDKIRS
+2797 GVSLYNTFASDKIRP

-2903 KEAYING
+2903 KDAYING

>member
-36 KGYGTNSAKSKAGG
+36 KGYGTNSAKSKVGK

-65 NPAFAALQQ
+65 NPAFATLQQ

-85 DAISYGKKSSERKPG
+85 DAISYGKKSSERKTG

-205 AADELAARSNEYQQ
+205 TADELAARSNEYQQ
-219 MAKEGLGKFGQ
+219 IAKEGLGKFGQ

-257 VAMGMR
+257 AAMGMR

-275 GLDINDQFTAGLKSA
+275 GLDINDQFTTGLKSA

-308 GKGIIRNES
+308 GKGIIKNES
-317 LVNSLVNRLAKTDKG
+317 LVNGLVNRLAKTDKG
-332 RTALKVIAGANEEGL
+332 RTALKVIVGANEEGL
-347 EEVLSDILNPIA
+347 EEVLSDILNPVA

-436 QTQLTAEEYQN
+436 QAQLTAAEYQN

-476 DTPVVRNALERSGTL
+476 DTPAVRNALERSGTL
-491 VDDNTASVIAKAAS
+491 VDDNTATVIAKAAS

-518 SNPVMQQA
+518 SSPVMQQA
-526 VNTMSESGAVANIRT
+526 VNTMTGSGAVANLRT

-584 VYQMGQQGANKE
+584 VYQMGQQGAHKE

-623 VDNAAVQSDSVST
+623 VDNAAVQGDNVST
-636 QGNNQVSN
+636 QVNNQI
-644 AVNNTIQEVN
+644 NTQEVN
-654 NNGVRL
+654 ENGVRL

-675 IPSVERDTVE
+675 IPSVERGTVE
-685 AYAGTDSGRQSGYSA
+685 AYAGTDSGRQSGYST

-723 EDTESM
+723 EDTKSM

-741 NVTYFEGGNI
+741 NVQYFEGGNI

-801 ELRSA
+801 ELRGA
-806 MLSDLSEEELNSAV
+806 MLSDLSEKELSSAV

-880 APPKKGGEM
+880 APPKSGVKFSIEHDANNTPYVVIETDILKGVPKSEWIATVKKALAKRFPNGVHVGNNVIKINSKSRREM
-889 YSREVNGKK
+889 TYSQYTQWLGKNNEQTYADK
-898 IAWIENSPLTA
+898 FRAANNADEIILASR
-909 KELHNHKKVAAY
+909 AY
-921 IANHIGEAYTI
+921 INEGLNHARKDNIRDFARGTVLLRV
-932 IESGSKVY
+932 GSNDY
-940 LGESLPGE
+940 S
-948 YTQSEYTKQILKN
+948 
-961 VPPILKAKNKAIGK
+961 
-975 LGEMIEIAT
+975 
-984 NRRWEK
+984 
-990 AKHADN
+990 
-996 KDAEYGIYRYSTA
+996 AEVVVGTTDRGSM
-1009 FAFPVKQNSKVTNV
+1009 
-1023 KSFDAELIILNAS
+1023 L
-1036 DGKKYLYDIVSIKE
+1036 LYDIVNLK
-1050 NTADEVDLF
+1050 NTQINDKSKRTVQPTKIES
-1059 KKDQMRQNASAR
+1059 RRSGTPASA
-1071 RGVSENSIRSSSEN
+1071 NSIRDSGEN
-1085 VNKKF
+1085 VKKY
-1090 SLEPVK
+1090 SLEPT
-1096 PIQPKNGEWER
+1096 EE
-1107 GSTTDEVRAKHP
+1107 AK
-1119 DLWAVDAESSE
+1119 
-1130 SRNPTQISGTVKS
+1130 T
-1143 YRKIYDALK
+1143 
-1152 AEGFDGTVLDASS
+1152 
-1165 GLGYGTRAGIEEYGF
+1165 
-1180 NVEDIEPFPDS
+1180 NV
-1191 SYKPKYTDYS
+1191 
-1201 KLHKKYDVIIS
+1201 
-1212 NAVLNVLPQDQRDAL
+1212 
-1227 VVKMGQM
+1227 
-1234 LNDGCRMF
+1234 
-1242 INVRGTDVRNASSKV
+1242 
-1257 PINEANMEYYI
+1257 
-1268 SNTGSYQKGF
+1268 
-1278 TKKELVAYLS
+1278 
-1288 DALGKDYTIVGT
+1288 
-1300 NKFGAVSAVVTKQ
+1300 
-1313 AEVSKKFS
+1313 
-1321 REVKNAEEYFGTT
+1321 
-1334 YKVKEAG
+1334 
-1341 YICTDGKMLD
+1341 
-1351 FSGRHEGA
+1351 
-1359 PGGYRTVDHRDI
+1359 
-1371 TDALGEDY
+1371 
-1379 GGEDYSGG
+1379 
-1387 MIKFM
+1387 
-1392 SEGNIR
+1392 
-1398 VSPESGG
+1398 
-1405 INLSVAPN
+1405 
-1413 KAQRSTLDRY
+1413 
-1423 ISSFRGEVI
+1423 
-1432 LDIDHTNGDT
+1432 
-1442 IASVEYPK
+1442 
-1450 YTHSSVVFKDI
+1450 
-1461 DDYFD
+1461 
-1466 KGKIPEKFSREPVS
+1466 
-1480 DSAYMKAVE
+1480 
-1489 RGDTESAQR
+1489 
-1498 MVDEAAKKAGYT
+1498 
-1510 VKMYHGSKRGGGFTV
+1510 
-1525 FRDWSYFT
+1525 
-1533 KSKKYAQRYTE
+1533 
-1544 RGNDKS
+1544 
-1550 LYSSYVK
+1550 
-1557 IENAFDTRK
+1557 
-1566 AADRY
+1566 
-1571 LFDEIRQEYGM
+1571 
-1582 GEIQDTGLPDWT
+1582 
-1594 DGYDIADYIDENGLN
+1594 
-1609 YDAIILDEG
+1609 
-1618 GDLVDGKPIS
+1618 
-1628 RGLSYVIRN
+1628 N
-1637 SNNIKSAEP
+1637 S
-1646 ITYDNNGNVIPLSER
+1646 
-1661 FKDNNPDIRYSRE
+1661 YSRE
-1674 PERLNELR
+1674 PESITELR
-1682 RQNRELKKRVDYW
+1682 RQNKELKKRVDYW
-1695 KGQTQRTKVKIVRQS
+1695 RGQTQRTKVKTVRQS

-1752 DIAEMAQDIAED
+1752 DIAEMAQDITED
-1764 VVSNATTIVNED
+1764 VVSNATTIVNEED
-1776 DVQTHNRLRGYLKR
+1776 IQTHNRLKDYLKR

-1806 SYKHRIM
+1806 SYKRRIM

-1864 PNGYYAEEA
+1864 PDGYYAEEA
-1873 AEYMRNYIIDSM
+1873 KEYMRNYIIDSM

-1947 TALKN
+1947 TALRN
-1952 RYRGQ
+1952 RYKGQ

-1968 LLSPDHKNTLKHIP
+1968 LLNPDHKNTLKHIP

-2200 EFKFSDQRVKLT
+2200 EFKFGDQRVKLT

-2255 HVFTDTE
+2255 HVFTDAE

-2382 MTKWFNIKVRDEGGN
+2382 MTKWFNIKVRDESGN
-2397 VTASLRT
+2397 VTASLRD

-2537 NEIGMKGAE
+2537 NEVGMKGAE

-2571 ESDAEFFSKVSKV
+2571 ESDAEFFPKVSKV

-2678 RDDDEYGTFGR
+2678 RDDDEYGTFGQ

-2704 PLTYFPYASNVWDI
+2704 PLTYLPYASNVWDVT
-2718 SKMLLDD
+2718 KAFLDWTD
-2725 ADKKWFGVEVYGNG
+2725 TKWFGVEVYGNG
-2739 TDIPLTDII
+2739 TDIPFADILE
-2748 NSSLKALEIF
+2748 STEKAVKIF
-2758 REIREKGE
+2758 EEIREKGE

-2797 GVSLYNTFASDKIRS
+2797 GVSLYNIFASDKIRS

-2853 VEKWKNDTTS
+2853 VEKWKNDTNS

-2876 DIKKAVD
+2876 DIKKVVD
-2883 ELTEHGVEEKNIKS
+2883 ELTEHGVEEKNIKA

>member
-1 MAKKINLT
+1 VASKKYKFDPEKLKSDI
-9 KEQIEAAAKAGRE
+9 KAGFKSSQTDYSKKPTSNS
-22 KTEKA
+22 KTSSNK
-27 YAQKAQAIA
+27 
-36 KGYGTNSAKSKAGG
+36 TNTKKQVIG
-50 NRGQLPGVSEVLARN
+50 NDALSRN
-65 NPAFAALQQ
+65 NPAFAYLQNE
-74 AGNAKKLTKGS
+74 GGGKKITKGS
-85 DAISYGKKSSERKPG
+85 DAVSLGKVSNERKPG
-100 QISALGAGDYGAS
+100 QINALGAGDYGAS
-113 KTTRFDAT
+113 KSTRFDKVI
-121 ANAAIYS
+121 NAAIS
-128 TAGAFSNLFGLL
+128 GTASAY
-140 KEKDAQTK
+140 KK
-148 ARDAADSARLKAGYD
+148 AAADFMSPTGNLSMGESARTAINEAKTAKKEGRQVRPGQAQRKAEQEKIKSFNDGWAGD
-163 AMLNGEDINTREGG
+163 F
-177 LKKQHEDSQKAFE
+177 KQKLLESAEESSKRA
-190 RGYAALAGAGQKNFD
+190 Y
-205 AADELAARSNEYQQ
+205 EYEQE
-219 MAKEGLGKFGQ
+219 AKEGLGKFGQ

-238 GLQFAGDAA
+238 GAQFAGDALLNAVAPGTGLAA
-247 MNAILPGSGL
+247 MAGRAYGSASLDAQQRGL
-257 VAMGMR
+257 SEGEQQI
-263 AAGSGAQEARNN
+263 S
-275 GLDINDQFTAGLKSA
+275 GLKSA
-290 AIEVL
+290 AVEVL

-301 AASKVAY
+301 SVSKVAY

-317 LVNSLVNRLAKTDKG
+317 LVNSLVNRLAKTDRG
-332 RTALKVIAGANEEGL
+332 RTALKVLVGANEEGM

-359 DRVLKLDD
+359 DRILKLDD
-367 GKGDWSDLG
+367 GKGDWSDLA
-376 EDMDAEQMLED
+376 DDYDTQQMLED
-387 YIIGSTLGLFGAG
+387 YIIGGALGLAGAG
-400 TNVISG
+400 TNVVSG

-526 VNTMSESGAVANIRT
+526 VNTMSGSGAVANIRT

-623 VDNAAVQSDSVST
+623 VDNAVVQGDNVST
-636 QGNNQVSN
+636 RVNNQVSN
-644 AVNNTIQEVN
+644 AVNSTIQEVN

-660 RDSGQRLNGQNTEGQ
+660 RDSSQRLNGQNTEGQ
-675 IPSVERDTVE
+675 IPAVERGTVE
-685 AYAGTDSGRQSGYSA
+685 AYTGTDSGRQSGYSA

-758 RGMVDTES
+758 RGIVDTES

-806 MLSDLSEEELNSAV
+806 MLSDLSEKELSSAV

-880 APPKKGGEM
+880 APPKGEVK
-889 YSREVNGKK
+889 YSYEGKNKDGIEVYETSDEVKALSRKERQKK
-898 IAWIENSPLTA
+898 FLEIMQNEYRGRTA
-909 KELHNHKKVAAY
+909 KFIRNGHAYYATFDGKDINKNIYGDKRSSNGGYNAKLKVGADGNIFELVENAKYNGSEKEIGKSTKAHRQIQYWDYYVKTVQIDNQVYDLVANVRRKSTGDFVYSIQLRGNNTIEASAAQQPNQKV
-921 IANHIGEAYTI
+921 G
-932 IESGSKVY
+932 V
-940 LGESLPGE
+940 
-948 YTQSEYTKQILKN
+948 
-961 VPPILKAKNKAIGK
+961 NKA
-975 LGEMIEIAT
+975 A
-984 NRRWEK
+984 
-990 AKHADN
+990 
-996 KDAEYGIYRYSTA
+996 
-1009 FAFPVKQNSKVTNV
+1009 
-1023 KSFDAELIILNAS
+1023 NAS
-1036 DGKKYLYDIVSIKE
+1036 KGSIP
-1050 NTADEVDLF
+1050 NT
-1059 KKDQMRQNASAR
+1059 
-1071 RGVSENSIRSSSEN
+1071 SEN
-1085 VNKKF
+1085 VN
-1090 SLEPVK
+1090 
-1096 PIQPKNGEWER
+1096 
-1107 GSTTDEVRAKHP
+1107 
-1119 DLWAVDAESSE
+1119 
-1130 SRNPTQISGTVKS
+1130 
-1143 YRKIYDALK
+1143 
-1152 AEGFDGTVLDASS
+1152 
-1165 GLGYGTRAGIEEYGF
+1165 
-1180 NVEDIEPFPDS
+1180 
-1191 SYKPKYTDYS
+1191 
-1201 KLHKKYDVIIS
+1201 
-1212 NAVLNVLPQDQRDAL
+1212 
-1227 VVKMGQM
+1227 
-1234 LNDGCRMF
+1234 
-1242 INVRGTDVRNASSKV
+1242 
-1257 PINEANMEYYI
+1257 
-1268 SNTGSYQKGF
+1268 
-1278 TKKELVAYLS
+1278 
-1288 DALGKDYTIVGT
+1288 
-1300 NKFGAVSAVVTKQ
+1300 
-1313 AEVSKKFS
+1313 
-1321 REVKNAEEYFGTT
+1321 
-1334 YKVKEAG
+1334 
-1341 YICTDGKMLD
+1341 
-1351 FSGRHEGA
+1351 
-1359 PGGYRTVDHRDI
+1359 
-1371 TDALGEDY
+1371 
-1379 GGEDYSGG
+1379 
-1387 MIKFM
+1387 
-1392 SEGNIR
+1392 
-1398 VSPESGG
+1398 
-1405 INLSVAPN
+1405 
-1413 KAQRSTLDRY
+1413 
-1423 ISSFRGEVI
+1423 
-1432 LDIDHTNGDT
+1432 
-1442 IASVEYPK
+1442 
-1450 YTHSSVVFKDI
+1450 
-1461 DDYFD
+1461 
-1466 KGKIPEKFSREPVS
+1466 EKFSREP
-1480 DSAYMKAVE
+1480 
-1489 RGDTESAQR
+1489 ES
-1498 MVDEAAKKAGYT
+1498 
-1510 VKMYHGSKRGGGFTV
+1510 
-1525 FRDWSYFT
+1525 
-1533 KSKKYAQRYTE
+1533 
-1544 RGNDKS
+1544 
-1550 LYSSYVK
+1550 
-1557 IENAFDTRK
+1557 
-1566 AADRY
+1566 
-1571 LFDEIRQEYGM
+1571 
-1582 GEIQDTGLPDWT
+1582 
-1594 DGYDIADYIDENGLN
+1594 
-1609 YDAIILDEG
+1609 
-1618 GDLVDGKPIS
+1618 
-1628 RGLSYVIRN
+1628 
-1637 SNNIKSAEP
+1637 
-1646 ITYDNNGNVIPLSER
+1646 IT
-1661 FKDNNPDIRYSRE
+1661 
-1674 PERLNELR
+1674 ELR

-1968 LLSPDHKNTLKHIP
+1968 LLNPNHKNTLKHIP

-2200 EFKFSDQRVKLT
+2200 EFKFGDQRVKLT

-2225 SQAKQHLDSGGF
+2225 SQAKQHLNSGGF

-2456 YNTRVMIQQPSA
+2456 YNTRVMVQQPSA

-2571 ESDAEFFSKVSKV
+2571 ESDKEFFPKVSKV

-2678 RDDDEYGTFGR
+2678 RDDDEYGTFGQ
-2689 KWTRAMRIKLADELN
+2689 KWTRAMRVKLADELN
-2704 PLTYFPYASNVWDI
+2704 PLTYFPYASTVWDFT
-2718 SKMLLDD
+2718 KMLLDD

-2758 REIREKGE
+2758 REMREKGE
-2766 DSKYTKFGGYY
+2766 DSRYTKFGGYY

-2903 KEAYING
+2903 KDAYING
-2910 DNKEREKIRRAL
+2910 DNKEREKIRRAM
-2922 YATGVYGSVNEVIE
+2922 YATGLYGSVNEVIE
-2936 KCNSWLKK
+2936 KCNDWLKKTK

>member
-36 KGYGTNSAKSKAGG
+36 KGYGTNSAKSKVGK
-50 NRGQLPGVSEVLARN
+50 NRGQLPEVSEVLARN

-205 AADELAARSNEYQQ
+205 TADELAARSNEYQQ
-219 MAKEGLGKFGQ
+219 IAKEGLGKFGQ

-275 GLDINDQFTAGLKSA
+275 GLDINDQFTSGLKSA

-317 LVNSLVNRLAKTDKG
+317 LVNGLVNRLAKTDKG
-332 RTALKVIAGANEEGL
+332 RTALKVIVGANEEGL
-347 EEVLSDILNPIA
+347 EEVLSDILNPVA

-429 LASEQGS
+429 IASEQGS
-436 QTQLTAEEYQN
+436 QAQLTAAEYQN

-476 DTPVVRNALERSGTL
+476 DTPAVRNALERSGTL
-491 VDDNTASVIAKAAS
+491 VDDNTATVIAKAAS

-518 SNPVMQQA
+518 SSPVMQQA
-526 VNTMSESGAVANIRT
+526 VNTMTGSGAVANIRT
-541 TAAKNSVVNSMAER
+541 TATKNSVVNSMAER

-596 SLTKVPVL
+596 SLIKVPVL

-623 VDNAAVQSDSVST
+623 VDNAAVQGDNVST
-636 QGNNQVSN
+636 QVNNQI
-644 AVNNTIQEVN
+644 NTQEVN
-654 NNGVRL
+654 ENGVRL

-675 IPSVERDTVE
+675 IPSVERGAVE

-700 AQGKAGQKVVYNGV
+700 AQGKTGQKVVYNGV

-751 KDSGGEF
+751 KGSGGEF

-806 MLSDLSEEELNSAV
+806 MLSDLSEKELNSAV

-829 TISEAEAF
+829 TISETEAF

-880 APPKKGGEM
+880 APPKSGTM

-1071 RGVSENSIRSSSEN
+1071 RGASKNSIRSSSEN
-1085 VNKKF
+1085 VKKY
-1090 SLEPVK
+1090 SLELT
-1096 PIQPKNGEWER
+1096 GE
-1107 GSTTDEVRAKHP
+1107 AK
-1119 DLWAVDAESSE
+1119 
-1130 SRNPTQISGTVKS
+1130 T
-1143 YRKIYDALK
+1143 
-1152 AEGFDGTVLDASS
+1152 
-1165 GLGYGTRAGIEEYGF
+1165 
-1180 NVEDIEPFPDS
+1180 NV
-1191 SYKPKYTDYS
+1191 
-1201 KLHKKYDVIIS
+1201 
-1212 NAVLNVLPQDQRDAL
+1212 
-1227 VVKMGQM
+1227 
-1234 LNDGCRMF
+1234 
-1242 INVRGTDVRNASSKV
+1242 
-1257 PINEANMEYYI
+1257 
-1268 SNTGSYQKGF
+1268 
-1278 TKKELVAYLS
+1278 
-1288 DALGKDYTIVGT
+1288 
-1300 NKFGAVSAVVTKQ
+1300 
-1313 AEVSKKFS
+1313 
-1321 REVKNAEEYFGTT
+1321 
-1334 YKVKEAG
+1334 
-1341 YICTDGKMLD
+1341 
-1351 FSGRHEGA
+1351 
-1359 PGGYRTVDHRDI
+1359 
-1371 TDALGEDY
+1371 
-1379 GGEDYSGG
+1379 
-1387 MIKFM
+1387 
-1392 SEGNIR
+1392 
-1398 VSPESGG
+1398 
-1405 INLSVAPN
+1405 
-1413 KAQRSTLDRY
+1413 
-1423 ISSFRGEVI
+1423 
-1432 LDIDHTNGDT
+1432 
-1442 IASVEYPK
+1442 
-1450 YTHSSVVFKDI
+1450 
-1461 DDYFD
+1461 
-1466 KGKIPEKFSREPVS
+1466 
-1480 DSAYMKAVE
+1480 
-1489 RGDTESAQR
+1489 
-1498 MVDEAAKKAGYT
+1498 
-1510 VKMYHGSKRGGGFTV
+1510 
-1525 FRDWSYFT
+1525 
-1533 KSKKYAQRYTE
+1533 
-1544 RGNDKS
+1544 
-1550 LYSSYVK
+1550 
-1557 IENAFDTRK
+1557 
-1566 AADRY
+1566 
-1571 LFDEIRQEYGM
+1571 
-1582 GEIQDTGLPDWT
+1582 
-1594 DGYDIADYIDENGLN
+1594 
-1609 YDAIILDEG
+1609 
-1618 GDLVDGKPIS
+1618 
-1628 RGLSYVIRN
+1628 N
-1637 SNNIKSAEP
+1637 S
-1646 ITYDNNGNVIPLSER
+1646 
-1661 FKDNNPDIRYSRE
+1661 YSRE
-1674 PERLNELR
+1674 PESITELR
-1682 RQNRELKKRVDYW
+1682 RQNKELKKRVDYW
-1695 KGQTQRTKVKIVRQS
+1695 KGQTQRTKVKTVRQS

-1725 DLKPQDITERLSKLG
+1725 DLKPQDITERISNLG

-1776 DVQTHNRLRGYLKR
+1776 DVQTHNRLKDYLKR

-1806 SYKHRIM
+1806 SYKRRIM
-1813 FNKNG
+1813 FGKNG
-1818 MSVDSAY
+1818 LSVDSVY

-1844 ADQLERI
+1844 ANQLERI

-1885 LSDQVRQTAPT
+1885 LSNQVRQTAPT
-1896 MADKAAAREAKLK
+1896 MADKAASREAKLK

-1947 TALKN
+1947 TALRN
-1952 RYRGQ
+1952 RYKGQ

-1968 LLSPDHKNTLKHIP
+1968 LLNPDHKNTLKHIP

-2066 TYTINDMTSEQLK
+2066 TYTINDMTSGQLK

-2130 LASNRLDQAIMWESS
+2130 LAANRLDQAIMWESS

-2200 EFKFSDQRVKLT
+2200 EFKFGDQRVKLT

-2255 HVFTDTE
+2255 HVFTDAE

-2571 ESDAEFFSKVSKV
+2571 ESDAEFFPKVSKV

-2665 VVNSALAS
+2665 VINSALAS

-2678 RDDDEYGTFGR
+2678 RDDDEYGTFGQ

-2718 SKMLLDD
+2718 TKKLLDD

-2766 DSKYTKFGGYY
+2766 DSRYTKFGGYY

-2797 GVSLYNTFASDKIRS
+2797 GVSLYNAFASDKIRS

-2876 DIKKAVD
+2876 DIKKVVD

>member
-1 MAKKINLT
+1 MASNSIKKYIAKLKANENWVGDNASSEKSKST
-9 KEQIEAAAKAGRE
+9 NSDWRSEYIARIKSGAAAKTYDDE
-22 KTEKA
+22 
-27 YAQKAQAIA
+27 Q
-36 KGYGTNSAKSKAGG
+36 KSKA
-50 NRGQLPGVSEVLARN
+50 LLRN
-65 NPAFAALQQ
+65 NPGYVYSKVYGDGTKGKAAASKIETGKGNGYISVWDGDAVKRNNPGYTYLQQ
-74 AGNAKKLTKGS
+74 AGGGEKLTKGS
-85 DAISYGKKSSERKPG
+85 DAISAGDIEWYKKILRGIDVGLTDFGKSLVSTADVVTSLGDEDGGPLQELWYMFGGDRIAEAAG
-100 QISALGAGDYGAS
+100 DNALGIKGLNFKDNPIKAFNKLGEKEIEYRQKRDAAYADNPLYKYSAATSEAAAMMAS
-113 KTTRFDAT
+113 TLMGGGLAT
-121 ANAAIYS
+121 AVDTAALANAARIGQAAS
-128 TAGAFSNLFGLL
+128 KLSQTGAIAQNAIKQFATRP
-140 KEKDAQTK
+140 DAQVIFGSSFGSSYDEAK
-148 ARDAADSARLKAGYD
+148 QDGADDLQALV
-163 AMLNGEDINTREGG
+163 
-177 LKKQHEDSQKAFE
+177 
-190 RGYAALAGAGQKNFD
+190 YAALNGAGN
-205 AADELAARSNEYQQ
+205 AVTELGGVSE
-219 MAKEGLGKFGQ
+219 LG
-230 GVVDFGIA
+230 
-238 GLQFAGDAA
+238 GLQKLPEWVKKAVNKGDKSLLLNYAKSIGEEA
-247 MNAILPGSGL
+247 SEEIIQGILG
-257 VAMGMR
+257 R
-263 AAGSGAQEARNN
+263 
-275 GLDINDQFTAGLKSA
+275 GLKSIYSDVPLYDANDENSIINPKA
-290 AIEVL
+290 ALEEA
-295 TEKLFG
+295 TG
-301 AASKVAY
+301 AAV
-308 GKGIIRNES
+308 
-317 LVNSLVNRLAKTDKG
+317 V
-332 RTALKVIAGANEEGL
+332 
-347 EEVLSDILNPIA
+347 
-359 DRVLKLDD
+359 
-367 GKGDWSDLG
+367 
-376 EDMDAEQMLED
+376 
-387 YIIGSTLGLFGAG
+387 STLLGLPTTGINAA
-400 TNVISG
+400 
-406 QYRAENAQQR
+406 YRAKQR
-416 AYENYQRELVNAG
+416 GETGQRLYGNSQRELVDEG
-429 LASEQGS
+429 LESERGTKSYELARKYDEKLNSGKQLSGNELYKLAQANEKAQANEGPAVQPVPEA
-436 QTQLTAEEYQN
+436 QTNEESPSLPYAALNREQQLSGLRNYVEQRSEM
-447 ILDNSAKR
+447 SA
-455 GNRNLSDKETANL
+455 
-468 EQLITAER
+468 
-476 DTPVVRNALERSGTL
+476 P
-491 VDDNTASVIAKAAS
+491 
-505 GQKLTRAEQSIID
+505 
-518 SNPVMQQA
+518 
-526 VNTMSESGAVANIRT
+526 VNTNVSNNEAVSESINNV
-541 TAAKNSVVNSMAER
+541 AAKIDATPEF
-555 YTVSPEV
+555 VSRV
-562 ISRTYDLAPVESPE
+562 YNLNPVESPE

-644 AVNNTIQEVN
+644 AVNNTIQEVS

-660 RDSGQRLNGQNTEGQ
+660 RDSSQRLNGQNTEGQ
-675 IPSVERDTVE
+675 IPSVERGTVE

-806 MLSDLSEEELNSAV
+806 MLSDLSEKELNSAV

-854 EHDSANYGKVQE
+854 EHDSAGYGKVQE

-880 APPKKGGEM
+880 APPKNSTM

-898 IAWIENSPLTA
+898 IAWIENNPLSLKDLT
-909 KELHNHKKVAAY
+909 NYKKVAAY

-932 IESGSKVY
+932 LESGYRVY
-940 LGESLPGE
+940 IGENLPKE
-948 YTQSEYTKQILKN
+948 YTQSEYTKALLRNNQ
-961 VPPILKAKNKAIGK
+961 PILRAKKKTIGSF
-975 LGEMIEIAT
+975 GEMIEIAT

-990 AKHADN
+990 TKHAAN
-996 KDAEYGIYRYSTA
+996 KDAKYGVYRYSTA
-1009 FAFPVKQNSKVTNV
+1009 FAFPVKQNGKITSV
-1023 KSFDAELIILNAS
+1023 KSFDAELVILNSS
-1036 DGKKYLYDIVSIKE
+1036 DGKKYLYDIVNIKE
-1050 NTADEVDLF
+1050 NTADETDLMER
-1059 KKDQMRQNASAR
+1059 DQRRQNAATR
-1071 RGVSENSIRSSSEN
+1071 RGASENSIRSSSEN
-1085 VNKKF
+1085 VN
-1090 SLEPVK
+1090 
-1096 PIQPKNGEWER
+1096 
-1107 GSTTDEVRAKHP
+1107 
-1119 DLWAVDAESSE
+1119 
-1130 SRNPTQISGTVKS
+1130 
-1143 YRKIYDALK
+1143 
-1152 AEGFDGTVLDASS
+1152 
-1165 GLGYGTRAGIEEYGF
+1165 
-1180 NVEDIEPFPDS
+1180 
-1191 SYKPKYTDYS
+1191 
-1201 KLHKKYDVIIS
+1201 
-1212 NAVLNVLPQDQRDAL
+1212 
-1227 VVKMGQM
+1227 
-1234 LNDGCRMF
+1234 
-1242 INVRGTDVRNASSKV
+1242 
-1257 PINEANMEYYI
+1257 
-1268 SNTGSYQKGF
+1268 
-1278 TKKELVAYLS
+1278 
-1288 DALGKDYTIVGT
+1288 
-1300 NKFGAVSAVVTKQ
+1300 
-1313 AEVSKKFS
+1313 
-1321 REVKNAEEYFGTT
+1321 
-1334 YKVKEAG
+1334 
-1341 YICTDGKMLD
+1341 
-1351 FSGRHEGA
+1351 
-1359 PGGYRTVDHRDI
+1359 
-1371 TDALGEDY
+1371 
-1379 GGEDYSGG
+1379 
-1387 MIKFM
+1387 
-1392 SEGNIR
+1392 
-1398 VSPESGG
+1398 
-1405 INLSVAPN
+1405 
-1413 KAQRSTLDRY
+1413 
-1423 ISSFRGEVI
+1423 
-1432 LDIDHTNGDT
+1432 
-1442 IASVEYPK
+1442 
-1450 YTHSSVVFKDI
+1450 
-1461 DDYFD
+1461 
-1466 KGKIPEKFSREPVS
+1466 EKF
-1480 DSAYMKAVE
+1480 
-1489 RGDTESAQR
+1489 
-1498 MVDEAAKKAGYT
+1498 
-1510 VKMYHGSKRGGGFTV
+1510 
-1525 FRDWSYFT
+1525 
-1533 KSKKYAQRYTE
+1533 
-1544 RGNDKS
+1544 
-1550 LYSSYVK
+1550 
-1557 IENAFDTRK
+1557 
-1566 AADRY
+1566 
-1571 LFDEIRQEYGM
+1571 
-1582 GEIQDTGLPDWT
+1582 
-1594 DGYDIADYIDENGLN
+1594 
-1609 YDAIILDEG
+1609 
-1618 GDLVDGKPIS
+1618 
-1628 RGLSYVIRN
+1628 
-1637 SNNIKSAEP
+1637 
-1646 ITYDNNGNVIPLSER
+1646 
-1661 FKDNNPDIRYSRE
+1661 SRE

-1806 SYKHRIM
+1806 SYKRRIM

-1968 LLSPDHKNTLKHIP
+1968 LLNPDHKNTLKHIP

-2084 VKTMKKAI
+2084 VKAMKKAI

-2130 LASNRLDQAIMWESS
+2130 LAANRLDQAIMWESS

-2200 EFKFSDQRVKLT
+2200 EFKFGDQRVKLT

-2255 HVFTDTE
+2255 HVFADTE

-2279 KLQRFMVERGGEW
+2279 KLQHFMVEHGGEW

-2382 MTKWFNIKVRDEGGN
+2382 MTKWFNIKVRDESGN

-2443 SRMINRVNRAAVA
+2443 SRMINRINRAAVA

-2571 ESDAEFFSKVSKV
+2571 ESDKEFFPKVSKV

-2678 RDDDEYGTFGR
+2678 RDDDEYGTFGQ

-2704 PLTYFPYASNVWDI
+2704 PLTYLPYASNVWDVT
-2718 SKMLLDD
+2718 KAFLDWTD
-2725 ADKKWFGVEVYGNG
+2725 TKWFGVEVYGNG
-2739 TDIPLTDII
+2739 TDIPFADILE
-2748 NSSLKALEIF
+2748 STEKAVKIF
-2758 REIREKGE
+2758 GEIREKGE

-2853 VEKWKNDTTS
+2853 VEKWKNDTNS

-2903 KEAYING
+2903 KDAYING

>member
-36 KGYGTNSAKSKAGG
+36 KGYGTNSAKSKVGK
-50 NRGQLPGVSEVLARN
+50 NRGQLPEVSEVLARN

-205 AADELAARSNEYQQ
+205 TADELAARSNEYQQ
-219 MAKEGLGKFGQ
+219 IAKEGLGKFGQ

-275 GLDINDQFTAGLKSA
+275 GLDINDQFTSGLKSA

-317 LVNSLVNRLAKTDKG
+317 LVNGLVNRLAKTDKG
-332 RTALKVIAGANEEGL
+332 RTALKVIVGANEEGL
-347 EEVLSDILNPIA
+347 EEVLSDILNPVA

-429 LASEQGS
+429 IASEQGS
-436 QTQLTAEEYQN
+436 QAQLTAAEYQN

-476 DTPVVRNALERSGTL
+476 DTPAVRNALERSGTL
-491 VDDNTASVIAKAAS
+491 VDDNTATVIAKAAS

-518 SNPVMQQA
+518 SSPVMQQA
-526 VNTMSESGAVANIRT
+526 VNTMTGSGAVANIRT
-541 TAAKNSVVNSMAER
+541 TATKNSVVNSMAER

-596 SLTKVPVL
+596 SLIKVPVL

-623 VDNAAVQSDSVST
+623 VDNAAVQGDNVST
-636 QGNNQVSN
+636 QVNNQI
-644 AVNNTIQEVN
+644 NTQEVN
-654 NNGVRL
+654 ENGVRL

-675 IPSVERDTVE
+675 IPSVERGAVE

-700 AQGKAGQKVVYNGV
+700 AQGKTGQKVVYNGV

-751 KDSGGEF
+751 KGSGGEF

-806 MLSDLSEEELNSAV
+806 MLSDLSEKELNSAV

-829 TISEAEAF
+829 TISETEAF

-880 APPKKGGEM
+880 APPKSGTM

-1071 RGVSENSIRSSSEN
+1071 RGASKNSIRSSSEN
-1085 VNKKF
+1085 VKKY
-1090 SLEPVK
+1090 SLELT
-1096 PIQPKNGEWER
+1096 GE
-1107 GSTTDEVRAKHP
+1107 AK
-1119 DLWAVDAESSE
+1119 
-1130 SRNPTQISGTVKS
+1130 T
-1143 YRKIYDALK
+1143 
-1152 AEGFDGTVLDASS
+1152 
-1165 GLGYGTRAGIEEYGF
+1165 
-1180 NVEDIEPFPDS
+1180 NV
-1191 SYKPKYTDYS
+1191 
-1201 KLHKKYDVIIS
+1201 
-1212 NAVLNVLPQDQRDAL
+1212 
-1227 VVKMGQM
+1227 
-1234 LNDGCRMF
+1234 
-1242 INVRGTDVRNASSKV
+1242 
-1257 PINEANMEYYI
+1257 
-1268 SNTGSYQKGF
+1268 
-1278 TKKELVAYLS
+1278 
-1288 DALGKDYTIVGT
+1288 
-1300 NKFGAVSAVVTKQ
+1300 
-1313 AEVSKKFS
+1313 
-1321 REVKNAEEYFGTT
+1321 
-1334 YKVKEAG
+1334 
-1341 YICTDGKMLD
+1341 
-1351 FSGRHEGA
+1351 
-1359 PGGYRTVDHRDI
+1359 
-1371 TDALGEDY
+1371 
-1379 GGEDYSGG
+1379 
-1387 MIKFM
+1387 
-1392 SEGNIR
+1392 
-1398 VSPESGG
+1398 
-1405 INLSVAPN
+1405 
-1413 KAQRSTLDRY
+1413 
-1423 ISSFRGEVI
+1423 
-1432 LDIDHTNGDT
+1432 
-1442 IASVEYPK
+1442 
-1450 YTHSSVVFKDI
+1450 
-1461 DDYFD
+1461 
-1466 KGKIPEKFSREPVS
+1466 
-1480 DSAYMKAVE
+1480 
-1489 RGDTESAQR
+1489 
-1498 MVDEAAKKAGYT
+1498 
-1510 VKMYHGSKRGGGFTV
+1510 
-1525 FRDWSYFT
+1525 
-1533 KSKKYAQRYTE
+1533 
-1544 RGNDKS
+1544 
-1550 LYSSYVK
+1550 
-1557 IENAFDTRK
+1557 
-1566 AADRY
+1566 
-1571 LFDEIRQEYGM
+1571 
-1582 GEIQDTGLPDWT
+1582 
-1594 DGYDIADYIDENGLN
+1594 
-1609 YDAIILDEG
+1609 
-1618 GDLVDGKPIS
+1618 
-1628 RGLSYVIRN
+1628 N
-1637 SNNIKSAEP
+1637 S
-1646 ITYDNNGNVIPLSER
+1646 
-1661 FKDNNPDIRYSRE
+1661 YSRE
-1674 PERLNELR
+1674 PESITELW
-1682 RQNRELKKRVDYW
+1682 RQNKELKKRVDYW
-1695 KGQTQRTKVKIVRQS
+1695 KGQTQRTKVKTVRQS

-1725 DLKPQDITERLSKLG
+1725 DLKPQDITERISNLG

-1776 DVQTHNRLRGYLKR
+1776 DVQTHNRLKDYLKR

-1806 SYKHRIM
+1806 SYKRRIM
-1813 FNKNG
+1813 FGKNG
-1818 MSVDSAY
+1818 LSVDSVY

-1844 ADQLERI
+1844 ANQLERI

-1885 LSDQVRQTAPT
+1885 LSNQVRQTAPT
-1896 MADKAAAREAKLK
+1896 MADKAASREAKLK

-1947 TALKN
+1947 TALRN
-1952 RYRGQ
+1952 RYKGQ

-1968 LLSPDHKNTLKHIP
+1968 LLNPDHKNTLKHIP

-2066 TYTINDMTSEQLK
+2066 TYTINDMTSGQLK

-2130 LASNRLDQAIMWESS
+2130 LAANRLDQAIMWESS

-2200 EFKFSDQRVKLT
+2200 EFKFGDQRVKLT

-2255 HVFTDTE
+2255 HVFTDAE

-2304 MFKDENYFPIKIDTT
+2304 MFKDENYFPIKIDPT

-2410 GSDKNGRGFA
+2410 GSDENGRGFA

-2571 ESDAEFFSKVSKV
+2571 ESDAEFFPKVSKV

-2665 VVNSALAS
+2665 VINSALAS

-2678 RDDDEYGTFGR
+2678 RDDDEYGTFGQKR
-2689 KWTRAMRIKLADELN
+2689 TRAMRIKLADELN

-2718 SKMLLDD
+2718 TKELLDD

-2766 DSKYTKFGGYY
+2766 DSRYTKFGGYY

-2797 GVSLYNTFASDKIRS
+2797 GVSLYNAFASDKIRS

-2876 DIKKAVD
+2876 DIKKVVD

>member
-1 MAKKINLT
+1 MASNSIKKYIAKLKANENWVGDNASSEKSKST
-9 KEQIEAAAKAGRE
+9 NSDWRSEYIARIKSGAAAKTYDDE
-22 KTEKA
+22 
-27 YAQKAQAIA
+27 Q
-36 KGYGTNSAKSKAGG
+36 KSKA
-50 NRGQLPGVSEVLARN
+50 LLRN
-65 NPAFAALQQ
+65 NPGYVYSKVYGDGTKGKAAASKIETGKGNGYISVWDGDAVKRNNPGYTYLQQ
-74 AGNAKKLTKGS
+74 AGGGEKLTKGS
-85 DAISYGKKSSERKPG
+85 DAISAGDIEWYKKILRGIDVGLTDFGKSLVSTADVVTSLGDEDGGPLQELWYMFGGDRIAEAAG
-100 QISALGAGDYGAS
+100 DNALGIKGLNFKDNPIKAFNKLGEKEIEYRQKRDAAYADNPLYKYSAATSEAAAMMAS
-113 KTTRFDAT
+113 TLMGGGLAT
-121 ANAAIYS
+121 AVDTAALANAARIGQAAS
-128 TAGAFSNLFGLL
+128 KLSQTGAIAQNAIKQFATRP
-140 KEKDAQTK
+140 DAQVIFGSSFGSSYDEAK
-148 ARDAADSARLKAGYD
+148 QDGADDLQALV
-163 AMLNGEDINTREGG
+163 
-177 LKKQHEDSQKAFE
+177 
-190 RGYAALAGAGQKNFD
+190 YAALNGAGN
-205 AADELAARSNEYQQ
+205 AVTELGGVSE
-219 MAKEGLGKFGQ
+219 LG
-230 GVVDFGIA
+230 
-238 GLQFAGDAA
+238 GLQKLPEWVKNAVNKGDKSLLLNYAKSIGEEA
-247 MNAILPGSGL
+247 SEEIIQGILG
-257 VAMGMR
+257 R
-263 AAGSGAQEARNN
+263 
-275 GLDINDQFTAGLKSA
+275 GLKSIYSDVPLYDANDENSIINPKA
-290 AIEVL
+290 ALEEA
-295 TEKLFG
+295 TG
-301 AASKVAY
+301 AAV
-308 GKGIIRNES
+308 
-317 LVNSLVNRLAKTDKG
+317 V
-332 RTALKVIAGANEEGL
+332 
-347 EEVLSDILNPIA
+347 
-359 DRVLKLDD
+359 
-367 GKGDWSDLG
+367 
-376 EDMDAEQMLED
+376 
-387 YIIGSTLGLFGAG
+387 STLLGLPTTGINAA
-400 TNVISG
+400 
-406 QYRAENAQQR
+406 YRAKQR
-416 AYENYQRELVNAG
+416 GETGQRLYGNSQRELVDEG
-429 LASEQGS
+429 LESERGTKSYELARKYDEKLNSGKQLSGNELYKLAQANEKAQANEGPAVQPVPEA
-436 QTQLTAEEYQN
+436 QTNEESPLLPYAALNREQQLSGLRNYVEQRSEM
-447 ILDNSAKR
+447 SA
-455 GNRNLSDKETANL
+455 
-468 EQLITAER
+468 
-476 DTPVVRNALERSGTL
+476 P
-491 VDDNTASVIAKAAS
+491 
-505 GQKLTRAEQSIID
+505 
-518 SNPVMQQA
+518 
-526 VNTMSESGAVANIRT
+526 VNTNVSNNEAVSESINNV
-541 TAAKNSVVNSMAER
+541 AAKIDATPEF
-555 YTVSPEV
+555 VSRV
-562 ISRTYDLAPVESPE
+562 YNLNPVESPK

-636 QGNNQVSN
+636 QVNNQVSN

-660 RDSGQRLNGQNTEGQ
+660 RDSSQRLNGQNTEGQ
-675 IPSVERDTVE
+675 IPSVERGTVE

-714 EQENVYYSG
+714 EQENVYYFG

-806 MLSDLSEEELNSAV
+806 MLSDLSEKELNSAV
-820 EVYRHAYGD
+820 EIYRHAYGD
-829 TISEAEAF
+829 TISETEAF

-866 SFRKHTAETANKGR
+866 SFRRHTAETANKGR
-880 APPKKGGEM
+880 APPKSGTM

-898 IAWIENSPLTA
+898 ITWIENSPLTN
-909 KELHNHKKVAAY
+909 KELKDYKKIAAY
-921 IANHIGEAYTI
+921 IAEHIGEAYTI
-932 IESGSKVY
+932 IESGNKVY
-940 LGESLPGE
+940 IGESLPGE
-948 YTQSEYTKQILKN
+948 YTQSKYTTALLKDRPT
-961 VPPILKAKNKAIGK
+961 VLRAKNKAIGNF
-975 LGEMIEIAT
+975 GEIIEIAT
-984 NRRWEK
+984 NRRWERT
-990 AKHADN
+990 KHTDN
-996 KDAEYGIYRYSTA
+996 KDAKYGVYRYNSA
-1009 FAFPVKQNSKVTNV
+1009 FAFPVKQNDKITGVRAYDV
-1023 KSFDAELIILNAS
+1023 ELVILNAS
-1036 DGKKYLYDIVSIKE
+1036 DGKKYLYDIVNIKE
-1050 NTADEVDLF
+1050 NTADELDLM
-1059 KKDQMRQNASAR
+1059 KRDQRRQDASTR
-1071 RGVSENSIRSSSEN
+1071 RGASKGSIRNSGEN
-1085 VNKKF
+1085 VKKY
-1090 SLEPVK
+1090 SLEPTEEAKTAVK
-1096 PIQPKNGEWER
+1096 
-1107 GSTTDEVRAKHP
+1107 RA
-1119 DLWAVDAESSE
+1119 
-1130 SRNPTQISGTVKS
+1130 
-1143 YRKIYDALK
+1143 
-1152 AEGFDGTVLDASS
+1152 
-1165 GLGYGTRAGIEEYGF
+1165 
-1180 NVEDIEPFPDS
+1180 ED
-1191 SYKPKYTDYS
+1191 
-1201 KLHKKYDVIIS
+1201 
-1212 NAVLNVLPQDQRDAL
+1212 
-1227 VVKMGQM
+1227 
-1234 LNDGCRMF
+1234 
-1242 INVRGTDVRNASSKV
+1242 
-1257 PINEANMEYYI
+1257 
-1268 SNTGSYQKGF
+1268 
-1278 TKKELVAYLS
+1278 
-1288 DALGKDYTIVGT
+1288 
-1300 NKFGAVSAVVTKQ
+1300 
-1313 AEVSKKFS
+1313 
-1321 REVKNAEEYFGTT
+1321 YFGTT
-1334 YKVKEAG
+1334 YKIKEAG
-1341 YICTDGKMLD
+1341 YITTDGKMLD

-1359 PGGYRTVDHRDI
+1359 NGGYRTVDHREI
-1371 TDALGEDY
+1371 GDALGEEY
-1379 GGEDYSGG
+1379 GGEDYSGAMVRFIG
-1387 MIKFM
+1387 
-1392 SEGNIR
+1392 EGNIR
-1398 VSPESGG
+1398 VSPEMGG
-1405 INLSVAPN
+1405 INLSVLPN
-1413 KAQRSTLDRY
+1413 KAQRGTLDRY
-1423 ISSFRGEVI
+1423 ISNFQGEVI
-1432 LDIDHTNGDT
+1432 LDIDDANGST

-1450 YTHSSVVFKDI
+1450 YTHSSVVLKDV
-1461 DDYFD
+1461 DDYFN
-1466 KGKIPEKFSREPVS
+1466 KGKTPE
-1480 DSAYMKAVE
+1480 A
-1489 RGDTESAQR
+1489 
-1498 MVDEAAKKAGYT
+1498 
-1510 VKMYHGSKRGGGFTV
+1510 FT
-1525 FRDWSYFT
+1525 
-1533 KSKKYAQRYTE
+1533 
-1544 RGNDKS
+1544 
-1550 LYSSYVK
+1550 
-1557 IENAFDTRK
+1557 
-1566 AADRY
+1566 
-1571 LFDEIRQEYGM
+1571 
-1582 GEIQDTGLPDWT
+1582 
-1594 DGYDIADYIDENGLN
+1594 
-1609 YDAIILDEG
+1609 
-1618 GDLVDGKPIS
+1618 
-1628 RGLSYVIRN
+1628 
-1637 SNNIKSAEP
+1637 
-1646 ITYDNNGNVIPLSER
+1646 
-1661 FKDNNPDIRYSRE
+1661 RYSRE

-1725 DLKPQDITERLSKLG
+1725 GLKPQDITERLSKLG

-1797 SAEFESIRN
+1797 SAEFERIRN
-1806 SYKHRIM
+1806 SYKRRIM

-1851 AEVLDGT
+1851 VEVLDGT
-1858 APQYAN
+1858 APQHAN

-1909 ADNAERIKN
+1909 ADNAEKIKN

-1968 LLSPDHKNTLKHIP
+1968 LLNPDHKNTLKHIP

-2130 LASNRLDQAIMWESS
+2130 LAANRLDQAIMWESS

-2200 EFKFSDQRVKLT
+2200 EFKFGDQRVKLT

-2269 LTDRQKEVAD
+2269 LTGRQKEVAD
-2279 KLQRFMVERGGEW
+2279 KLQHFMVERGGEW

-2382 MTKWFNIKVRDEGGN
+2382 MTKWFNIKVRDESGN

-2404 EMRRAF
+2404 EMRKAF

-2678 RDDDEYGTFGR
+2678 RDDDEYGTFGQ

-2704 PLTYFPYASNVWDI
+2704 PLTYLPYASNVWDVT
-2718 SKMLLDD
+2718 KAFLDWTD
-2725 ADKKWFGVEVYGNG
+2725 TKWFGVEVYGNG
-2739 TDIPLTDII
+2739 TDIPFADILE
-2748 NSSLKALEIF
+2748 STEKAVKIF
-2758 REIREKGE
+2758 GEIREKGE

-2903 KEAYING
+2903 KDAYING

>member
-36 KGYGTNSAKSKAGG
+36 KGYGTNSAKSKVGK

-74 AGNAKKLTKGS
+74 AGSAKKLTKGS

-205 AADELAARSNEYQQ
+205 TADDLAARSNEYQQ
-219 MAKEGLGKFGQ
+219 IAKEGLGKFGQ

-257 VAMGMR
+257 AAMGMR

-275 GLDINDQFTAGLKSA
+275 GLDINDQFTSGLKSA

-317 LVNSLVNRLAKTDKG
+317 LVNGLVNRLAKTDKG
-332 RTALKVIAGANEEGL
+332 RTALKVIVGANEEGL
-347 EEVLSDILNPIA
+347 EEVLSDILNPVA

-376 EDMDAEQMLED
+376 KDMDAEQMLED

-436 QTQLTAEEYQN
+436 QAQLTAAEYQN
-447 ILDNSAKR
+447 ILDNSTKR

-476 DTPVVRNALERSGTL
+476 DTPAVRNALERSGTL

-518 SNPVMQQA
+518 SSPVMQQA
-526 VNTMSESGAVANIRT
+526 VNTMSRSGAVANIRT

-562 ISRTYDLAPVESPE
+562 ISRTYDLAPAESPE

-584 VYQMGQQGANKE
+584 VYQMGQQGADKE

-623 VDNAAVQSDSVST
+623 VDNAAAQGDNVST
-636 QGNNQVSN
+636 QVNNQI
-644 AVNNTIQEVN
+644 NTQEVN

-675 IPSVERDTVE
+675 IPSVERGTVE

-700 AQGKAGQKVVYNGV
+700 AQGKTGQKVVYNGV

-741 NVTYFEGGNI
+741 NVQYFEGGNI

-801 ELRSA
+801 ELRGA
-806 MLSDLSEEELNSAV
+806 MLSDLSEKELSSAV

-880 APPKKGGEM
+880 APPKSGTM

-909 KELHNHKKVAAY
+909 KELRNHKKVAAY

-940 LGESLPGE
+940 IGENLPSE
-948 YTQSEYTKQILKN
+948 YTQSEYTRALLRKN
-961 VPPILKAKNKAIGK
+961 PKTLTAKNKAIGSF
-975 LGEMIEIAT
+975 GEMIEIAT

-990 AKHADN
+990 TKHIAN
-996 KDAEYGIYRYSTA
+996 KDAKYGVYRYSTA
-1009 FAFPVKQNSKVTNV
+1009 FAFPVKQNNKITNI
-1023 KSFDAELIILNAS
+1023 KSFDAELVILNSS
-1036 DGKKYLYDIVSIKE
+1036 DGKKYLYDIVNIKE
-1050 NTADEVDLF
+1050 NTADELDLM
-1059 KKDQMRQNASAR
+1059 KRDQIGGQDAPAR
-1071 RGVSENSIRSSSEN
+1071 RGASKGSIRDSGEN
-1085 VNKKF
+1085 VKKY
-1090 SLEPVK
+1090 SLEPT
-1096 PIQPKNGEWER
+1096 EE
-1107 GSTTDEVRAKHP
+1107 AK
-1119 DLWAVDAESSE
+1119 
-1130 SRNPTQISGTVKS
+1130 T
-1143 YRKIYDALK
+1143 
-1152 AEGFDGTVLDASS
+1152 
-1165 GLGYGTRAGIEEYGF
+1165 
-1180 NVEDIEPFPDS
+1180 NV
-1191 SYKPKYTDYS
+1191 
-1201 KLHKKYDVIIS
+1201 
-1212 NAVLNVLPQDQRDAL
+1212 
-1227 VVKMGQM
+1227 
-1234 LNDGCRMF
+1234 
-1242 INVRGTDVRNASSKV
+1242 
-1257 PINEANMEYYI
+1257 
-1268 SNTGSYQKGF
+1268 
-1278 TKKELVAYLS
+1278 
-1288 DALGKDYTIVGT
+1288 
-1300 NKFGAVSAVVTKQ
+1300 
-1313 AEVSKKFS
+1313 
-1321 REVKNAEEYFGTT
+1321 
-1334 YKVKEAG
+1334 
-1341 YICTDGKMLD
+1341 
-1351 FSGRHEGA
+1351 
-1359 PGGYRTVDHRDI
+1359 
-1371 TDALGEDY
+1371 
-1379 GGEDYSGG
+1379 
-1387 MIKFM
+1387 
-1392 SEGNIR
+1392 
-1398 VSPESGG
+1398 
-1405 INLSVAPN
+1405 
-1413 KAQRSTLDRY
+1413 
-1423 ISSFRGEVI
+1423 
-1432 LDIDHTNGDT
+1432 
-1442 IASVEYPK
+1442 
-1450 YTHSSVVFKDI
+1450 
-1461 DDYFD
+1461 
-1466 KGKIPEKFSREPVS
+1466 
-1480 DSAYMKAVE
+1480 
-1489 RGDTESAQR
+1489 
-1498 MVDEAAKKAGYT
+1498 
-1510 VKMYHGSKRGGGFTV
+1510 
-1525 FRDWSYFT
+1525 
-1533 KSKKYAQRYTE
+1533 
-1544 RGNDKS
+1544 
-1550 LYSSYVK
+1550 
-1557 IENAFDTRK
+1557 
-1566 AADRY
+1566 
-1571 LFDEIRQEYGM
+1571 
-1582 GEIQDTGLPDWT
+1582 
-1594 DGYDIADYIDENGLN
+1594 
-1609 YDAIILDEG
+1609 
-1618 GDLVDGKPIS
+1618 
-1628 RGLSYVIRN
+1628 N
-1637 SNNIKSAEP
+1637 S
-1646 ITYDNNGNVIPLSER
+1646 
-1661 FKDNNPDIRYSRE
+1661 YSRE
-1674 PERLNELR
+1674 PESITELR
-1682 RQNRELKKRVDYW
+1682 RQNKELKKRVDYW
-1695 KGQTQRTKVKIVRQS
+1695 RGQTQRTKVKTVRQS

-1740 EHILNEKELRYT
+1740 EHILNEKELSYT

-1776 DVQTHNRLRGYLKR
+1776 DVQTHNRLKDYLKI

-1806 SYKHRIM
+1806 SYKRRIM

-1864 PNGYYAEEA
+1864 PDGYYAEEA
-1873 AEYMRNYIIDSM
+1873 KEYMRNYIIDSM

-1909 ADNAERIKN
+1909 ADNTERIKN

-1933 FKEGVAR
+1933 FKEGVTR

-1947 TALKN
+1947 TALRN
-1952 RYRGQ
+1952 RYKGQ

-1968 LLSPDHKNTLKHIP
+1968 LLNPDHKNTLKHIP

-2040 DLPPEFETQLAD
+2040 DLPPEFEKQLAD

-2130 LASNRLDQAIMWESS
+2130 LAANRLDQAIMWESS

-2200 EFKFSDQRVKLT
+2200 EFKFGDQRVKLT

-2255 HVFTDTE
+2255 HVFTDAE

-2382 MTKWFNIKVRDEGGN
+2382 MTKWFNIKVRDESGN
-2397 VTASLRT
+2397 VTASLRD

-2410 GSDKNGRGFA
+2410 GSNKNGRGFA

-2571 ESDAEFFSKVSKV
+2571 ESDAEFFPKVSKV

-2678 RDDDEYGTFGR
+2678 RDDDEYGTFGQ

-2704 PLTYFPYASNVWDI
+2704 PLTYLPYASNVWDVT
-2718 SKMLLDD
+2718 KAFLDWTD
-2725 ADKKWFGVEVYGNG
+2725 TKWFGVEVYGNG
-2739 TDIPLTDII
+2739 TDIPFADILE
-2748 NSSLKALEIF
+2748 STEKAVKIF
-2758 REIREKGE
+2758 EEIREKGE

-2797 GVSLYNTFASDKIRS
+2797 GVSLYNIFASDKIRS

-2838 LQDDAGMDEGEAWLE
+2838 LQDDAGMGEGEAWLE
-2853 VEKWKNDTTS
+2853 VEKWKNDTNS

>member
-1 MAKKINLT
+1 MAFN
-9 KEQIEAAAKAGRE
+9 KEKWLN
-22 KTEKA
+22 K
-27 YAQKAQAIA
+27 Y
-36 KGYGTNSAKSKAGG
+36 AGG
-50 NRGQLPGVSEVLARN
+50 KYADESGNAYMSHSSASPDDKFDKEKWLNKYAGGKYADGPVLYSAIDDAILAN
-65 NPAFAALQQ
+65 NPAFVYAQVYGNGKTGTAANKPVQ
-74 AGNAKKLTKGS
+74 GKERTRKSTK
-85 DAISYGKKSSERKPG
+85 ERKPG
-100 QISALGAGDYGAS
+100 EISALGAGDYGAS
-113 KTTRFDAT
+113 KPTRFDDT
-121 ANAAIYS
+121 VSSGVYS
-128 TAGAFSNLFGLL
+128 TVASLSNLVGLSREL
-140 KEKDAQTK
+140 DARTR
-148 ARDAADSARLKAGYD
+148 ARDEADSARLKKERD
-163 AMLNGEDINTREGG
+163 AALAGEDINTRKGG
-177 LKKQHEDSQKAFE
+177 LKKQHEDNVKDFE
-190 RGYAALAGAGQKNFD
+190 QRAARVAGVGKKYFD
-205 AADELAARSNEYQQ
+205 NADEFAERAYEYEKN
-219 MAKEGLGKFGQ
+219 AKLGLGKFGS

-238 GLQFAGDAA
+238 ATQFAGDAA
-247 MNAILPGSGL
+247 MNAIAPGSGL
-257 VAMGMR
+257 VAMGAR
-263 AAGSGAQEARNN
+263 ALGGSAQEARNN
-275 GLDINDQFTAGLKSA
+275 GADLDTQFITGVKSA

-308 GKGIIRNES
+308 GKGIIKNES
-317 LVNSLVNRLAKTDKG
+317 FVNGLVNRLAKTDKG
-332 RTALKVIAGANEEGL
+332 RTALKVIVGANEEGL

-367 GKGDWSDLG
+367 GKGDWSDIG
-376 EDMDAEQMLED
+376 NDFDAEEMAKD
-387 YIIGSTLGLFGAG
+387 YIIGAALGLTGAG
-400 TNVISG
+400 TNAISG

-416 AYENYQRELVNAG
+416 AYEDYQRQLVNAG

-436 QTQLTAEEYQN
+436 QAQLTAEEYQN
-447 ILDNSAKR
+447 ILDNSTKR
-455 GNRNLSDKETANL
+455 GKRNLSDKETKNL
-468 EQLITAER
+468 ETLIRSSYAQEDAADISARLTQLGTQPEEQTVNAIVKTVNGEKLNTKEKRAFDANPYSQRVVNEMLDPYGITSNEWYADRASYRDFEPEKGDTNNRER
-476 DTPVVRNALERSGTL
+476 MQGKLDALRSPQAIDVLKNA
-491 VDDNTASVIAKAAS
+491 D
-505 GQKLTRAEQSIID
+505 
-518 SNPVMQQA
+518 A
-526 VNTMSESGAVANIRT
+526 VNDISGKLQSRMSDSL
-541 TAAKNSVVNSMAER
+541 AAR
-555 YTVSPEV
+555 YNVSPEFV
-562 ISRTYDLAPVESPE
+562 SRVYNLTPAVPPQ
-576 AFEMAFDA
+576 AFETAFDA
-584 VYQMGQQGANKE
+584 AYQMGQQGANKAALGGISALSE
-596 SLTKVPVL
+596 
-604 NRAQAEIAYNM
+604 AQAEIAYNM
-615 GASTTQAA
+615 GASTAQATI
-623 VDNAAVQSDSVST
+623 DNAAAQGDNVST
-636 QGNNQVSN
+636 QVNNQVSN

-654 NNGVRL
+654 TNEIRL
-660 RDSGQRLNGQNTEGQ
+660 RNSGQRLNGQNTRGQ
-675 IPSVERDTVE
+675 VPAVERGAVE

-741 NVTYFEGGNI
+741 KVTYFEGGNI
-751 KDSGGEF
+751 KDSDGEF

-766 KTVMVRSDHPDIS
+766 KTVMVRSDHPDMS

-806 MLSDLSEEELNSAV
+806 MLSDLSEKELNSAV

-829 TISEAEAF
+829 TISEDEAF

-880 APPKKGGEM
+880 APPKNGAKWSIEPINSYGGD
-889 YSREVNGKK
+889 
-898 IAWIENSPLTA
+898 ISP
-909 KELHNHKKVAAY
+909 
-921 IANHIGEAYTI
+921 
-932 IESGSKVY
+932 ESGS
-940 LGESLPGE
+940 
-948 YTQSEYTKQILKN
+948 LKFSMQEN
-961 VPPILKAKNKAIGK
+961 DNITARTMKYYDKHHDD
-975 LGEMIEIAT
+975 IEHIS
-984 NRRWEK
+984 R
-990 AKHADN
+990 
-996 KDAEYGIYRYSTA
+996 
-1009 FAFPVKQNSKVTNV
+1009 
-1023 KSFDAELIILNAS
+1023 AELEQANGIVDEMVDHMTPYLDRTNTKGLRFLPEEILGDTRFDNGSYGKTIENTTICFRTLAYIDFTNDVKEKIGRPLTVEESFLAS
-1036 DGKKYLYDIVSIKE
+1036 QMLYDIAKEPQCLYCYVSL
-1050 NTADEVDLF
+1050 D
-1059 KKDQMRQNASAR
+1059 
-1071 RGVSENSIRSSSEN
+1071 
-1085 VNKKF
+1085 
-1090 SLEPVK
+1090 
-1096 PIQPKNGEWER
+1096 
-1107 GSTTDEVRAKHP
+1107 
-1119 DLWAVDAESSE
+1119 
-1130 SRNPTQISGTVKS
+1130 
-1143 YRKIYDALK
+1143 RKAYDAFL
-1152 AEGFDGTVLDASS
+1152 L
-1165 GLGYGTRAGIEEYGF
+1165 EY
-1180 NVEDIEPFPDS
+1180 I
-1191 SYKPKYTDYS
+1191 K
-1201 KLHKKYDVIIS
+1201 
-1212 NAVLNVLPQDQRDAL
+1212 QRDA
-1227 VVKMGQM
+1227 V
-1234 LNDGCRMF
+1234 
-1242 INVRGTDVRNASSKV
+1242 IT
-1257 PINEANMEYYI
+1257 EY
-1268 SNTGSYQKGF
+1268 
-1278 TKKELVAYLS
+1278 
-1288 DALGKDYTIVGT
+1288 
-1300 NKFGAVSAVVTKQ
+1300 
-1313 AEVSKKFS
+1313 
-1321 REVKNAEEYFGTT
+1321 
-1334 YKVKEAG
+1334 
-1341 YICTDGKMLD
+1341 
-1351 FSGRHEGA
+1351 
-1359 PGGYRTVDHRDI
+1359 
-1371 TDALGEDY
+1371 DALGEKAKEAYRKRKDKSNGKKDPLFKKFLNKRKATNNMRDRFNAWITLAENGDSLIGLSDLTTEEKRSQIKSKGGVMADQMHDIEQYAQSASWAKKLEQYRSYNGEILRMSDDLVKTLNSEYGLRFYSFSEYTPAFIVENMQQIRDAALKGFKGLAYTKKTDFARIFAPTGMNINISVFARMDNGKIVPDTLQGADWGEVQELRNQYDNVGAVFVATTDEMVDWALEQDWIDVVIPFHIVRTGANVAEFYKWVNHTSQQTDKKRNKNGRPGKKADITPPEHNNDFETYKRLVEKRNLIPRFEKWYGKDNYMKLVNETRRAASETPLLKPNFDDGTLSEAIKSFDSFVEEGGYYGDWYETGTDYVASVDTVANDILSGKRANEVDY
-1379 GGEDYSGG
+1379 GRQD
-1387 MIKFM
+1387 FDA
-1392 SEGNIR
+1392 SEAMKHRKERQHG
-1398 VSPESGG
+1398 
-1405 INLSVAPN
+1405 
-1413 KAQRSTLDRY
+1413 RS
-1423 ISSFRGEVI
+1423 
-1432 LDIDHTNGDT
+1432 
-1442 IASVEYPK
+1442 
-1450 YTHSSVVFKDI
+1450 
-1461 DDYFD
+1461 
-1466 KGKIPEKFSREPVS
+1466 FSREP
-1480 DSAYMKAVE
+1480 
-1489 RGDTESAQR
+1489 ES
-1498 MVDEAAKKAGYT
+1498 
-1510 VKMYHGSKRGGGFTV
+1510 
-1525 FRDWSYFT
+1525 
-1533 KSKKYAQRYTE
+1533 
-1544 RGNDKS
+1544 
-1550 LYSSYVK
+1550 
-1557 IENAFDTRK
+1557 
-1566 AADRY
+1566 
-1571 LFDEIRQEYGM
+1571 
-1582 GEIQDTGLPDWT
+1582 
-1594 DGYDIADYIDENGLN
+1594 
-1609 YDAIILDEG
+1609 
-1618 GDLVDGKPIS
+1618 IS
-1628 RGLSYVIRN
+1628 
-1637 SNNIKSAEP
+1637 
-1646 ITYDNNGNVIPLSER
+1646 
-1661 FKDNNPDIRYSRE
+1661 
-1674 PERLNELR
+1674 ELR
-1682 RQNRELKKRVDYW
+1682 RQNEQLKKRVEYW
-1695 KGQTQRTKVKIVRQS
+1695 RGQTKTTRVKTVRQS

-1725 DLKPQDITERLSKLG
+1725 DLKPRDITERLSKLG

-1752 DIAEMAQDIAED
+1752 DVAEMAQDIAED
-1764 VVSNATTIVNED
+1764 VVSNATMVVNED
-1776 DVQTHNRLRGYLKR
+1776 DVQTHNRLKDYLKR

-1806 SYKHRIM
+1806 SYKRRIM

-1818 MSVDSAY
+1818 LSVDSAY

-1909 ADNAERIKN
+1909 ADNAERIKS

-1947 TALKN
+1947 TALRN
-1952 RYRGQ
+1952 RYKGQ

-1968 LLSPDHKNTLKHIP
+1968 LLNPDHKNTLKHIP
-1982 GQLQSTVRDFISAI
+1982 GQLQSTVRDFIAAI

-2052 FVSSVNTLARNNKG
+2052 FVSSVNALARNNKG

-2116 TLREYTKTKAFTSK
+2116 TLREYIKTKAFTSK
-2130 LASNRLDQAIMWESS
+2130 LAANRLDQAIMWESS

-2188 TAEVKQWAKETH
+2188 TAEVKQWAKEIH
-2200 EFKFSDQRVKLT
+2200 EFEFGDKRVKLT

-2269 LTDRQKEVAD
+2269 LTDRQKDVAD
-2279 KLQRFMVERGGEW
+2279 KLQRFMVEHGGEW

-2360 DVFANHMSEMA
+2360 DVFANHMAEMA

-2382 MTKWFNIKVRDEGGN
+2382 MTKWFNIKMRDEKGN

-2428 KAYNGAEGRGDSSVN
+2428 KAYNGAEGRGDSSIN

-2456 YNTRVMIQQPSA
+2456 YNMRVMIQQPSA

-2492 TKQNIEEMH
+2492 TKKNIEEMH
-2501 KHSGIALWKDLGF
+2501 KYSGIALWKDLGF

-2571 ESDAEFFSKVSKV
+2571 ESDAEFFPKVSKV

-2633 FDIQMK
+2633 FDIQMR

-2678 RDDDEYGTFGR
+2678 RDDDEYGTFEQ

-2704 PLTYFPYASNVWDI
+2704 PLTYLPYASNVWDVT
-2718 SKMLLDD
+2718 KAFLDWTD
-2725 ADKKWFGVEVYGNG
+2725 TKWFGVEVYGNG
-2739 TDIPLTDII
+2739 TDIPLADILE
-2748 NSSLKALEIF
+2748 STEKAVKIF
-2758 REIREKGE
+2758 DEIREKGE

-2797 GVSLYNTFASDKIRS
+2797 GVSLYNAFASDKIRS

-2863 NYTKLYDAIDNGG
+2863 NYTKLHDAIDNGG

-2897 SLTRRY
+2897 SITRRY

-2910 DNKEREKIRRAL
+2910 DNKEREKIRKAM
-2922 YATGVYGSVNEVIE
+2922 YATGLYGSVNEVIE
-2936 KCNSWLKK
+2936 KCNSWLK

>member
-1 MAKKINLT
+1 MASNSIKKYIAKLKADNVSNEKSKST
-9 KEQIEAAAKAGRE
+9 NSDWRSEYVARIKSGAAAKTYE
-22 KTEKA
+22 DE
-27 YAQKAQAIA
+27 Q
-36 KGYGTNSAKSKAGG
+36 KSKA
-50 NRGQLPGVSEVLARN
+50 LLRN
-65 NPAFAALQQ
+65 NPGYVYSKVYGDGAKGKAAASKIETGKGNGYISVWDGDAVKRNNPGYAYLQQ
-74 AGNAKKLTKGS
+74 AGGGEKLTKGS
-85 DAISYGKKSSERKPG
+85 DAISAGDIEWYKKILRGIDVGLTDFGKSLVSTADVVTSLGDEDGGPLQELWYMFGGDRIAEAAG
-100 QISALGAGDYGAS
+100 DNALGIKGLNFKDNPI
-113 KTTRFDAT
+113 K
-121 ANAAIYS
+121 
-128 TAGAFSNLFGLL
+128 AFNKLGE
-140 KEKDAQTK
+140 KEIEYRQK
-148 ARDAADSARLKAGYD
+148 RDAAYADNLLYDYSAMTAEAV
-163 AMLNGEDINTREGG
+163 AMMASTLMGGG
-177 LKKQHEDSQKAFE
+177 LAAATDTAALANASRIGQAASKLSQTGAIAQNAIKQFATRPDAQVIFGSAFGSSYDE
-190 RGYAALAGAGQKNFD
+190 AKQDGADDLQALVYAALNGAGN
-205 AADELAARSNEYQQ
+205 AVTELGGVSE
-219 MAKEGLGKFGQ
+219 LG
-230 GVVDFGIA
+230 
-238 GLQFAGDAA
+238 GLQKLPEWVKKAVNKGDKSLLLNYAKSIGEEA
-247 MNAILPGSGL
+247 SEEIIQGILG
-257 VAMGMR
+257 R
-263 AAGSGAQEARNN
+263 
-275 GLDINDQFTAGLKSA
+275 GLKSIYSDVPLYDANDENSIINPKA
-290 AIEVL
+290 AIEEA
-295 TEKLFG
+295 TG
-301 AASKVAY
+301 AAV
-308 GKGIIRNES
+308 
-317 LVNSLVNRLAKTDKG
+317 V
-332 RTALKVIAGANEEGL
+332 
-347 EEVLSDILNPIA
+347 
-359 DRVLKLDD
+359 
-367 GKGDWSDLG
+367 
-376 EDMDAEQMLED
+376 
-387 YIIGSTLGLFGAG
+387 STLLGLPTTGINAA
-400 TNVISG
+400 
-406 QYRAENAQQR
+406 YRAKQR
-416 AYENYQRELVNAG
+416 GETGQRLYGNSQRELVDEG
-429 LASEQGS
+429 LESERGTKSYELARKYDEKLNNGKQLSGNELYRLAQANEKAQVNEGTAVQS
-436 QTQLTAEEYQN
+436 APETQLNEERPALPYAALNREQQLSELRN
-447 ILDNSAKR
+447 YVAQRSEMSA
-455 GNRNLSDKETANL
+455 
-468 EQLITAER
+468 
-476 DTPVVRNALERSGTL
+476 P
-491 VDDNTASVIAKAAS
+491 
-505 GQKLTRAEQSIID
+505 
-518 SNPVMQQA
+518 
-526 VNTMSESGAVANIRT
+526 VNTNVSNNEAVSKSINNV
-541 TAAKNSVVNSMAER
+541 AAKIDATPEF
-555 YTVSPEV
+555 VSRV
-562 ISRTYDLAPVESPE
+562 YNLNPVESPE

-623 VDNAAVQSDSVST
+623 VDNAAVQGDNVST
-636 QGNNQVSN
+636 QVNNQI
-644 AVNNTIQEVN
+644 NTQEVN
-654 NNGVRL
+654 ENGVRL

-675 IPSVERDTVE
+675 IPSVEKGTVE

-741 NVTYFEGGNI
+741 NVQYFEGGNI

-806 MLSDLSEEELNSAV
+806 MLSDLSEKELSSAV

-880 APPKKGGEM
+880 APPKSGTM

-909 KELHNHKKVAAY
+909 KELRNHKKVAAY

-940 LGESLPGE
+940 IGENLPSE
-948 YTQSEYTKQILKN
+948 YTQSEYTRALLRKN
-961 VPPILKAKNKAIGK
+961 PKTLTAKNKAIGSF
-975 LGEMIEIAT
+975 GEMIEIAT

-990 AKHADN
+990 TKHIAN
-996 KDAEYGIYRYSTA
+996 KDAKYGVYRYSTA
-1009 FAFPVKQNSKVTNV
+1009 FAFPVKQNNKITNI
-1023 KSFDAELIILNAS
+1023 KSFDAELVILNSS
-1036 DGKKYLYDIVSIKE
+1036 DGKKYLYDIVNIKE
-1050 NTADEVDLF
+1050 NTADELDLM
-1059 KKDQMRQNASAR
+1059 KRDQIGGQDAPAR
-1071 RGVSENSIRSSSEN
+1071 RGASTDSIRDSGEN
-1085 VNKKF
+1085 VKKY
-1090 SLEPVK
+1090 SLEPT
-1096 PIQPKNGEWER
+1096 EE
-1107 GSTTDEVRAKHP
+1107 AK
-1119 DLWAVDAESSE
+1119 
-1130 SRNPTQISGTVKS
+1130 T
-1143 YRKIYDALK
+1143 
-1152 AEGFDGTVLDASS
+1152 
-1165 GLGYGTRAGIEEYGF
+1165 
-1180 NVEDIEPFPDS
+1180 NV
-1191 SYKPKYTDYS
+1191 
-1201 KLHKKYDVIIS
+1201 
-1212 NAVLNVLPQDQRDAL
+1212 
-1227 VVKMGQM
+1227 
-1234 LNDGCRMF
+1234 
-1242 INVRGTDVRNASSKV
+1242 
-1257 PINEANMEYYI
+1257 
-1268 SNTGSYQKGF
+1268 
-1278 TKKELVAYLS
+1278 
-1288 DALGKDYTIVGT
+1288 
-1300 NKFGAVSAVVTKQ
+1300 
-1313 AEVSKKFS
+1313 
-1321 REVKNAEEYFGTT
+1321 
-1334 YKVKEAG
+1334 
-1341 YICTDGKMLD
+1341 
-1351 FSGRHEGA
+1351 
-1359 PGGYRTVDHRDI
+1359 
-1371 TDALGEDY
+1371 
-1379 GGEDYSGG
+1379 
-1387 MIKFM
+1387 
-1392 SEGNIR
+1392 
-1398 VSPESGG
+1398 
-1405 INLSVAPN
+1405 
-1413 KAQRSTLDRY
+1413 
-1423 ISSFRGEVI
+1423 
-1432 LDIDHTNGDT
+1432 
-1442 IASVEYPK
+1442 
-1450 YTHSSVVFKDI
+1450 
-1461 DDYFD
+1461 
-1466 KGKIPEKFSREPVS
+1466 
-1480 DSAYMKAVE
+1480 
-1489 RGDTESAQR
+1489 
-1498 MVDEAAKKAGYT
+1498 
-1510 VKMYHGSKRGGGFTV
+1510 
-1525 FRDWSYFT
+1525 
-1533 KSKKYAQRYTE
+1533 
-1544 RGNDKS
+1544 
-1550 LYSSYVK
+1550 
-1557 IENAFDTRK
+1557 
-1566 AADRY
+1566 
-1571 LFDEIRQEYGM
+1571 
-1582 GEIQDTGLPDWT
+1582 
-1594 DGYDIADYIDENGLN
+1594 
-1609 YDAIILDEG
+1609 
-1618 GDLVDGKPIS
+1618 
-1628 RGLSYVIRN
+1628 N
-1637 SNNIKSAEP
+1637 S
-1646 ITYDNNGNVIPLSER
+1646 
-1661 FKDNNPDIRYSRE
+1661 YSRE
-1674 PERLNELR
+1674 PESITELR
-1682 RQNRELKKRVDYW
+1682 RQNKELKKRVDYW
-1695 KGQTQRTKVKIVRQS
+1695 RGQTQRTKVKIVRQS

-1776 DVQTHNRLRGYLKR
+1776 DVQTHNRLKDYLKR

-1797 SAEFESIRN
+1797 SAEFEGIRN
-1806 SYKHRIM
+1806 SYKRRIM

-1818 MSVDSAY
+1818 LSVDSAY
-1825 AELNSMFGE
+1825 SELNSMFGE

-1909 ADNAERIKN
+1909 ADNAERIKS
-1918 AVKKERERNEVKLQR
+1918 AVNKERERNEVKLQR

-1947 TALKN
+1947 TALRNHYK
-1952 RYRGQ
+1952 GQ

-1968 LLSPDHKNTLKHIP
+1968 LLNPDHKNTLKHIP

-1996 DFTSSQQLGGG
+1996 DFTSSRQLGGG
-2007 APTIK
+2007 APTMK

-2025 YIADSKV
+2025 YIADSKG

-2066 TYTINDMTSEQLK
+2066 TYTINDMTSGQLK

-2104 QHVYEAGESDIE
+2104 QHAYEAGESDIE

-2130 LASNRLDQAIMWESS
+2130 LAANRLDQAIMWESS

-2200 EFKFSDQRVKLT
+2200 EFKFGDQRVKLT

-2255 HVFTDTE
+2255 HVFTDAE

-2279 KLQRFMVERGGEW
+2279 KLQHFMVERGGEW

-2382 MTKWFNIKVRDEGGN
+2382 MTKWFNIKVRDESGN
-2397 VTASLRT
+2397 VTASLRD

-2410 GSDKNGRGFA
+2410 GSDENGRGFA

-2571 ESDAEFFSKVSKV
+2571 ESDAEFFPKVSKV

-2678 RDDDEYGTFGR
+2678 RDDDEYGTFVQKG
-2689 KWTRAMRIKLADELN
+2689 TRAMRIKLADELN

-2718 SKMLLDD
+2718 TKMLLDD

-2766 DSKYTKFGGYY
+2766 NSRYTKFGGYY

-2797 GVSLYNTFASDKIRS
+2797 GVSLYNAFASDKIRS

-2838 LQDDAGMDEGEAWLE
+2838 LQDDAGMGEGEAWLE
-2853 VEKWKNDTTS
+2853 VEKWKNDTNS
-2863 NYTKLYDAIDNGG
+2863 NYTKLYDAIDNGV

>member
-1 MAKKINLT
+1 MASNSIKKYIAKLKANENWVGDNASSEKSKST
-9 KEQIEAAAKAGRE
+9 NSDWRSEYIARIKSGAAAKTYDDE
-22 KTEKA
+22 
-27 YAQKAQAIA
+27 Q
-36 KGYGTNSAKSKAGG
+36 KSKA
-50 NRGQLPGVSEVLARN
+50 LLRN
-65 NPAFAALQQ
+65 NPGYVYSKVYGDGTKGKAAASKIETGKGNGYISVWDGDAVKRNNPGYAYLQQ
-74 AGNAKKLTKGS
+74 AGGGEKLTKGS
-85 DAISYGKKSSERKPG
+85 DAISAGDIEWYKKILRGIDVGLTDFSKSLVSTADVVTSLGDEDGGPLQELWYMFGGDRIAEAAG
-100 QISALGAGDYGAS
+100 DNALGIKGLNFKDNPIKAFNKLGEKEIEYRQKRDAAYADNPLYKYSTATSEAAAMMAS
-113 KTTRFDAT
+113 TLMGGGLAT
-121 ANAAIYS
+121 AVDTAALANAARIGQAAS
-128 TAGAFSNLFGLL
+128 KLSQTGAIAQNAIKQFATRP
-140 KEKDAQTK
+140 DAQVIFGSSFGSSYDEAK
-148 ARDAADSARLKAGYD
+148 QDGADDLQALV
-163 AMLNGEDINTREGG
+163 
-177 LKKQHEDSQKAFE
+177 
-190 RGYAALAGAGQKNFD
+190 YAALNGAGN
-205 AADELAARSNEYQQ
+205 AVTELGGVSE
-219 MAKEGLGKFGQ
+219 LG
-230 GVVDFGIA
+230 
-238 GLQFAGDAA
+238 GLQKLPEWVKKAVNKGDKSLLLNYAKSIGEEA
-247 MNAILPGSGL
+247 SEEIIQGILG
-257 VAMGMR
+257 R
-263 AAGSGAQEARNN
+263 
-275 GLDINDQFTAGLKSA
+275 GLKSIYSDVPLYDANDENSIINPKA
-290 AIEVL
+290 ALEEA
-295 TEKLFG
+295 TG
-301 AASKVAY
+301 AAV
-308 GKGIIRNES
+308 
-317 LVNSLVNRLAKTDKG
+317 V
-332 RTALKVIAGANEEGL
+332 
-347 EEVLSDILNPIA
+347 
-359 DRVLKLDD
+359 
-367 GKGDWSDLG
+367 
-376 EDMDAEQMLED
+376 
-387 YIIGSTLGLFGAG
+387 STLLGLPTTGINAA
-400 TNVISG
+400 
-406 QYRAENAQQR
+406 YRAKQR
-416 AYENYQRELVNAG
+416 GETGQRLYGNSQRELVDEG
-429 LASEQGS
+429 LESERGTKSYELARKYDEKLNNGKQLSGNELYRLAQANEKAQVNEGTAVQS
-436 QTQLTAEEYQN
+436 APETQLNKESPALPHAALNREQQLSELRNYVAQRSEM
-447 ILDNSAKR
+447 SA
-455 GNRNLSDKETANL
+455 
-468 EQLITAER
+468 
-476 DTPVVRNALERSGTL
+476 P
-491 VDDNTASVIAKAAS
+491 
-505 GQKLTRAEQSIID
+505 
-518 SNPVMQQA
+518 
-526 VNTMSESGAVANIRT
+526 VNTNVSNNEAVSKSINNV
-541 TAAKNSVVNSMAER
+541 AAKIDATPEF
-555 YTVSPEV
+555 VSRV
-562 ISRTYDLAPVESPE
+562 YNLNPVESPE

-623 VDNAAVQSDSVST
+623 VDNAAAQGDNVST
-636 QGNNQVSN
+636 QVNNQI
-644 AVNNTIQEVN
+644 NTQEVN

-675 IPSVERDTVE
+675 IPSVERGTVE

-700 AQGKAGQKVVYNGV
+700 AQGKTEQKVVYNGV

-736 RSYGY
+736 KSYGY

-806 MLSDLSEEELNSAV
+806 MLSDLSEKELSSAV

-880 APPKKGGEM
+880 APPKSGTM

-1071 RGVSENSIRSSSEN
+1071 RGASKNSIRSSSEN
-1085 VNKKF
+1085 VN
-1090 SLEPVK
+1090 E
-1096 PIQPKNGEWER
+1096 
-1107 GSTTDEVRAKHP
+1107 
-1119 DLWAVDAESSE
+1119 
-1130 SRNPTQISGTVKS
+1130 
-1143 YRKIYDALK
+1143 
-1152 AEGFDGTVLDASS
+1152 
-1165 GLGYGTRAGIEEYGF
+1165 
-1180 NVEDIEPFPDS
+1180 
-1191 SYKPKYTDYS
+1191 
-1201 KLHKKYDVIIS
+1201 
-1212 NAVLNVLPQDQRDAL
+1212 
-1227 VVKMGQM
+1227 
-1234 LNDGCRMF
+1234 
-1242 INVRGTDVRNASSKV
+1242 
-1257 PINEANMEYYI
+1257 
-1268 SNTGSYQKGF
+1268 
-1278 TKKELVAYLS
+1278 
-1288 DALGKDYTIVGT
+1288 
-1300 NKFGAVSAVVTKQ
+1300 
-1313 AEVSKKFS
+1313 KFS

-1432 LDIDHTNGDT
+1432 LDIDRTNGDT

-1466 KGKIPEKFSREPVS
+1466 KGKIPEKFSREP
-1480 DSAYMKAVE
+1480 
-1489 RGDTESAQR
+1489 ES
-1498 MVDEAAKKAGYT
+1498 
-1510 VKMYHGSKRGGGFTV
+1510 
-1525 FRDWSYFT
+1525 
-1533 KSKKYAQRYTE
+1533 
-1544 RGNDKS
+1544 
-1550 LYSSYVK
+1550 
-1557 IENAFDTRK
+1557 
-1566 AADRY
+1566 
-1571 LFDEIRQEYGM
+1571 
-1582 GEIQDTGLPDWT
+1582 
-1594 DGYDIADYIDENGLN
+1594 
-1609 YDAIILDEG
+1609 
-1618 GDLVDGKPIS
+1618 
-1628 RGLSYVIRN
+1628 
-1637 SNNIKSAEP
+1637 
-1646 ITYDNNGNVIPLSER
+1646 IT
-1661 FKDNNPDIRYSRE
+1661 
-1674 PERLNELR
+1674 ELR

-1806 SYKHRIM
+1806 SYKRRIM
-1813 FNKNG
+1813 FDKNG

-1825 AELNSMFGE
+1825 AELNSMFGD

-1844 ADQLERI
+1844 ANQLERI

-1968 LLSPDHKNTLKHIP
+1968 LLNPDHKNTLKHIP

-2130 LASNRLDQAIMWESS
+2130 LAANRLDQAIMWESS

-2200 EFKFSDQRVKLT
+2200 EFKFGDQRVKLT

-2255 HVFTDTE
+2255 HVFTDIE
-2262 LNEMFGE
+2262 LNEMFSE

-2382 MTKWFNIKVRDEGGN
+2382 MTKWFNIKVRDESGN

-2404 EMRRAF
+2404 EMRKAF

-2456 YNTRVMIQQPSA
+2456 YNTRVMVQQPSA

-2571 ESDAEFFSKVSKV
+2571 ESDKEFFPKVSKV

-2678 RDDDEYGTFGR
+2678 RDDDEYGTFGQ
-2689 KWTRAMRIKLADELN
+2689 KWTRAMRVKLADELN

-2718 SKMLLDD
+2718 TKMLLDD

-2766 DSKYTKFGGYY
+2766 DSRYTKFGGYY

-2903 KEAYING
+2903 KDAYING

>member
-1 MAKKINLT
+1 MASNSIKKYIAKLKANENWVGDNASSEKSKST
-9 KEQIEAAAKAGRE
+9 NSDWRSEYIARIKSGAAAKTYDDE
-22 KTEKA
+22 
-27 YAQKAQAIA
+27 Q
-36 KGYGTNSAKSKAGG
+36 KSKA
-50 NRGQLPGVSEVLARN
+50 LLRN
-65 NPAFAALQQ
+65 NPGYVYSKVYGDGTKGKAAASKIETGKGNGYISVWDGDAVKRNNPGYAYLQQ
-74 AGNAKKLTKGS
+74 AGGGEKLTKGS
-85 DAISYGKKSSERKPG
+85 DAISAGDIEWYKKILRGVDVGLTDFGKSLVSAADVVTSLGDEDGGPLQELWYMFGGDRIAEAAG
-100 QISALGAGDYGAS
+100 DNALGIKGLNFKDNPIKAFNKLGEKEIEYRQKRDAAYADNPLYKYSAATSEAAAMMAS
-113 KTTRFDAT
+113 TLMGGGLAT
-121 ANAAIYS
+121 AVDTAALANAARIGQAAS
-128 TAGAFSNLFGLL
+128 KLSQTGAIAQNAIKQFATRP
-140 KEKDAQTK
+140 DAQVIFGSSFGSSYDEAK
-148 ARDAADSARLKAGYD
+148 QDGADDLQALV
-163 AMLNGEDINTREGG
+163 
-177 LKKQHEDSQKAFE
+177 
-190 RGYAALAGAGQKNFD
+190 YAALNGAGN
-205 AADELAARSNEYQQ
+205 AVTELGGVSE
-219 MAKEGLGKFGQ
+219 LG
-230 GVVDFGIA
+230 
-238 GLQFAGDAA
+238 GLQKLPEWVKKAVNKGDKSLLLNYAKSIGEEA
-247 MNAILPGSGL
+247 SEEIIQGILG
-257 VAMGMR
+257 R
-263 AAGSGAQEARNN
+263 
-275 GLDINDQFTAGLKSA
+275 GLKSIYSDVPLYDANDENSIINPKA
-290 AIEVL
+290 AIEEA
-295 TEKLFG
+295 TG
-301 AASKVAY
+301 AAV
-308 GKGIIRNES
+308 
-317 LVNSLVNRLAKTDKG
+317 V
-332 RTALKVIAGANEEGL
+332 
-347 EEVLSDILNPIA
+347 
-359 DRVLKLDD
+359 
-367 GKGDWSDLG
+367 
-376 EDMDAEQMLED
+376 
-387 YIIGSTLGLFGAG
+387 STLLGLPTTGINAA
-400 TNVISG
+400 
-406 QYRAENAQQR
+406 YRAKQR
-416 AYENYQRELVNAG
+416 GETGQRLYGNSQRELVDEG
-429 LASEQGS
+429 LESERGTKSYELARKYDEKLNSGKQLSGNELYKLA
-436 QTQLTAEEYQN
+436 QANEKAQANEGPAVQPVPETQLNEESPALPYAALNREQQLSELRN
-447 ILDNSAKR
+447 YVAQRSEMSA
-455 GNRNLSDKETANL
+455 
-468 EQLITAER
+468 
-476 DTPVVRNALERSGTL
+476 P
-491 VDDNTASVIAKAAS
+491 
-505 GQKLTRAEQSIID
+505 
-518 SNPVMQQA
+518 
-526 VNTMSESGAVANIRT
+526 VNTNVSNNEAVSKSINNV
-541 TAAKNSVVNSMAER
+541 AAKIDATPEF
-555 YTVSPEV
+555 VSRV
-562 ISRTYDLAPVESPE
+562 YNLNPVESPE

-604 NRAQAEIAYNM
+604 NRAQVEIAYNM

-623 VDNAAVQSDSVST
+623 VDNAVAQGDNVST
-636 QGNNQVSN
+636 QVNNQI
-644 AVNNTIQEVN
+644 NTQEVN
-654 NNGVRL
+654 ENGVRL

-675 IPSVERDTVE
+675 IPSVERGTVE

-700 AQGKAGQKVVYNGV
+700 AQGKTGQKVVYNGV

-729 KKGRELA
+729 KKGREFA
-736 RSYGY
+736 KSYGY
-741 NVTYFEGGNI
+741 NVQYFEGGNI

-806 MLSDLSEEELNSAV
+806 MLSDLSEKELSSAV

-880 APPKKGGEM
+880 APPKSGTM

-898 IAWIENSPLTA
+898 IAWIENSPLTN
-909 KELHNHKKVAAY
+909 KELKDYKKIAAY
-921 IANHIGEAYTI
+921 IAEHIGEAYTI
-932 IESGSKVY
+932 IESGNKVY
-940 LGESLPGE
+940 IGESLPGE
-948 YTQSEYTKQILKN
+948 YTQSKYTTALLKDRPT
-961 VPPILKAKNKAIGK
+961 VLRAKNKAIGNF
-975 LGEMIEIAT
+975 GEIIEIAT
-984 NRRWEK
+984 NRRWERT
-990 AKHADN
+990 KHTDN
-996 KDAEYGIYRYSTA
+996 KDAKYGVYRYNSA
-1009 FAFPVKQNSKVTNV
+1009 FAFPVKQNDKITGVRAYDV
-1023 KSFDAELIILNAS
+1023 ELVILNAS
-1036 DGKKYLYDIVSIKE
+1036 DGKKYLYDIVNIKE
-1050 NTADEVDLF
+1050 NTADELDLM
-1059 KKDQMRQNASAR
+1059 KRDQRRQDASTR
-1071 RGVSENSIRSSSEN
+1071 RGASKGSIRNSGEN
-1085 VNKKF
+1085 VKKY
-1090 SLEPVK
+1090 SLEPT
-1096 PIQPKNGEWER
+1096 EE
-1107 GSTTDEVRAKHP
+1107 AK
-1119 DLWAVDAESSE
+1119 
-1130 SRNPTQISGTVKS
+1130 T
-1143 YRKIYDALK
+1143 
-1152 AEGFDGTVLDASS
+1152 
-1165 GLGYGTRAGIEEYGF
+1165 
-1180 NVEDIEPFPDS
+1180 NV
-1191 SYKPKYTDYS
+1191 
-1201 KLHKKYDVIIS
+1201 
-1212 NAVLNVLPQDQRDAL
+1212 
-1227 VVKMGQM
+1227 
-1234 LNDGCRMF
+1234 
-1242 INVRGTDVRNASSKV
+1242 
-1257 PINEANMEYYI
+1257 
-1268 SNTGSYQKGF
+1268 
-1278 TKKELVAYLS
+1278 
-1288 DALGKDYTIVGT
+1288 
-1300 NKFGAVSAVVTKQ
+1300 
-1313 AEVSKKFS
+1313 
-1321 REVKNAEEYFGTT
+1321 
-1334 YKVKEAG
+1334 
-1341 YICTDGKMLD
+1341 
-1351 FSGRHEGA
+1351 
-1359 PGGYRTVDHRDI
+1359 
-1371 TDALGEDY
+1371 
-1379 GGEDYSGG
+1379 
-1387 MIKFM
+1387 
-1392 SEGNIR
+1392 
-1398 VSPESGG
+1398 
-1405 INLSVAPN
+1405 
-1413 KAQRSTLDRY
+1413 
-1423 ISSFRGEVI
+1423 
-1432 LDIDHTNGDT
+1432 
-1442 IASVEYPK
+1442 
-1450 YTHSSVVFKDI
+1450 
-1461 DDYFD
+1461 
-1466 KGKIPEKFSREPVS
+1466 
-1480 DSAYMKAVE
+1480 
-1489 RGDTESAQR
+1489 
-1498 MVDEAAKKAGYT
+1498 
-1510 VKMYHGSKRGGGFTV
+1510 
-1525 FRDWSYFT
+1525 
-1533 KSKKYAQRYTE
+1533 
-1544 RGNDKS
+1544 
-1550 LYSSYVK
+1550 
-1557 IENAFDTRK
+1557 
-1566 AADRY
+1566 
-1571 LFDEIRQEYGM
+1571 
-1582 GEIQDTGLPDWT
+1582 
-1594 DGYDIADYIDENGLN
+1594 
-1609 YDAIILDEG
+1609 
-1618 GDLVDGKPIS
+1618 
-1628 RGLSYVIRN
+1628 N
-1637 SNNIKSAEP
+1637 S
-1646 ITYDNNGNVIPLSER
+1646 
-1661 FKDNNPDIRYSRE
+1661 YSRE
-1674 PERLNELR
+1674 PESITELR
-1682 RQNRELKKRVDYW
+1682 RQNKELKKRVDYW
-1695 KGQTQRTKVKIVRQS
+1695 KGQTQRTKVKTVRQS

-1776 DVQTHNRLRGYLKR
+1776 DVQTHNRLKDYLKR

-1806 SYKHRIM
+1806 SYKRRIM
-1813 FNKNG
+1813 FGKNG
-1818 MSVDSAY
+1818 LSVDSVY

-1844 ADQLERI
+1844 ANQLERI

-1873 AEYMRNYIIDSM
+1873 KEYMRNYIIDSM

-1896 MADKAAAREAKLK
+1896 MADKAASREAKLK

-1947 TALKN
+1947 TALRN
-1952 RYRGQ
+1952 RYKGQ

-1968 LLSPDHKNTLKHIP
+1968 LLNPDHKNTLKHIP

-2130 LASNRLDQAIMWESS
+2130 LAANRLDQAIMWESS

-2200 EFKFSDQRVKLT
+2200 EFKFGDQRVKLT

-2255 HVFTDTE
+2255 HVFTDAE

-2279 KLQRFMVERGGEW
+2279 KLQRFMFERGGEW

-2382 MTKWFNIKVRDEGGN
+2382 MTKWFNIKVRDESGN

-2492 TKQNIEEMH
+2492 AKQNIEEMH

-2571 ESDAEFFSKVSKV
+2571 ESDAEFFPKVSKV

-2665 VVNSALAS
+2665 VINSALAS

-2678 RDDDEYGTFGR
+2678 RDDDEYGTFGQ

-2718 SKMLLDD
+2718 TKMLLDD

-2766 DSKYTKFGGYY
+2766 DSRYTKFGGYY

-2797 GVSLYNTFASDKIRS
+2797 GVSLYNAFASDKIRS

-2853 VEKWKNDTTS
+2853 VEKWKNDTNS

>member
-128 TAGAFSNLFGLL
+128 TVGAFSNLFGLL

-177 LKKQHEDSQKAFE
+177 LKRQHEDSKKAFE

-205 AADELAARSNEYQQ
+205 TADELAARSNEYQQ

-275 GLDINDQFTAGLKSA
+275 GLDINDQFTSGLKSA

-317 LVNSLVNRLAKTDKG
+317 LVNGLVNRLAKTDKG
-332 RTALKVIAGANEEGL
+332 RTALKVIVGANEEGL
-347 EEVLSDILNPIA
+347 EEVLSDILNPVA

-376 EDMDAEQMLED
+376 EDMDAEQMLAD

-436 QTQLTAEEYQN
+436 QAQLTAEEYQN
-447 ILDNSAKR
+447 ILDNSVKR

-526 VNTMSESGAVANIRT
+526 VNTMSGSGAVANIRT

-623 VDNAAVQSDSVST
+623 IDNAAVQGDNVST
-636 QGNNQVSN
+636 QVNNQI
-644 AVNNTIQEVN
+644 NTQEVN
-654 NNGVRL
+654 ENGIRL
-660 RDSGQRLNGQNTEGQ
+660 RDSSQRLNGQNTEGQ
-675 IPSVERDTVE
+675 IPSVERGTVE

-741 NVTYFEGGNI
+741 NVQYFEGGNI

-806 MLSDLSEEELNSAV
+806 MLSDLSEKELSSAV

-880 APPKKGGEM
+880 APPKSGTM

-909 KELHNHKKVAAY
+909 KELRNHKKVAAY

-940 LGESLPGE
+940 IGENLPSE
-948 YTQSEYTKQILKN
+948 YTQSEYTRALLRKN
-961 VPPILKAKNKAIGK
+961 PKTLTAKNKAIGSF
-975 LGEMIEIAT
+975 GEMIEIAT

-990 AKHADN
+990 TKHIAN
-996 KDAEYGIYRYSTA
+996 KDAKYGVYRYSTA
-1009 FAFPVKQNSKVTNV
+1009 FAFPVKQNNKITNI
-1023 KSFDAELIILNAS
+1023 KSFDAELVILNSS
-1036 DGKKYLYDIVSIKE
+1036 DGKKYLYDIVNIKE
-1050 NTADEVDLF
+1050 NTADELDLM
-1059 KKDQMRQNASAR
+1059 KRDQIGGQDAPAR
-1071 RGVSENSIRSSSEN
+1071 RGASTDSIRDSGEN
-1085 VNKKF
+1085 VKKY
-1090 SLEPVK
+1090 SLEPT
-1096 PIQPKNGEWER
+1096 EE
-1107 GSTTDEVRAKHP
+1107 AK
-1119 DLWAVDAESSE
+1119 
-1130 SRNPTQISGTVKS
+1130 T
-1143 YRKIYDALK
+1143 
-1152 AEGFDGTVLDASS
+1152 
-1165 GLGYGTRAGIEEYGF
+1165 
-1180 NVEDIEPFPDS
+1180 NV
-1191 SYKPKYTDYS
+1191 
-1201 KLHKKYDVIIS
+1201 
-1212 NAVLNVLPQDQRDAL
+1212 
-1227 VVKMGQM
+1227 
-1234 LNDGCRMF
+1234 
-1242 INVRGTDVRNASSKV
+1242 
-1257 PINEANMEYYI
+1257 
-1268 SNTGSYQKGF
+1268 
-1278 TKKELVAYLS
+1278 
-1288 DALGKDYTIVGT
+1288 
-1300 NKFGAVSAVVTKQ
+1300 
-1313 AEVSKKFS
+1313 
-1321 REVKNAEEYFGTT
+1321 
-1334 YKVKEAG
+1334 
-1341 YICTDGKMLD
+1341 
-1351 FSGRHEGA
+1351 
-1359 PGGYRTVDHRDI
+1359 
-1371 TDALGEDY
+1371 
-1379 GGEDYSGG
+1379 
-1387 MIKFM
+1387 
-1392 SEGNIR
+1392 
-1398 VSPESGG
+1398 
-1405 INLSVAPN
+1405 
-1413 KAQRSTLDRY
+1413 
-1423 ISSFRGEVI
+1423 
-1432 LDIDHTNGDT
+1432 
-1442 IASVEYPK
+1442 
-1450 YTHSSVVFKDI
+1450 
-1461 DDYFD
+1461 
-1466 KGKIPEKFSREPVS
+1466 
-1480 DSAYMKAVE
+1480 
-1489 RGDTESAQR
+1489 
-1498 MVDEAAKKAGYT
+1498 
-1510 VKMYHGSKRGGGFTV
+1510 
-1525 FRDWSYFT
+1525 
-1533 KSKKYAQRYTE
+1533 
-1544 RGNDKS
+1544 
-1550 LYSSYVK
+1550 
-1557 IENAFDTRK
+1557 
-1566 AADRY
+1566 
-1571 LFDEIRQEYGM
+1571 
-1582 GEIQDTGLPDWT
+1582 
-1594 DGYDIADYIDENGLN
+1594 
-1609 YDAIILDEG
+1609 
-1618 GDLVDGKPIS
+1618 
-1628 RGLSYVIRN
+1628 N
-1637 SNNIKSAEP
+1637 S
-1646 ITYDNNGNVIPLSER
+1646 
-1661 FKDNNPDIRYSRE
+1661 YSRE
-1674 PERLNELR
+1674 PESITELR
-1682 RQNRELKKRVDYW
+1682 RQNKELKKRVDYW
-1695 KGQTQRTKVKIVRQS
+1695 RGQTQRTKVKIVRQS

-1776 DVQTHNRLRGYLKR
+1776 DVQTHNRLKDYLKR

-1797 SAEFESIRN
+1797 SAEFEGIRN
-1806 SYKHRIM
+1806 SYKRRIM

-1818 MSVDSAY
+1818 LSVDSAY
-1825 AELNSMFGE
+1825 SELNSMFGE

-1909 ADNAERIKN
+1909 ADNAERIKS
-1918 AVKKERERNEVKLQR
+1918 AVNKERERNEVKLQR

-1947 TALKN
+1947 TALRNHYK
-1952 RYRGQ
+1952 GQ

-1968 LLSPDHKNTLKHIP
+1968 LLNPDHKNTLKHIP

-1996 DFTSSQQLGGG
+1996 DFTSSRQLGGG
-2007 APTIK
+2007 APTMK

-2025 YIADSKV
+2025 YIADSKG

-2066 TYTINDMTSEQLK
+2066 TYTINDMTSGQLK

-2130 LASNRLDQAIMWESS
+2130 LAANRLDQAIMWESS

-2200 EFKFSDQRVKLT
+2200 EFKFGDQRVKLT

-2255 HVFTDTE
+2255 HVFTDAE

-2279 KLQRFMVERGGEW
+2279 KLQHFMVERGGEW

-2382 MTKWFNIKVRDEGGN
+2382 MTKWFNIKVRDESGN
-2397 VTASLRT
+2397 VTASLRD

-2571 ESDAEFFSKVSKV
+2571 ESDAEFFPKVSKV

-2678 RDDDEYGTFGR
+2678 RDDDEYGTFVQ

-2718 SKMLLDD
+2718 TKMLLDD

-2766 DSKYTKFGGYY
+2766 NSRYTKFGGYY

-2797 GVSLYNTFASDKIRS
+2797 GVSLYNAFASDKIRS

-2838 LQDDAGMDEGEAWLE
+2838 LQDDAGMGEGEAWLE
-2853 VEKWKNDTTS
+2853 VEKWKNDTNS

>member
-36 KGYGTNSAKSKAGG
+36 KGYGTNSAKSKVGK
-50 NRGQLPGVSEVLARN
+50 NRGQLPEVSEVLARN

-205 AADELAARSNEYQQ
+205 TADELAARSNEYQQ
-219 MAKEGLGKFGQ
+219 IAKEGLGKFGQ

-275 GLDINDQFTAGLKSA
+275 GLDINDQFTSGLKSA

-317 LVNSLVNRLAKTDKG
+317 LVNGLVNRLAKTDKG
-332 RTALKVIAGANEEGL
+332 RTALKVIVGANEEGL
-347 EEVLSDILNPIA
+347 EEVLSDILNPVA

-429 LASEQGS
+429 IASEQGS
-436 QTQLTAEEYQN
+436 QAQLTAAEYQN

-476 DTPVVRNALERSGTL
+476 DTPAVRNALERSGTL
-491 VDDNTASVIAKAAS
+491 VDDNTATVIAKAAS

-518 SNPVMQQA
+518 SSPVMQQA
-526 VNTMSESGAVANIRT
+526 VNTMTGSGAVANIRT
-541 TAAKNSVVNSMAER
+541 TATKNSVVNSMAER

-596 SLTKVPVL
+596 SLIKVPVL

-623 VDNAAVQSDSVST
+623 VDNAAAQGDNVST
-636 QGNNQVSN
+636 QVNNQI
-644 AVNNTIQEVN
+644 NTQEVN
-654 NNGVRL
+654 ENGVRL

-675 IPSVERDTVE
+675 IPSVERGTVE

-700 AQGKAGQKVVYNGV
+700 AQGKTGQKVVYNGV

-790 AAIAQGDISLD
+790 AAIAQGDISLG

-806 MLSDLSEEELNSAV
+806 MLSDLSEKELSSAV

-880 APPKKGGEM
+880 APPKSGTM

-909 KELHNHKKVAAY
+909 KELRNHKKVAAY

-940 LGESLPGE
+940 IGENLPSE
-948 YTQSEYTKQILKN
+948 YTQSEYTRALLRKN
-961 VPPILKAKNKAIGK
+961 PKTLTAKNKAIGSF
-975 LGEMIEIAT
+975 GEMIEIAT

-990 AKHADN
+990 TKHIAN
-996 KDAEYGIYRYSTA
+996 KDAKYGVYRYSTA
-1009 FAFPVKQNSKVTNV
+1009 FAFPVKQNNKITNI
-1023 KSFDAELIILNAS
+1023 KSFDAELVILNSS
-1036 DGKKYLYDIVSIKE
+1036 DGKKYLYDIVNIKE
-1050 NTADEVDLF
+1050 NTADELDLM
-1059 KKDQMRQNASAR
+1059 KRDQIGGQDAPAR
-1071 RGVSENSIRSSSEN
+1071 RGASKGSIRNSGEN
-1085 VNKKF
+1085 VKKY
-1090 SLEPVK
+1090 SLEPT
-1096 PIQPKNGEWER
+1096 EE
-1107 GSTTDEVRAKHP
+1107 AK
-1119 DLWAVDAESSE
+1119 
-1130 SRNPTQISGTVKS
+1130 T
-1143 YRKIYDALK
+1143 
-1152 AEGFDGTVLDASS
+1152 
-1165 GLGYGTRAGIEEYGF
+1165 
-1180 NVEDIEPFPDS
+1180 NV
-1191 SYKPKYTDYS
+1191 
-1201 KLHKKYDVIIS
+1201 
-1212 NAVLNVLPQDQRDAL
+1212 
-1227 VVKMGQM
+1227 
-1234 LNDGCRMF
+1234 
-1242 INVRGTDVRNASSKV
+1242 
-1257 PINEANMEYYI
+1257 
-1268 SNTGSYQKGF
+1268 
-1278 TKKELVAYLS
+1278 
-1288 DALGKDYTIVGT
+1288 
-1300 NKFGAVSAVVTKQ
+1300 
-1313 AEVSKKFS
+1313 
-1321 REVKNAEEYFGTT
+1321 
-1334 YKVKEAG
+1334 
-1341 YICTDGKMLD
+1341 
-1351 FSGRHEGA
+1351 
-1359 PGGYRTVDHRDI
+1359 
-1371 TDALGEDY
+1371 
-1379 GGEDYSGG
+1379 
-1387 MIKFM
+1387 
-1392 SEGNIR
+1392 
-1398 VSPESGG
+1398 
-1405 INLSVAPN
+1405 
-1413 KAQRSTLDRY
+1413 
-1423 ISSFRGEVI
+1423 
-1432 LDIDHTNGDT
+1432 
-1442 IASVEYPK
+1442 
-1450 YTHSSVVFKDI
+1450 
-1461 DDYFD
+1461 
-1466 KGKIPEKFSREPVS
+1466 
-1480 DSAYMKAVE
+1480 
-1489 RGDTESAQR
+1489 
-1498 MVDEAAKKAGYT
+1498 
-1510 VKMYHGSKRGGGFTV
+1510 
-1525 FRDWSYFT
+1525 
-1533 KSKKYAQRYTE
+1533 
-1544 RGNDKS
+1544 
-1550 LYSSYVK
+1550 
-1557 IENAFDTRK
+1557 
-1566 AADRY
+1566 
-1571 LFDEIRQEYGM
+1571 
-1582 GEIQDTGLPDWT
+1582 
-1594 DGYDIADYIDENGLN
+1594 
-1609 YDAIILDEG
+1609 
-1618 GDLVDGKPIS
+1618 
-1628 RGLSYVIRN
+1628 N
-1637 SNNIKSAEP
+1637 S
-1646 ITYDNNGNVIPLSER
+1646 
-1661 FKDNNPDIRYSRE
+1661 YSRE
-1674 PERLNELR
+1674 PESITELR
-1682 RQNRELKKRVDYW
+1682 RQNKELKKRVDYW
-1695 KGQTQRTKVKIVRQS
+1695 RGQTQRTKVKTVRQS

-1764 VVSNATTIVNED
+1764 VVSNATTIVNEED
-1776 DVQTHNRLRGYLKR
+1776 IQTHNRLRDYLKR

-1806 SYKHRIM
+1806 SYKRRIM

-1864 PNGYYAEEA
+1864 PDGYYAEEA
-1873 AEYMRNYIIDSM
+1873 KEYMRNYIIDSM

-1909 ADNAERIKN
+1909 ADNTERIKN

-1933 FKEGVAR
+1933 FKEGVTR

-1947 TALKN
+1947 TALRN
-1952 RYRGQ
+1952 RYKGQ

-1968 LLSPDHKNTLKHIP
+1968 LLNPDHKNTLKHIP

-2040 DLPPEFETQLAD
+2040 DLPPEFEKQLAD

-2130 LASNRLDQAIMWESS
+2130 LAANRLDQAIMWESS

-2200 EFKFSDQRVKLT
+2200 EFKFGDQRVKLT

-2255 HVFTDTE
+2255 HVFTDAE

-2382 MTKWFNIKVRDEGGN
+2382 MTKWFNIKVRDESGN

-2571 ESDAEFFSKVSKV
+2571 ESDAEFFPKVSKV

-2678 RDDDEYGTFGR
+2678 RDDDEYGTFGQ

-2704 PLTYFPYASNVWDI
+2704 PLTYLPYASNVWDVT
-2718 SKMLLDD
+2718 KAFLDWTD
-2725 ADKKWFGVEVYGNG
+2725 TKWFGVEVYGNG
-2739 TDIPLTDII
+2739 TDIPFADILE
-2748 NSSLKALEIF
+2748 STEKAVKIF
-2758 REIREKGE
+2758 EEIREKGE

-2797 GVSLYNTFASDKIRS
+2797 GVSLYNIFASDKIRS

>member
-1 MAKKINLT
+1 MAKNWRKKLKEKVESSPDYTGYRATTNDAATKSTASTSNSADWRQKIKDAVNDGS
-9 KEQIEAAAKAGRE
+9 AAKKYQERYSNGSAD
-22 KTEKA
+22 A
-27 YAQKAQAIA
+27 LIA
-36 KGYGTNSAKSKAGG
+36 
-50 NRGQLPGVSEVLARN
+50 N
-65 NPAFAALQQ
+65 NPAYVYTKAYGDGKTGAAANRPVNGTATPRSRFEPAETGRPLGRASAQR
-74 AGNAKKLTKGS
+74 AFTSTPTGNFKGEAILKSALSSSGAAYKKLGADVTSSTGNLSMGESARAAINEAKTAKKEGRQ
-85 DAISYGKKSSERKPG
+85 ARPG
-100 QISALGAGDYGAS
+100 QAQRKAEQEKIKSFNDGWAGDFKQKLLESAEESS
-113 KTTRFDAT
+113 KRAYEYEQE
-121 ANAAIYS
+121 A
-128 TAGAFSNLFGLL
+128 
-140 KEKDAQTK
+140 
-148 ARDAADSARLKAGYD
+148 
-163 AMLNGEDINTREGG
+163 
-177 LKKQHEDSQKAFE
+177 KQ
-190 RGYAALAGAGQKNFD
+190 
-205 AADELAARSNEYQQ
+205 
-219 MAKEGLGKFGQ
+219 GLGKFGR

-238 GLQFAGDAA
+238 GAQFAGDALLNAVAPGTGIAA
-247 MNAILPGSGL
+247 MAGRAYGSASLDAQQRGL
-257 VAMGMR
+257 SEGEQQV
-263 AAGSGAQEARNN
+263 
-275 GLDINDQFTAGLKSA
+275 FGLKSA

-308 GKGIIRNES
+308 GKGIIKNES
-317 LVNSLVNRLAKTDKG
+317 LVNGLVNRLAKTDKG
-332 RTALKVIAGANEEGL
+332 RTALKVIVGANEEGL

-526 VNTMSESGAVANIRT
+526 ANTMSGSGAVANIRT

-562 ISRTYDLAPVESPE
+562 ISRTYDLAPVASPE

-623 VDNAAVQSDSVST
+623 VDNAAVQGDNVST
-636 QGNNQVSN
+636 QVNNQVSN

-660 RDSGQRLNGQNTEGQ
+660 RDSSQRLNGQNTEGQ
-675 IPSVERDTVE
+675 IPAVERGTVE
-685 AYAGTDSGRQSGYSA
+685 AYTGTDSGRQSGYSA
-700 AQGKAGQKVVYNGV
+700 AQGTAGQKVVYNGV

-723 EDTESM
+723 EDNESM

-806 MLSDLSEEELNSAV
+806 MLSDLSEKELNSAA

-854 EHDSANYGKVQE
+854 EHDSAGYGKVQE
-866 SFRKHTAETANKGR
+866 SFRKHAAEAANKGR
-880 APPKKGGEM
+880 APPKGGVMFSRQAEDKYFARQIDQWDGKDHGGAFRVGGVSEPLLKVGIPNTDIWFDQSKAAKQLLEKGEITKAVIKQIPVILQHPIAISESYDSTVMVFGQVFDATGNPIVVALRVNSTKRRNSITLVNKIRSVG
-889 YSREVNGKK
+889 SR
-898 IAWIENSPLTA
+898 S
-909 KELHNHKKVAAY
+909 HNLDKLLNDSN
-921 IANHIGEAYTI
+921 IL
-932 IESGSKVY
+932 Y
-940 LGESLPGE
+940 LGENKKE
-948 YTQSEYTKQILKN
+948 TKAWFN
-961 VPPILKAKNKAIGK
+961 A
-975 LGEMIEIAT
+975 LG
-984 NRRWEK
+984 R
-990 AKHADN
+990 
-996 KDAEYGIYRYSTA
+996 STP
-1009 FAFPVKQNSKVTNV
+1009 FGGTKFGLIRSV
-1023 KSFDAELIILNAS
+1023 SFD
-1036 DGKKYLYDIVSIKE
+1036 D
-1050 NTADEVDLF
+1050 TAV
-1059 KKDQMRQNASAR
+1059 
-1071 RGVSENSIRSSSEN
+1071 
-1085 VNKKF
+1085 KKF
-1090 SLEPVK
+1090 SMEAPIEQKKNLIALHNLDEAKLLKTLKLGGFPMPSIAITKSDIPHTNFGNITVVFGKETVDPKFDRRNTVYSADAWTPLFPRMEYEANEKAAQRIRRKYYELEKKHGHDFVSPLYESANYLDDTLTKYGGVEGLIDKFADDTRMMQIYLADTGRTPVESVK
-1096 PIQPKNGEWER
+1096 TETITR
-1107 GSTTDEVRAKHP
+1107 LTDNQIEVYDALINTLGADVLNEMAAKHNEAP
-1119 DLWAVDAESSE
+1119 FAA
-1130 SRNPTQISGTVKS
+1130 
-1143 YRKIYDALK
+1143 RKAWFAKHGDALK
-1152 AEGFDGTVLDASS
+1152 AAFEQYYTKNGIDAKTAKSVVDAMKPAELIKEATNARKYLKDGAETRKTEVDIDATNIAIRKAVDSGEYIKWLNDLYGDAVKDSGFYNNKDYYTSS
-1165 GLGYGTRAGIEEYGF
+1165 GNRRSFKATHYPNTLDGIVKAMASQGDGNSRNVMGFHGVKSLRAGTAERF
-1180 NVEDIEPFPDS
+1180 KSVEDMH
-1191 SYKPKYTDYS
+1191 
-1201 KLHKKYDVIIS
+1201 KLEGRLKHLT
-1212 NAVLNVLPQDQRDAL
+1212 AEE
-1227 VVKMGQM
+1227 
-1234 LNDGCRMF
+1234 
-1242 INVRGTDVRNASSKV
+1242 ASQ
-1257 PINEANMEYYI
+1257 I
-1268 SNTGSYQKGF
+1268 
-1278 TKKELVAYLS
+1278 S
-1288 DALGKDYTIVGT
+1288 DALDSRLSELMHDIYNLVPHSSYSNELMELDSIG
-1300 NKFGAVSAVVTKQ
+1300 
-1313 AEVSKKFS
+1313 EVFM
-1321 REVKNAEEYFGTT
+1321 
-1334 YKVKEAG
+1334 EATELK
-1341 YICTDGKMLD
+1341 Y
-1351 FSGRHEGA
+1351 
-1359 PGGYRTVDHRDI
+1359 
-1371 TDALGEDY
+1371 
-1379 GGEDYSGG
+1379 
-1387 MIKFM
+1387 
-1392 SEGNIR
+1392 
-1398 VSPESGG
+1398 VSPA
-1405 INLSVAPN
+1405 NV
-1413 KAQRSTLDRY
+1413 KAL
-1423 ISSFRGEVI
+1423 F
-1432 LDIDHTNGDT
+1432 
-1442 IASVEYPK
+1442 
-1450 YTHSSVVFKDI
+1450 
-1461 DDYFD
+1461 
-1466 KGKIPEKFSREPVS
+1466 
-1480 DSAYMKAVE
+1480 
-1489 RGDTESAQR
+1489 
-1498 MVDEAAKKAGYT
+1498 
-1510 VKMYHGSKRGGGFTV
+1510 
-1525 FRDWSYFT
+1525 
-1533 KSKKYAQRYTE
+1533 KKYNYPLTDKMASDIVALLFDVNNMPVNIFEAKPE
-1544 RGNDKS
+1544 RAVG
-1550 LYSSYVK
+1550 
-1557 IENAFDTRK
+1557 
-1566 AADRY
+1566 
-1571 LFDEIRQEYGM
+1571 FDEIRKVIIPSTSSDELRTALKNAGIESVEEYAAGDDAARM
-1582 GEIQDTGLPDWT
+1582 K
-1594 DGYDIADYIDENGLN
+1594 IAND
-1609 YDAIILDEG
+1609 
-1618 GDLVDGKPIS
+1618 VP
-1628 RGLSYVIRN
+1628 
-1637 SNNIKSAEP
+1637 
-1646 ITYDNNGNVIPLSER
+1646 NVH
-1661 FKDNNPDIRYSRE
+1661 FSRE

-1968 LLSPDHKNTLKHIP
+1968 LLNPDHKNTLKHIP

-2382 MTKWFNIKVRDEGGN
+2382 MTKWFNIKVRDESGN

-2404 EMRRAF
+2404 EMRKAF

-2456 YNTRVMIQQPSA
+2456 YNTRVMVQQPSA

-2571 ESDAEFFSKVSKV
+2571 ESDKEFFPKVSKV

-2678 RDDDEYGTFGR
+2678 RDDDEYGTFGQ

-2718 SKMLLDD
+2718 TKMLLDD

-2766 DSKYTKFGGYY
+2766 DSRYTKFGGYY

-2936 KCNSWLKK
+2936 KCNSWVKK